1 MNLFRQQKFSIR
13 KFNVGI
19 FSALIATVTFISI
32 NPTTASAAE
41 QNQPAQ
47 NQPAQPADANAQ
59 PNANAGAQANP
70 AAQPAAPANQGQ
82 PAAQPANQGGQ
93 ANPAGGTAQP
103 AGGAAQPAAGT
114 AQPAGQGNQADP
126 NNAAQAQPGN
136 QAAPANQAGQG
147 NNQATPANQTQPA
160 NAPAAA
166 QPAAPVAA
174 NAQTQDPNAS
184 NTGEGSIN
192 TTLTF
197 DDPAISTDENRQ
209 DPTVTVTDKV
219 NGYSLINNGKIGFVN
234 SELRRSDMF
243 DKNNPQNYQARG
255 NVAALGRVN
264 ANDSTDHGNFNGIS
278 KTVNV
283 KPDSE
288 LIINFTT
295 MQTNSKQGATNL
307 VIKDAKKNTELA
319 TVNVAKT
326 GTAHLFKVPTD
337 ADRLDLQFI
346 PDNTAVADAS
356 RITTNKDG
364 YKYYSFIDNVGLF
377 SGSHLYVKNRDLA
390 PKATNNKEYTINTE
404 IGNNGNFGASLK
416 SDQFKYEVTL
426 PQGVTYVNDSL
437 TTTFPNGN
445 EDSTVLKNMTVNYD
459 QNANKV
465 TFTSQGVTTARGT
478 HTKEVLFPDKSLK
491 LSYKVN
497 VANIDTPKNIDFN
510 EKLTYRTASDVVI
523 NNAQPEVTLT
533 ADPFSVAVEMNKDAL
548 QQQVNSQVDN
558 SHYTTASIAEY
569 NKLKQQADTILN
581 EDANHVETA
590 NRASQ
595 TDIDGL
601 VTKLQAALIDNQAA
615 IAELDAK
622 AQEKVTAAQQSKKVT
637 QDEVAA
643 LVTKINNDKNN
654 AIAEIN
660 KQTTSQGVT
669 TEKDNGIAVLEQD
682 VITPTVK
689 PQAKQDII
697 QAVTTRKQQIKKSN
711 ASLQDEK
718 DVANDKIG
726 KIETKAIKDI
736 GAATTNAQVEA
747 IKTKAI
753 NDINQ
758 TTPATTAKAA
768 ALEEF
773 DEVVQ
778 AQIDQA
784 PLNPDTTNEEVAEA
798 IERINAAKV
807 SGVKAIETTMTAQ
820 DLERVKNEE
829 ISKIENIT
837 DSTQTKMDAYNEV
850 KQAATARKA
859 QNATVSNATNEEV
872 AEADAAVEAAQKQG
886 LHDIQVVKSK
896 QEVADTKSKVLDKI
910 NAIQTQ
916 AKVKPAADTEV
927 ENAYNTRKQEIQ
939 NSNASTT
946 EEKQAAYT
954 ELDTKKQEA
963 RTNLDTANSNSE
975 VATAKDN
982 GIAAINQVQAATT
995 KKSDAKAEIAQK
1007 ASERKT
1013 AIEAMND
1020 STTEEQQAAKDKV
1033 DQAVVTANADI
1044 DNAAANADIDNAA
1057 ANADVDNAKT
1067 TNEATIAAITPDA
1080 NVKPAAKQAIA
1091 DKVQAQETAINA
1103 NNGSTTEEKE
1113 AAKQQVQ
1120 TEKTTADT
1128 AIDGAHSNAEVE
1140 AAKNAEIAKIEAI
1153 QPATT
1158 TKDDAKQAIATK
1170 ANERKTAIAQTQ
1182 DITAEEIAAANA
1194 DVDNAVTQANSNI
1207 EAANSQNDVD
1217 QAKTTGE
1224 TSIDQVT
1231 PTVNKKVTAR
1241 NEITAILNNKLQEIQ
1256 ATPDATDE
1264 EKQAADAEAN
1274 TENGKANQAISAAIT
1289 NAQVDEAKANAEAA
1303 INAVTPKVVKKQAAK
1318 DEIDQL
1324 QATQTNVINNDQ
1336 NATTEEKEAAIQQL
1350 ATAVTDAK
1358 NNITAATDDN
1368 GVDQAKDAGKNSIQS
1383 TQPATA
1389 VKLNAKND
1397 VDQAVTTQNQ
1407 AIDNTTGAT
1416 TEEKNAA
1423 KDLVLKAKEKA
1434 YLDILNAQTTN
1445 DVTQIKDQ
1453 AVTDIQGITADTTI
1467 KDVAKDELA
1476 TKANEQ
1482 KALIAQT
1489 ADATTEEKEQANQQV
1504 DAQLTQGNQNIEN
1517 AQSIDDVNTAK
1528 ENAIQAIDPIQAST
1542 DVKTNARAE
1551 LLTEMQN
1558 KITEILSDNT
1568 TTNEEKGKDIEPVR
1582 ATYEEGLNNINTAN
1596 TTGDVTTA
1604 KDTAVQKVQQLHANP
1619 VKKPA
1624 GKTALDQAAADRKT
1638 QIEQT
1643 PNASQQEIN
1652 DAKQEVDAALNQAK
1666 TNVDQSSTNEYV
1678 DNAVKEGKAKINAV
1692 KTFSEYK
1699 KDALAKIADA
1709 YNAKVNEADNSNA
1722 STSSEIAEAKQKL
1735 AELKQTADQNVNQAT
1750 SKDDIEVQIHN
1761 DLDNINDYTIPTGK
1775 KESAT
1780 TDLYAYA
1787 DQKKN
1792 NISADTNATQDE
1804 KQQAIKQVDQNV
1816 QTALESINNGVD
1828 NGDVDD
1834 ALTQGKAAID
1844 AIQVDA
1850 TVKPKANQ
1858 AIEVK
1863 AEDTKESIDQSDQ
1876 LTAEEKT
1883 EALAMIKQ
1891 ITDQAKQGITDATT
1905 TAEVEKAKAQGLEA
1919 FDNIQI
1925 DSTEKQKAI
1934 EELETALDQIE
1945 AGVNVDADATTEEK
1959 EAFTNALEDILS
1971 KATEDISDQTTNAE
1985 IATVKNSALEQLKA
1999 QRINPEV
2006 KKNALEAIREVVN
2019 KQIEIIKN
2027 ADADA
2032 SAKEIARTDLGRYFD
2047 RFADKLDKTQTN
2059 AEVAEL
2065 QNVTIP
2071 AIEAIVPQND
2081 PDANDTNNGI
2091 DNNDATANSNANA
2104 TPENTGQPNVSETT
2118 DNGKADASPTTP
2130 NNSDAATGETTAT
2143 SATDDAND
2151 KPQANNN
2158 SSVDASTNSPTM
2170 DNDVT
2175 SKPEVESTNNG
2186 TTDKPVTETDN
2197 ATPAESTTNNNSTTT
2212 ATNENAP
2219 TGSTATA
2226 PTTASTEAAS
2236 SADSKDNAS
2245 VNDSKQNAEVN
2256 NSAESQS
2263 TNGKVAQ
2270 PKSEN
2275 KAKAEKDGRDSTNQS
2290 MVESTTETLPSADI
2304 TEPNVP
2310 SNTSKDKEESTTNQT
2325 DAGQLKSETNV
2336 ASNEADKSP
2345 SKADTEVSNKPSTSA
2360 SSEAKDKM
2368 TSTNVSQKDDTA
2380 TADTNDTQT
2389 SVGPVANN
2397 KAKDMQTND
2406 TQKSVGSVANNK
2418 ATQNDG
2424 ANASPAT
2431 VSNGSN
2437 SANQDMLNV
2446 TKPEENKVKTKSA
2459 QQGKVNKPKQQ
2470 AKTLPDTGMS
2480 HNDDLPYAELALGAG
2495 MAFLIRRFTK
2505 KDQQTEE

>member
-19 FSALIATVTFISI
+19 FSALIATVTFIST

-47 NQPAQPADANAQ
+47 NQPAQPADANTQ

-70 AAQPAAPANQGQ
+70 TAQPAAPANQGQ
-82 PAAQPANQGGQ
+82 PAVQPANQGGQ
-93 ANPAGGTAQP
+93 ANPAGG
-103 AGGAAQPAAGT
+103 AAQPNT
-114 AQPAGQGNQADP
+114 QPAGQGNQADP

-136 QAAPANQAGQG
+136 QATPANQAGQG
-147 NNQATPANQTQPA
+147 NNQATPNNNATPANQTQPA
-160 NAPAAA
+160 NAPAAAQPAA

-243 DKNNPQNYQARG
+243 DKNNPQNYQAKG

-416 SDQFKYEVTL
+416 ADQFKYEVTL

-595 TDIDGL
+595 ADIDGL

-736 GAATTNAQVEA
+736 DAATTNAQVEA

-807 SGVKAIETTMTAQ
+807 SGVKAIEATTTAQ

-872 AEADAAVEAAQKQG
+872 AEADAAVDAAQKQG

-896 QEVADTKSKVLDKI
+896 QEVADTKSKVIDKI

-963 RTNLDTANSNSE
+963 RTNLDAANTNSD
-975 VATAKDN
+975 VTTAKDN

-1044 DNAAANADIDNAA
+1044 DNATANT
-1057 ANADVDNAKT
+1057 DVDNAKT

-1080 NVKPAAKQAIA
+1080 NVKPQAKQAIA
-1091 DKVQAQETAINA
+1091 DKVQAQETAIDA
-1103 NNGSTTEEKE
+1103 NNGSTTEEKT
-1113 AAKQQVQ
+1113 AAKQQAQ
-1120 TEKTTADT
+1120 TEKTTADA
-1128 AIDGAHSNAEVE
+1128 AIDAAHTNAEVE

-1158 TKDDAKQAIATK
+1158 TKDNAKEAIATK

-1231 PTVNKKVTAR
+1231 PTVNKKATAR
-1241 NEITAILNNKLQEIQ
+1241 NEITTILNNKLQEI
-1256 ATPDATDE
+1256 
-1264 EKQAADAEAN
+1264 
-1274 TENGKANQAISAAIT
+1274 
-1289 NAQVDEAKANAEAA
+1289 
-1303 INAVTPKVVKKQAAK
+1303 
-1318 DEIDQL
+1318 

-1389 VKLNAKND
+1389 VKSNAKND

-1434 YLDILNAQTTN
+1434 YQDILNAQTTN

-1453 AVTDIQGITADTTI
+1453 AVADIQGITADTTI

-1775 KESAT
+1775 KETAT

-2406 TQKSVGSVANNK
+2406 MK
-2418 ATQNDG
+2418 A
-2424 ANASPAT
+2424 SLAT

-2446 TKPEENKVKTKSA
+2446 TNTDDHQAKTKSA

>member
-19 FSALIATVTFISI
+19 FSALIATVTFIST

-41 QNQPAQ
+41 QNQPAL
-47 NQPAQPADANAQ
+47 NQPAQPADANTQ

-93 ANPAGGTAQP
+93 ANPAGG
-103 AGGAAQPAAGT
+103 AAQPNT
-114 AQPAGQGNQADP
+114 QPAGQGNQADP

-147 NNQATPANQTQPA
+147 NNQATPNNNATPANQTQPA
-160 NAPAAA
+160 NAPAAV

-174 NAQTQDPNAS
+174 NVQTQDPNAS

-243 DKNNPQNYQARG
+243 DKNNPQNYQAKG

-416 SDQFKYEVTL
+416 ADQFKYEVTL

-497 VANIDTPKNIDFN
+497 VTNIDTPKNIDFN

-595 TDIDGL
+595 ADIDGL
-601 VTKLQAALIDNQAA
+601 VNKLQAALIDNQAA

-660 KQTTSQGVT
+660 KQTTAQGVT

-736 GAATTNAQVEA
+736 DAATTNAQVEV

-758 TTPATTAKAA
+758 TAPSTSAKAA

-807 SGVKAIETTMTAQ
+807 SGVKAIEATTTAQ

-829 ISKIENIT
+829 IFKIENIT
-837 DSTQTKMDAYNEV
+837 DSTQTKMGAYKEV
-850 KQAATARKA
+850 KQAATARKT
-859 QNATVSNATNEEV
+859 QNATVSNATDEEV
-872 AEADAAVEAAQKQG
+872 AEADAAVDAAQKEG
-886 LHDIQVVKSK
+886 LHDIQVVKSQ
-896 QEVADTKSKVLDKI
+896 QEVAETKTKVLDKI

-916 AKVKPAADTEV
+916 ARVKPAADAAV

-946 EEKQAAYT
+946 EEKEAAYA
-954 ELDTKKQEA
+954 ELDAKKQEA
-963 RTNLDTANSNSE
+963 RTNIDAANSNSDL
-975 VATAKDN
+975 ATAKDN
-982 GIAAINQVQAATT
+982 AIAAINQVQAATT
-995 KKSDAKAEIAQK
+995 KKADAKAEIAQK

-1013 AIEAMND
+1013 AIEAMNA

-1044 DNAAANADIDNAA
+1044 DNAAANT
-1057 ANADVDNAKT
+1057 DVDNAKT

-1080 NVKPAAKQAIA
+1080 NVKPTAKQAIA
-1091 DKVQAQETAINA
+1091 DKVQAQETAIDA
-1103 NNGSTTEEKE
+1103 NNGATTEEKT

-1120 TEKTTADT
+1120 TEKTTADA

-1194 DVDNAVTQANSNI
+1194 DVDNAATQANSNI

-1217 QAKTTGE
+1217 QAKTNGE

-1231 PTVNKKVTAR
+1231 PTVNKKATAR
-1241 NEITAILNNKLQEIQ
+1241 NEITTVLNNKLQEIQ

-1264 EKQAADAEAN
+1264 EKQAAETEAN
-1274 TENGKANQAISAAIT
+1274 TENAKANQVITAATT
-1289 NAQVDEAKANAEAA
+1289 NAEVDEAKTNAETA
-1303 INAVTPKVVKKQAAK
+1303 INAVTPKVMKKQAAK

-1324 QATQTNVINNDQ
+1324 QAAQTAVINNDQ
-1336 NATTEEKEAAIQQL
+1336 NATNEEKEAAIQQL

-1389 VKLNAKND
+1389 VKSNAKND
-1397 VDQAVTTQNQ
+1397 VDQAVTAQNQ

-1423 KDLVLKAKEKA
+1423 KDLVSKAKEKA
-1434 YLDILNAQTTN
+1434 YQDILNAQTTN

-1453 AVTDIQGITADTTI
+1453 AVADIQGITADTTI

-1476 TKANEQ
+1476 TKANDQ
-1482 KALIAQT
+1482 KAQIAQA

-1528 ENAIQAIDPIQAST
+1528 DNAIQAIDPIQAAT

-1551 LLTEMQN
+1551 LLNEMQN

-1582 ATYEEGLNNINTAN
+1582 AAYEEGLNNINAAN
-1596 TTGDVTTA
+1596 TTGDVSTA

-1624 GKTALDQAAADRKT
+1624 GKTELDQVATDKKT

-1699 KDALAKIADA
+1699 KDALAKIEAA
-1709 YNAKVNEADNSNA
+1709 YNSKVNEADNSNA

-1804 KQQAIKQVDQNV
+1804 KQQAINQVNQNV

-1844 AIQVDA
+1844 AVQVDA

-1858 AIEVK
+1858 AIDAK
-1863 AEDTKESIDQSDQ
+1863 AEDTKDSIEHSDQ
-1876 LTAEEKT
+1876 LTSEEKA
-1883 EALAMIKQ
+1883 EALATIKQ
-1891 ITDQAKQGITDATT
+1891 ITDQAKKGITDATT

-1925 DSTEKQKAI
+1925 DSTHKQQAI
-1934 EELETALDQIE
+1934 EELETALDKIE
-1945 AGVNVDADATTEEK
+1945 ANVNANTDATIEEK
-1959 EAFTNALEDILS
+1959 EAFTNTLEDILS
-1971 KATEDISDQTTNAE
+1971 KAIEDISDQTTNAE
-1985 IATVKNSALEQLKA
+1985 IETVKNNALEKLKG
-1999 QRINPEV
+1999 QQINPEA
-2006 KKNALEAIREVVN
+2006 KKNALKEIENAVN
-2019 KQIEIIKN
+2019 KQKETINN
-2027 ADADA
+2027 ADANKA
-2032 SAKEIARTDLGRYFD
+2032 AKETALNDLSRSHD
-2047 RFADKLDKTQTN
+2047 RFVEDLVKVQSN

-2081 PDANDTNNGI
+2081 PDANDTNNGT
-2091 DNNDATANSNANA
+2091 DNNDATANSNA

-2118 DNGKADASPTTP
+2118 DNGKADASPTTS

-2151 KPQANNN
+2151 KPQANSN

-2197 ATPAESTTNNNSTTT
+2197 ATPAESTINNNSTTT

-2275 KAKAEKDGRDSTNQS
+2275 KAKAEKDDRDSTNQS

-2310 SNTSKDKEESTTNQT
+2310 SNTSKDKEESTSNQT

-2336 ASNEADKSP
+2336 ASNETDKSP

-2380 TADTNDTQT
+2380 TADTNDTQK

-2406 TQKSVGSVANNK
+2406 MK
-2418 ATQNDG
+2418 A
-2424 ANASPAT
+2424 SLVT

-2446 TKPEENKVKTKSA
+2446 TKTEENKANAKSA

-2470 AKTLPDTGMS
+2470 TKTLPDTGMS

>member
-19 FSALIATVTFISI
+19 FSALIATVTFIST

-47 NQPAQPADANAQ
+47 NQPAQPADANTQ

-70 AAQPAAPANQGQ
+70 TAQPAAPANQGQ

-93 ANPAGGTAQP
+93 ANPAGG
-103 AGGAAQPAAGT
+103 AAQPNT
-114 AQPAGQGNQADP
+114 QPAGQGNQADP

-147 NNQATPANQTQPA
+147 NNQATPNNNATPANQTQPA

-166 QPAAPVAA
+166 QPAA

-390 PKATNNKEYTINTE
+390 PKATNNKEFTINTE

-416 SDQFKYEVTL
+416 ADQFKYEVTL

-569 NKLKQQADTILN
+569 NKLKQQADNILN

-595 TDIDGL
+595 AAIDGL

-736 GAATTNAQVEA
+736 DAATTNAQVEA

-758 TTPATTAKAA
+758 TAPATTAKAA

-807 SGVKAIETTMTAQ
+807 SGVKAIEATTTAQ

-837 DSTQTKMDAYNEV
+837 DSTQTKMDAYNDV

-963 RTNLDTANSNSE
+963 RTNLDAANTNSD
-975 VATAKDN
+975 VTTAKDN
-982 GIAAINQVQAATT
+982 SIAAINQVQAATT

-1033 DQAVVTANADI
+1033 DQAVVTANTDI
-1044 DNAAANADIDNAA
+1044 DNAAANT
-1057 ANADVDNAKT
+1057 DVDNAKT

-1080 NVKPAAKQAIA
+1080 NVKPTAKQAIA
-1091 DKVQAQETAINA
+1091 DKVQAQETAIDA
-1103 NNGSTTEEKE
+1103 YNGATTEEKA

-1120 TEKTTADT
+1120 TEKTTADA

-1158 TKDDAKQAIATK
+1158 TKDDAKQAITTK
-1170 ANERKTAIAQTQ
+1170 ANERKAAIAQTQ

-1231 PTVNKKVTAR
+1231 PTVNKKATAR
-1241 NEITAILNNKLQEIQ
+1241 NEITTILNNKLQAIQ

-1274 TENGKANQAISAAIT
+1274 TENGKANQAISAATT
-1289 NAQVDEAKANAEAA
+1289 NAQVDEAKANAEVA

-1324 QATQTNVINNDQ
+1324 QVAQTSVINNDQ
-1336 NATTEEKEAAIQQL
+1336 NATNEEKEAAIQQL

-1383 TQPATA
+1383 TQPATS
-1389 VKLNAKND
+1389 VKSNAKNE

-1434 YLDILNAQTTN
+1434 YQDILNAQTTN

-1453 AVTDIQGITADTTI
+1453 AVADVQGITADTTI

-1528 ENAIQAIDPIQAST
+1528 DNAIQAIDPIQAST

-1652 DAKQEVDAALNQAK
+1652 DAKQEVDATLNQAK

-1699 KDALAKIADA
+1699 KDALAKIEAA
-1709 YNAKVNEADNSNA
+1709 YNSKVNEADNSNA

-1775 KESAT
+1775 KETAT

-1858 AIEVK
+1858 AIEAK
-1863 AEDTKESIDQSDQ
+1863 AEDTKESIDHSDQ

-1891 ITDQAKQGITDATT
+1891 ITDQAKKGINDATT

-2027 ADADA
+2027 ADA

-2047 RFADKLDKTQTN
+2047 RFADNLDKTQTN

-2081 PDANDTNNGI
+2081 PDANDTNNGT

-2143 SATDDAND
+2143 STNNPSTDDANN
-2151 KPQANNN
+2151 KPTANNN
-2158 SSVDASTNSPTM
+2158 SSVDASTDNSATGNGTI
-2170 DNDVT
+2170 D
-2175 SKPEVESTNNG
+2175 KPEVESTNNG
-2186 TTDKPVTETDN
+2186 TTDKPATETDN
-2197 ATPAESTTNNNSTTT
+2197 VTPAESTTNNNSTT

-2236 SADSKDNAS
+2236 SADSKDNAF

-2263 TNGKVAQ
+2263 TNGMVVQ

-2304 TEPNVP
+2304 TEPKAP

-2325 DAGQLKSETNV
+2325 DPGHLKSETNV
-2336 ASNEADKSP
+2336 ASNEVDKSEGNV
-2345 SKADTEVSNKPSTSA
+2345 DTDVSNKPSTSKP
-2360 SSEAKDKM
+2360 SEAKDKA
-2368 TSTNVSQKDDTA
+2368 TSTEDSQKADMA
-2380 TADTNDTQT
+2380 TADT
-2389 SVGPVANN
+2389 
-2397 KAKDMQTND
+2397 KDNQAAIGATAD
-2406 TQKSVGSVANNK
+2406 VNNK

-2437 SANQDMLNV
+2437 STNQDMLNV
-2446 TKPEENKVKTKSA
+2446 TKTEENKANVKSA

>member
-19 FSALIATVTFISI
+19 FSALIATVTFIST

-47 NQPAQPADANAQ
+47 NQPAQPADANTQ

-70 AAQPAAPANQGQ
+70 TAQPAAPANQGQ

-93 ANPAGGTAQP
+93 ANPAGG
-103 AGGAAQPAAGT
+103 AAQPNT
-114 AQPAGQGNQADP
+114 QPAGQGNQADP

-147 NNQATPANQTQPA
+147 NNQATPNNNATPANQTQPA

-390 PKATNNKEYTINTE
+390 PKATNNKEFTINTE

-416 SDQFKYEVTL
+416 ADQFKYEVTL

-459 QNANKV
+459 QTANKV

-569 NKLKQQADTILN
+569 NKLKQQADNILN

-595 TDIDGL
+595 ADIDGL

-660 KQTTSQGVT
+660 KQTTAQGVT
-669 TEKDNGIAVLEQD
+669 TEKDNGIAVLDQD

-726 KIETKAIKDI
+726 KIETNAIKDI
-736 GAATTNAQVEA
+736 DAATTNAQVEA

-758 TTPATTAKAA
+758 TAPATTAKAA

-807 SGVKAIETTMTAQ
+807 SGVKAIEATTTAQ

-859 QNATVSNATNEEV
+859 QNATVSNTTNEEV

-896 QEVADTKSKVLDKI
+896 QEVAETKSKVLDKI

-963 RTNLDTANSNSE
+963 RTNLDAANSNSE

-982 GIAAINQVQAATT
+982 GITAINQVQAATT

-1044 DNAAANADIDNAA
+1044 DNAAANAD
-1057 ANADVDNAKT
+1057 VDNAKT
-1067 TNEATIAAITPDA
+1067 TSEATIAAITPDA
-1080 NVKPAAKQAIA
+1080 NVKPTAKQAIA
-1091 DKVQAQETAINA
+1091 DKVQAQETAIDV
-1103 NNGSTTEEKE
+1103 NNGATTEEKA

-1158 TKDDAKQAIATK
+1158 TKDDAKQAITTK

-1224 TSIDQVT
+1224 ASIDQVT
-1231 PTVNKKVTAR
+1231 PTVNKKATAR
-1241 NEITAILNNKLQEIQ
+1241 NEITTILNNKLQAIQ
-1256 ATPDATDE
+1256 ATPDATTE

-1274 TENGKANQAISAAIT
+1274 TENGKAIQAIAAATT
-1289 NAQVDEAKANAEAA
+1289 NADVDEAKANAEAA

-1324 QATQTNVINNDQ
+1324 QVAQTSVINNDQ
-1336 NATTEEKEAAIQQL
+1336 N
-1350 ATAVTDAK
+1350 
-1358 NNITAATDDN
+1358 
-1368 GVDQAKDAGKNSIQS
+1368 
-1383 TQPATA
+1383 
-1389 VKLNAKND
+1389 
-1397 VDQAVTTQNQ
+1397 
-1407 AIDNTTGAT
+1407 AT

-1434 YLDILNAQTTN
+1434 YQDILNAQTTN

-1453 AVTDIQGITADTTI
+1453 AVADVQGITADTTI

-1476 TKANEQ
+1476 TKAKEQ

-1504 DAQLTQGNQNIEN
+1504 DAELTQGNQNIEN

-1528 ENAIQAIDPIQAST
+1528 DNAIQAIDPIQAST
-1542 DVKTNARAE
+1542 DIKTNARAE

-1582 ATYEEGLNNINTAN
+1582 AAYEEGLNNINTAN

-1709 YNAKVNEADNSNA
+1709 YNSKVNEADNSNA

-1750 SKDDIEVQIHN
+1750 SKDDIEVRIHN

-1775 KESAT
+1775 KETAT

-1858 AIEVK
+1858 AIEAK
-1863 AEDTKESIDQSDQ
+1863 AEDTKESIDHSEQ

-1883 EALAMIKQ
+1883 EALATIKQ

-1945 AGVNVDADATTEEK
+1945 VGVNVDADATTEEK
-1959 EAFTNALEDILS
+1959 EAFTNVLEDILS

-1999 QRINPEV
+1999 QRINPVV

-2059 AEVAEL
+2059 TEVAEL

-2081 PDANDTNNGI
+2081 PNANDTNSGS

-2104 TPENTGQPNVSETT
+2104 TPENTGQPNVTEST
-2118 DNGKADASPTTP
+2118 DNANADTSSTTT
-2130 NNSDAATGETTAT
+2130 NNQNDAATGGTTAT
-2143 SATDDAND
+2143 STNNPSTDDTNNKPTAN
-2151 KPQANNN
+2151 KN
-2158 SSVDASTNSPTM
+2158 SSVDASTDNSATGNGTT
-2170 DNDVT
+2170 D
-2175 SKPEVESTNNG
+2175 KPEVESTNNG
-2186 TTDKPVTETDN
+2186 TTDKPATETDN
-2197 ATPAESTTNNNSTTT
+2197 VTPAESTTNNNSTT

-2304 TEPNVP
+2304 TEPKAS

-2336 ASNEADKSP
+2336 ASNEADKSEGNV
-2345 SKADTEVSNKPSTSA
+2345 DTDVSNKPSTSKP
-2360 SSEAKDKM
+2360 SEAKDKA
-2368 TSTNVSQKDDTA
+2368 TSTEDSQKADMA
-2380 TADTNDTQT
+2380 TADT
-2389 SVGPVANN
+2389 
-2397 KAKDMQTND
+2397 KDNQAAIGATAD
-2406 TQKSVGSVANNK
+2406 VNNK

-2431 VSNGSN
+2431 VSKGSN

-2446 TKPEENKVKTKSA
+2446 TKTKENKTNVKSA

>member
-1 MNLFRQQKFSIR
+1 M
-13 KFNVGI
+13 
-19 FSALIATVTFISI
+19 
-32 NPTTASAAE
+32 
-41 QNQPAQ
+41 
-47 NQPAQPADANAQ
+47 
-59 PNANAGAQANP
+59 
-70 AAQPAAPANQGQ
+70 
-82 PAAQPANQGGQ
+82 
-93 ANPAGGTAQP
+93 
-103 AGGAAQPAAGT
+103 
-114 AQPAGQGNQADP
+114 
-126 NNAAQAQPGN
+126 
-136 QAAPANQAGQG
+136 
-147 NNQATPANQTQPA
+147 
-160 NAPAAA
+160 

-174 NAQTQDPNAS
+174 NAQTQDSNAS

-243 DKNNPQNYQARG
+243 DKNNPQNYQAKG

-416 SDQFKYEVTL
+416 ADQFKYEVTL

-595 TDIDGL
+595 ADIDGL

-736 GAATTNAQVEA
+736 DAATTNAQVEA

-758 TTPATTAKAA
+758 TAPATTAKAA

-807 SGVKAIETTMTAQ
+807 SGVKAIEATTTAQ

-872 AEADAAVEAAQKQG
+872 AEADAAVDAAQKQG

-963 RTNLDTANSNSE
+963 RTNLDAANTNSD
-975 VATAKDN
+975 VTTAKDN
-982 GIAAINQVQAATT
+982 SIAAINQVQAATT

-1044 DNAAANADIDNAA
+1044 DNAAANN
-1057 ANADVDNAKT
+1057 DVDNAKT

-1091 DKVQAQETAINA
+1091 DKVQAQETAIDG
-1103 NNGSTTEEKE
+1103 NNGSTTEEKA

-1120 TEKTTADT
+1120 TEKTTADA
-1128 AIDGAHSNAEVE
+1128 AIDAAHTNAEVE
-1140 AAKNAEIAKIEAI
+1140 AAKKAAIAKIEAI

-1158 TKDDAKQAIATK
+1158 TKDNAKEAIATK

-1224 TSIDQVT
+1224 NGIDQVT
-1231 PTVNKKVTAR
+1231 PTVNKKATAR

-1274 TENGKANQAISAAIT
+1274 TENGKANQAISAATT

-1389 VKLNAKND
+1389 VKSNAKND

-1504 DAQLTQGNQNIEN
+1504 DAQLTQGNPNIEN

-1528 ENAIQAIDPIQAST
+1528 DNAIQAIDPIQAST

-1643 PNASQQEIN
+1643 PNTSQ
-1652 DAKQEVDAALNQAK
+1652 QEVDAALNQAK

-1699 KDALAKIADA
+1699 KDALAKIEAA
-1709 YNAKVNEADNSNA
+1709 YNSKVNEADNSNA

-1999 QRINPEV
+1999 QRINPVV

-2059 AEVAEL
+2059 TEVAEL

-2081 PDANDTNNGI
+2081 PDANDTNNGT

-2118 DNGKADASPTTP
+2118 DSGKADASPTTP
-2130 NNSDAATGETTAT
+2130 NNSDAATGGTTAT
-2143 SATDDAND
+2143 TATDDAND

-2158 SSVDASTNSPTM
+2158 SSADASTNSPTM

-2186 TTDKPVTETDN
+2186 TTDKPATETDN

-2212 ATNENAP
+2212 ATNEKS

-2236 SADSKDNAS
+2236 SPDSKDNAS

-2275 KAKAEKDGRDSTNQS
+2275 KDKAEKDGRDSTNQS

-2397 KAKDMQTND
+2397 KA
-2406 TQKSVGSVANNK
+2406 
-2418 ATQNDG
+2418 TQNDG

-2431 VSNGSN
+2431 VSNGSH
-2437 SANQDMLNV
+2437 SMHQDMLNV
-2446 TKPEENKVKTKSA
+2446 TKPEVNKANAKSD

>member
-19 FSALIATVTFISI
+19 FSALIATVTFIST

-41 QNQPAQ
+41 QNQPAL
-47 NQPAQPADANAQ
+47 NQPAQPADANTQ

-93 ANPAGGTAQP
+93 ANPAGG
-103 AGGAAQPAAGT
+103 AAQPNT
-114 AQPAGQGNQADP
+114 QPAGQGNQADP

-147 NNQATPANQTQPA
+147 NNQATPNNNATPANQTQPA
-160 NAPAAA
+160 NAPAAV

-174 NAQTQDPNAS
+174 NVQTQDPNAS

-243 DKNNPQNYQARG
+243 DKNNPQNYQAKG

-416 SDQFKYEVTL
+416 ADQFKYEVTL

-497 VANIDTPKNIDFN
+497 VTNIDTPKNIDFN

-595 TDIDGL
+595 ADIDGL
-601 VTKLQAALIDNQAA
+601 VNKLQAALIDNQAA

-660 KQTTSQGVT
+660 KQTTAQGVT

-736 GAATTNAQVEA
+736 DAATTNAQVEV

-758 TTPATTAKAA
+758 TAPSTSAKAA

-807 SGVKAIETTMTAQ
+807 SGVKAIEATTTAQ

-829 ISKIENIT
+829 IFKIENIT
-837 DSTQTKMDAYNEV
+837 DSTQTKMGAYKEV
-850 KQAATARKA
+850 KQAATARKT
-859 QNATVSNATNEEV
+859 QNATVSNATDEEV
-872 AEADAAVEAAQKQG
+872 AEADAAVDAAQKEG
-886 LHDIQVVKSK
+886 LHDIQVVKSQ
-896 QEVADTKSKVLDKI
+896 QEVAETKTKVLDKI

-916 AKVKPAADTEV
+916 ARVKPAADAAV

-946 EEKQAAYT
+946 EEKEAAYA
-954 ELDTKKQEA
+954 ELDAKKQEA
-963 RTNLDTANSNSE
+963 RTNIDAANSNSD

-982 GIAAINQVQAATT
+982 AIAAINQVQAATT
-995 KKSDAKAEIAQK
+995 KKADAKAEIAQK

-1013 AIEAMND
+1013 AIEAMNA

-1044 DNAAANADIDNAA
+1044 DNAAANT
-1057 ANADVDNAKT
+1057 DVDNAKT

-1080 NVKPAAKQAIA
+1080 NVKPTAKQAIA
-1091 DKVQAQETAINA
+1091 DKVQAQETAIDA
-1103 NNGSTTEEKE
+1103 NNGATTEEKT

-1120 TEKTTADT
+1120 TEKTTADA

-1194 DVDNAVTQANSNI
+1194 DVDNAATQANSNI

-1217 QAKTTGE
+1217 QAKTNGE

-1231 PTVNKKVTAR
+1231 PTVNKKATAR
-1241 NEITAILNNKLQEIQ
+1241 NEITTVLNNKLQEIQ

-1264 EKQAADAEAN
+1264 EKQAAETEAN
-1274 TENGKANQAISAAIT
+1274 TENAKANQVITAATT
-1289 NAQVDEAKANAEAA
+1289 NAEVDEAKTNAETA
-1303 INAVTPKVVKKQAAK
+1303 INAVTPKVMKKQAAK

-1324 QATQTNVINNDQ
+1324 QAAQTAVINNDQ
-1336 NATTEEKEAAIQQL
+1336 NATNEEKEAAIQQL

-1389 VKLNAKND
+1389 VKSNAKND
-1397 VDQAVTTQNQ
+1397 VDQAVTAQNQ

-1423 KDLVLKAKEKA
+1423 KDLVSKAKEKA
-1434 YLDILNAQTTN
+1434 YQDILNAQTTN

-1453 AVTDIQGITADTTI
+1453 AVADIQGITADTTI

-1476 TKANEQ
+1476 TKANDQ
-1482 KALIAQT
+1482 KAQIAQA

-1528 ENAIQAIDPIQAST
+1528 DNAIQAIDPIQAAT

-1551 LLTEMQN
+1551 LLNEMQN

-1582 ATYEEGLNNINTAN
+1582 AAYEEGLNNINAAN
-1596 TTGDVTTA
+1596 TTGDVSTA

-1624 GKTALDQAAADRKT
+1624 GKTELDQVATDKKT

-1699 KDALAKIADA
+1699 KDALAKIEAA
-1709 YNAKVNEADNSNA
+1709 YNSKVNEADNSNA

-1775 KESAT
+1775 KEPAT

-1804 KQQAIKQVDQNV
+1804 KQQAINQVNQNV

-1844 AIQVDA
+1844 AVQVDA

-1858 AIEVK
+1858 AIDAK
-1863 AEDTKESIDQSDQ
+1863 AEDTKDSIEHSDQ
-1876 LTAEEKT
+1876 LTSEEKA
-1883 EALAMIKQ
+1883 EALATIKQ
-1891 ITDQAKQGITDATT
+1891 ITDQAKKGITDATT

-1925 DSTEKQKAI
+1925 DSTHKQQAI
-1934 EELETALDQIE
+1934 EELETALDKIE
-1945 AGVNVDADATTEEK
+1945 ANVNANTDATIEEK
-1959 EAFTNALEDILS
+1959 EAFTNTLEDILS

-1985 IATVKNSALEQLKA
+1985 IETVKNNALEKLKG
-1999 QRINPEV
+1999 QQINPEA
-2006 KKNALEAIREVVN
+2006 KKNALKEIENAVN
-2019 KQIEIIKN
+2019 KQKETINN
-2027 ADADA
+2027 ADANKA
-2032 SAKEIARTDLGRYFD
+2032 AKETALNDLSRSHD
-2047 RFADKLDKTQTN
+2047 RFVEDLVKVQSN

-2081 PDANDTNNGI
+2081 PDANDTNNGT
-2091 DNNDATANSNANA
+2091 DNNDATANSNA

-2118 DNGKADASPTTP
+2118 DNGKADASPTTS

-2151 KPQANNN
+2151 KPQANSN

-2197 ATPAESTTNNNSTTT
+2197 ATPAESTINNNSTTT

-2275 KAKAEKDGRDSTNQS
+2275 KAKAEKDDRDSTNQS

-2310 SNTSKDKEESTTNQT
+2310 SNTSKDKEESTSNQT

-2336 ASNEADKSP
+2336 ASNETDKSP

-2380 TADTNDTQT
+2380 TADTNDTQK

-2406 TQKSVGSVANNK
+2406 MK
-2418 ATQNDG
+2418 A
-2424 ANASPAT
+2424 SLVT

-2446 TKPEENKVKTKSA
+2446 TKTEENKANAKSA

-2470 AKTLPDTGMS
+2470 TKTLPDTGMS

>member
-1 MNLFRQQKFSIR
+1 
-13 KFNVGI
+13 
-19 FSALIATVTFISI
+19 
-32 NPTTASAAE
+32 
-41 QNQPAQ
+41 
-47 NQPAQPADANAQ
+47 
-59 PNANAGAQANP
+59 
-70 AAQPAAPANQGQ
+70 
-82 PAAQPANQGGQ
+82 
-93 ANPAGGTAQP
+93 
-103 AGGAAQPAAGT
+103 
-114 AQPAGQGNQADP
+114 
-126 NNAAQAQPGN
+126 
-136 QAAPANQAGQG
+136 
-147 NNQATPANQTQPA
+147 
-160 NAPAAA
+160 
-166 QPAAPVAA
+166 
-174 NAQTQDPNAS
+174 
-184 NTGEGSIN
+184 
-192 TTLTF
+192 
-197 DDPAISTDENRQ
+197 
-209 DPTVTVTDKV
+209 
-219 NGYSLINNGKIGFVN
+219 
-234 SELRRSDMF
+234 MF

-337 ADRLDLQFI
+337 ADRLDLEFI

-416 SDQFKYEVTL
+416 ADQFKYEVTL

-548 QQQVNSQVDN
+548 QQQVNSQVDD

-595 TDIDGL
+595 ADIDGL

-615 IAELDAK
+615 ISELDAK

-660 KQTTSQGVT
+660 KQTTAQGVT

-736 GAATTNAQVEA
+736 DAATTNAQVEA

-758 TTPATTAKAA
+758 TAPATTAKAA

-807 SGVKAIETTMTAQ
+807 SGVKAIEATTTAQ
-820 DLERVKNEE
+820 DLDRVKNEE
-829 ISKIENIT
+829 IFKIENIT

-859 QNATVSNATNEEV
+859 QNATVSNATDEEV
-872 AEADAAVEAAQKQG
+872 AEADAAVDAAQTEG

-896 QEVADTKSKVLDKI
+896 QEVADTKAKVLDKI

-916 AKVKPAADTEV
+916 ARVKPAADREV
-927 ENAYNTRKQEIQ
+927 DNAYNTRKQEIQ
-939 NSNASTT
+939 NSNTSTT
-946 EEKQAAYT
+946 EEKEAAYT
-954 ELDTKKQEA
+954 QLDAKKQEA
-963 RTNLDTANSNSE
+963 RTNLDAANTNSA
-975 VATAKDN
+975 VTTAKDN

-1033 DQAVVTANADI
+1033 DQAVVNANADI
-1044 DNAAANADIDNAA
+1044 DNAAANN
-1057 ANADVDNAKT
+1057 DVDNAKT

-1080 NVKPAAKQAIA
+1080 NVKHQ
-1091 DKVQAQETAINA
+1091 
-1103 NNGSTTEEKE
+1103 
-1113 AAKQQVQ
+1113 AKQQVQ

-1170 ANERKTAIAQTQ
+1170 ANERKAAIAQTQ
-1182 DITAEEIAAANA
+1182 EITAEEIAAANA
-1194 DVDNAVTQANSNI
+1194 NVDNAVTEANNHI
-1207 EAANSQNDVD
+1207 ETANSQNEVD

-1224 TSIDQVT
+1224 ASIDQVT
-1231 PTVNKKVTAR
+1231 PTVNKKATAR
-1241 NEITAILNNKLQEIQ
+1241 NEITTILNNKLQAIQ

-1264 EKQAADAEAN
+1264 EKQAAETEAN
-1274 TENGKANQAISAAIT
+1274 TENAKANQAITAATT
-1289 NAQVDEAKANAEAA
+1289 NAEVDEAKTNAEAA
-1303 INAVTPKVVKKQAAK
+1303 INAVTPKVMKKQAAK

-1324 QATQTNVINNDQ
+1324 QAAQTAVINNDQ
-1336 NATTEEKEAAIQQL
+1336 NATNEEKEAAIQQL

-1358 NNITAATDDN
+1358 NNITAATDNN
-1368 GVDQAKDAGKNSIQS
+1368 GVDTAKDAGKNSIQS

-1389 VKLNAKND
+1389 VKSNAKNE

-1423 KDLVLKAKEKA
+1423 KDLVSKAKEKA
-1434 YLDILNAQTTN
+1434 YQDILNAQTTN

-1453 AVTDIQGITADTTI
+1453 AVADIQGITADTTI

-1476 TKANEQ
+1476 TKAKEQ

-1517 AQSIDDVNTAK
+1517 AKSIDDVNTAK
-1528 ENAIQAIDPIQAST
+1528 DNAIQAIDPIQAST

-1551 LLTEMQN
+1551 LLNEMQN
-1558 KITEILSDNT
+1558 KITEILNDNT

-1582 ATYEEGLNNINTAN
+1582 AAYEEGLNNINAAT

-1624 GKTALDQAAADRKT
+1624 GKTELDQAAADKKT

-1652 DAKQEVDAALNQAK
+1652 DAKQEVAAALNQAK
-1666 TNVDQSSTNEYV
+1666 TNIDQSSTNEYV

-1792 NISADTNATQDE
+1792 NILADTNATQDE

-1828 NGDVDD
+1828 NSDVDD
-1834 ALTQGKAAID
+1834 ALTQGKATID
-1844 AIQVDA
+1844 AVQVDA

-1858 AIEVK
+1858 AIDAK
-1863 AEDTKESIDQSDQ
+1863 AQETKESIDQSDQ

-1883 EALAMIKQ
+1883 AALATIKQ

-1999 QRINPEV
+1999 QRINPVV

-2019 KQIEIIKN
+2019 KQIEIIEN

-2059 AEVAEL
+2059 TEVDEL

-2071 AIEAIVPQND
+2071 AIEAIVPQKD
-2081 PDANDTNNGI
+2081 PNANDTNSGS

-2104 TPENTGQPNVSETT
+2104 TPENTGQPNVTEST
-2118 DNGKADASPTTP
+2118 DNANADTSSTTT
-2130 NNSDAATGETTAT
+2130 NNHNDAATGGTTAT
-2143 SATDDAND
+2143 STDNSATGNGTSD
-2151 KPQANNN
+2151 K
-2158 SSVDASTNSPTM
+2158 S
-2170 DNDVT
+2170 
-2175 SKPEVESTNNG
+2175 EVESTNNG
-2186 TTDKPVTETDN
+2186 TTDKSATETDN
-2197 ATPAESTTNNNSTTT
+2197 ATPAESARNNNSTT

-2219 TGSTATA
+2219 TGSTATV
-2226 PTTASTEAAS
+2226 PTTNASTGAAS

-2275 KAKAEKDGRDSTNQS
+2275 KAKDEKDGRDSTNQS

-2304 TEPNVP
+2304 TEPKVP
-2310 SNTSKDKEESTTNQT
+2310 SNTEKDKKESTTNQT

-2336 ASNEADKSP
+2336 ASNEADKSEGNV
-2345 SKADTEVSNKPSTSA
+2345 DTDVSNKPSTSKP
-2360 SSEAKDKM
+2360 SEAKDKA
-2368 TSTNVSQKDDTA
+2368 TSTEDSQKADMATSDKKDNQAAIGA
-2380 TADTNDTQT
+2380 TAD
-2389 SVGPVANN
+2389 V
-2397 KAKDMQTND
+2397 
-2406 TQKSVGSVANNK
+2406 NNK

-2437 SANQDMLNV
+2437 SANQDMLKV
-2446 TKPEENKVKTKSA
+2446 TNTDKHQAKATSA
-2459 QQGKVNKPKQQ
+2459 QQGKENKAKQQ

-2480 HNDDLPYAELALGAG
+2480 HNDDLPYVELALGAG

>member
-1 MNLFRQQKFSIR
+1 
-13 KFNVGI
+13 
-19 FSALIATVTFISI
+19 
-32 NPTTASAAE
+32 
-41 QNQPAQ
+41 
-47 NQPAQPADANAQ
+47 
-59 PNANAGAQANP
+59 
-70 AAQPAAPANQGQ
+70 
-82 PAAQPANQGGQ
+82 
-93 ANPAGGTAQP
+93 
-103 AGGAAQPAAGT
+103 
-114 AQPAGQGNQADP
+114 
-126 NNAAQAQPGN
+126 
-136 QAAPANQAGQG
+136 
-147 NNQATPANQTQPA
+147 
-160 NAPAAA
+160 
-166 QPAAPVAA
+166 
-174 NAQTQDPNAS
+174 
-184 NTGEGSIN
+184 
-192 TTLTF
+192 
-197 DDPAISTDENRQ
+197 
-209 DPTVTVTDKV
+209 
-219 NGYSLINNGKIGFVN
+219 
-234 SELRRSDMF
+234 MF

-337 ADRLDLQFI
+337 ADRLDLEFI

-416 SDQFKYEVTL
+416 ADQFKYEVTL

-548 QQQVNSQVDN
+548 QQQVNSQVDD

-595 TDIDGL
+595 ADIDGL

-615 IAELDAK
+615 ISELDAK

-660 KQTTSQGVT
+660 KQTTAQGVT

-736 GAATTNAQVEA
+736 DAATTNAQVEA

-758 TTPATTAKAA
+758 TAPATTAKAA

-807 SGVKAIETTMTAQ
+807 SGVKAIEATTTAQ
-820 DLERVKNEE
+820 DLDRVKNEE
-829 ISKIENIT
+829 IFKIENIT

-859 QNATVSNATNEEV
+859 QNATVSNATDEEV
-872 AEADAAVEAAQKQG
+872 AEADAAVDAAQTEG

-896 QEVADTKSKVLDKI
+896 QEVADTKAKVLDKI

-916 AKVKPAADTEV
+916 ARVKPAADREV
-927 ENAYNTRKQEIQ
+927 DNAYNTRKQEIQ
-939 NSNASTT
+939 NSNTSTT
-946 EEKQAAYT
+946 EEKEAAYT
-954 ELDTKKQEA
+954 QLDAKKQEA
-963 RTNLDTANSNSE
+963 RTNLDAANTNSA
-975 VATAKDN
+975 VTTAKDN

-1033 DQAVVTANADI
+1033 DQAVVNANADI
-1044 DNAAANADIDNAA
+1044 DNAAANN
-1057 ANADVDNAKT
+1057 DVDNAKT

-1080 NVKPAAKQAIA
+1080 NVKPQAKQAIA
-1091 DKVQAQETAINA
+1091 DKVQAQETAIDA
-1103 NNGSTTEEKE
+1103 NNGATTEEKT

-1170 ANERKTAIAQTQ
+1170 ANERKAAIAQTQ
-1182 DITAEEIAAANA
+1182 EITAEEIAAANA
-1194 DVDNAVTQANSNI
+1194 NVDNAVTEANNHI
-1207 EAANSQNDVD
+1207 ETANSQNEVD

-1224 TSIDQVT
+1224 ASIDQVT
-1231 PTVNKKVTAR
+1231 PTVNKKATAR
-1241 NEITAILNNKLQEIQ
+1241 NEITTILNNKLQAIQ

-1264 EKQAADAEAN
+1264 EKQAAETEAN
-1274 TENGKANQAISAAIT
+1274 TENAKANQAITAATT
-1289 NAQVDEAKANAEAA
+1289 NAEVDEAKTNAEAA
-1303 INAVTPKVVKKQAAK
+1303 INAVTPKVMKKQAAK

-1324 QATQTNVINNDQ
+1324 QAAQTAVINNDQ
-1336 NATTEEKEAAIQQL
+1336 NATNEEKEAAIQQL

-1358 NNITAATDDN
+1358 NNITAATDNN
-1368 GVDQAKDAGKNSIQS
+1368 GVDTAKDAGKNSIQS

-1389 VKLNAKND
+1389 VKSNAKNE

-1423 KDLVLKAKEKA
+1423 KDLVSKAKEKA
-1434 YLDILNAQTTN
+1434 YQDILNAQTTN

-1453 AVTDIQGITADTTI
+1453 AVADIQGITADTTI

-1476 TKANEQ
+1476 TKAKEQ

-1517 AQSIDDVNTAK
+1517 AKSIDDVNTAK
-1528 ENAIQAIDPIQAST
+1528 DNAIQAST

-1551 LLTEMQN
+1551 LLNEMQN
-1558 KITEILSDNT
+1558 KITEILNDNT

-1582 ATYEEGLNNINTAN
+1582 AAYEEGLNNINAAT

-1624 GKTALDQAAADRKT
+1624 GKTELDQAAADKKT

-1666 TNVDQSSTNEYV
+1666 TNIDQSSTNEYV

-1792 NISADTNATQDE
+1792 NILADTNATQDE

-1828 NGDVDD
+1828 NSDVDD
-1834 ALTQGKAAID
+1834 ALTQGKATID
-1844 AIQVDA
+1844 AVQVDA

-1858 AIEVK
+1858 AIDAK
-1863 AEDTKESIDQSDQ
+1863 AQETKESIDQSDQ

-1883 EALAMIKQ
+1883 AALATIKQ

-1999 QRINPEV
+1999 QRINPVV

-2019 KQIEIIKN
+2019 KQIEIIEN
-2027 ADADA
+2027 ADA

-2059 AEVAEL
+2059 TEVDEL

-2071 AIEAIVPQND
+2071 AIEAIVPQKD
-2081 PDANDTNNGI
+2081 PNANDTNSGS

-2104 TPENTGQPNVSETT
+2104 TPENTGQPNVTEST
-2118 DNGKADASPTTP
+2118 DNANADTSSTTT
-2130 NNSDAATGETTAT
+2130 NNHNDAATGGTTAT
-2143 SATDDAND
+2143 STDNSATGNGTSD
-2151 KPQANNN
+2151 KL
-2158 SSVDASTNSPTM
+2158 
-2170 DNDVT
+2170 
-2175 SKPEVESTNNG
+2175 EVESTNNG
-2186 TTDKPVTETDN
+2186 TTDKSATETDN
-2197 ATPAESTTNNNSTTT
+2197 ATPAESARNNNSTT

-2219 TGSTATA
+2219 TGSTATV
-2226 PTTASTEAAS
+2226 PTTNASTGAAS

-2275 KAKAEKDGRDSTNQS
+2275 KAKDEKDGRDSTNQS

-2304 TEPNVP
+2304 TEPKVP
-2310 SNTSKDKEESTTNQT
+2310 SNTEKDKKESTTNQT

-2336 ASNEADKSP
+2336 ASNEADKSEGNV
-2345 SKADTEVSNKPSTSA
+2345 DTDVSNKPSTSKP
-2360 SSEAKDKM
+2360 SEAKDKA
-2368 TSTNVSQKDDTA
+2368 TSTEDSQKADMATSDKKDNQAAIGA
-2380 TADTNDTQT
+2380 TAD
-2389 SVGPVANN
+2389 V
-2397 KAKDMQTND
+2397 
-2406 TQKSVGSVANNK
+2406 NNK

-2437 SANQDMLNV
+2437 SANQDMLKV
-2446 TKPEENKVKTKSA
+2446 TNTDKHQAKATSA
-2459 QQGKVNKPKQQ
+2459 QQGKENKAKQQ

-2480 HNDDLPYAELALGAG
+2480 HNDDLPYVELALGAG

>member
-47 NQPAQPADANAQ
+47 NQPAQPADASAQ

-70 AAQPAAPANQGQ
+70 TAQPAAPANQGQ

-93 ANPAGGTAQP
+93 ANPAGG
-103 AGGAAQPAAGT
+103 AAQPAAGT
-114 AQPAGQGNQADP
+114 TQPAGQGNQADP

-147 NNQATPANQTQPA
+147 NNQATPNNNATPANQTQPA

-197 DDPAISTDENRQ
+197 DDPAISTNDNRQ
-209 DPTVTVTDKV
+209 DPTVTVTDHV

-307 VIKDAKKNTELA
+307 VSKDAKKNTELA

-416 SDQFKYEVTL
+416 ADQFKYEVTL

-548 QQQVNSQVDN
+548 QQQVNSQVDD

-595 TDIDGL
+595 ADIDGL

-660 KQTTSQGVT
+660 KQTTAQGVT

-736 GAATTNAQVEA
+736 DAATTNAQVEA

-758 TTPATTAKAA
+758 TAPATTAKAA

-807 SGVKAIETTMTAQ
+807 SGVKAIEATTTAQ

-829 ISKIENIT
+829 IFKIENIT
-837 DSTQTKMDAYNEV
+837 DSTQTKMDAYKEV

-859 QNATVSNATNEEV
+859 QNATVSNATDEEV
-872 AEADAAVEAAQKQG
+872 AEADAAVDAAQTEG
-886 LHDIQVVKSK
+886 LHDIQVVKSQ
-896 QEVADTKSKVLDKI
+896 QEVADTKAKVLDKI

-916 AKVKPAADTEV
+916 ARVKPAAD
-927 ENAYNTRKQEIQ
+927 
-939 NSNASTT
+939 
-946 EEKQAAYT
+946 T

-982 GIAAINQVQAATT
+982 SIAAINQVQAATT

-1033 DQAVVTANADI
+1033 DQAVVNANADI
-1044 DNAAANADIDNAA
+1044 DNAAANN
-1057 ANADVDNAKT
+1057 DVDNAKT

-1080 NVKPAAKQAIA
+1080 NVKPQAKQAIA
-1091 DKVQAQETAINA
+1091 DKVQAQETAIDA
-1103 NNGSTTEEKE
+1103 NNGATTEEKT

-1120 TEKTTADT
+1120 TEKTTADA

-1170 ANERKTAIAQTQ
+1170 ANERKAAIAQTQ
-1182 DITAEEIAAANA
+1182 EITAEEIAAANA
-1194 DVDNAVTQANSNI
+1194 NVDNAVTEANNHI
-1207 EAANSQNDVD
+1207 ETANSQNEVD

-1224 TSIDQVT
+1224 ASIDQVT
-1231 PTVNKKVTAR
+1231 PTVNKKATAR
-1241 NEITAILNNKLQEIQ
+1241 NEITTILNNKLQAIQ

-1264 EKQAADAEAN
+1264 EKQAAETEAN
-1274 TENGKANQAISAAIT
+1274 TENAKANQAITAATT
-1289 NAQVDEAKANAEAA
+1289 NAEVDEAKTNAEAA
-1303 INAVTPKVVKKQAAK
+1303 INAVTPKVMKKQAAK

-1324 QATQTNVINNDQ
+1324 QAAQTAVINNDQ
-1336 NATTEEKEAAIQQL
+1336 NATNEEKEAAIQQL

-1358 NNITAATDDN
+1358 NNITAATDNN
-1368 GVDQAKDAGKNSIQS
+1368 GVDTAKDAGKNSIQS

-1389 VKLNAKND
+1389 VKSNAKNE

-1423 KDLVLKAKEKA
+1423 KDLVSKAKEKA
-1434 YLDILNAQTTN
+1434 YQDILNAQTTN

-1453 AVTDIQGITADTTI
+1453 AVADIQGITADTTI

-1476 TKANEQ
+1476 TKAKEQ

-1528 ENAIQAIDPIQAST
+1528 DNAIQAIDPIQAST

-1551 LLTEMQN
+1551 LLNEMQN
-1558 KITEILSDNT
+1558 KITEILNDNT

-1582 ATYEEGLNNINTAN
+1582 AAYEEGLNNINAAT

-1624 GKTALDQAAADRKT
+1624 GKTELDQAAADKKT

-1666 TNVDQSSTNEYV
+1666 TNIDQSSTNEYV

-1792 NISADTNATQDE
+1792 NILADTNATQDE

-1828 NGDVDD
+1828 NSDVDD

-1858 AIEVK
+1858 AIDDK
-1863 AEDTKESIDQSDQ
+1863 AQETKESIDQSDQ

-1883 EALAMIKQ
+1883 AALATIKQ

-1934 EELETALDQIE
+1934 EELETSLDQIE
-1945 AGVNVDADATTEEK
+1945 AGVNVNVDATTEEK

-1999 QRINPEV
+1999 QRINPVV

-2059 AEVAEL
+2059 AEVDEL

-2071 AIEAIVPQND
+2071 AIEAIVTQKD
-2081 PDANDTNNGI
+2081 PNANDTNSGS

-2104 TPENTGQPNVSETT
+2104 TPENTGQPNVTEST
-2118 DNGKADASPTTP
+2118 DNANADTSSTTT
-2130 NNSDAATGETTAT
+2130 NNQNDAATGGTTAT
-2143 SATDDAND
+2143 ST
-2151 KPQANNN
+2151 NN
-2158 SSVDASTNSPTM
+2158 SSVDASTDNSATG
-2170 DNDVT
+2170 
-2175 SKPEVESTNNG
+2175 NG
-2186 TTDKPVTETDN
+2186 TTDKPATETDN
-2197 ATPAESTTNNNSTTT
+2197 ATPAEGTRNNNGTAT

-2226 PTTASTEAAS
+2226 PTTNASTGAAS

-2304 TEPNVP
+2304 TGPKVP
-2310 SNTSKDKEESTTNQT
+2310 SNTEKDKEESTTNQT

-2336 ASNEADKSP
+2336 ASNEADKSEGNV
-2345 SKADTEVSNKPSTSA
+2345 DTDVSNKPSTSA
-2360 SSEAKDKM
+2360 SSEAKEKM
-2368 TSTNVSQKDDTA
+2368 TSINVSQKDDTA

-2397 KAKDMQTND
+2397 KA
-2406 TQKSVGSVANNK
+2406 
-2418 ATQNDG
+2418 TQNDG
-2424 ANASPAT
+2424 TNASPAT

-2446 TKPEENKVKTKSA
+2446 TNTEENKANAKSA
-2459 QQGKVNKPKQQ
+2459 QQGKVNKLKQQ

>member
-19 FSALIATVTFISI
+19 FSALIATVTFIST

-47 NQPAQPADANAQ
+47 NQPAQPADANTQ

-70 AAQPAAPANQGQ
+70 TAQPAAPANQGQ

-93 ANPAGGTAQP
+93 ANPAGG
-103 AGGAAQPAAGT
+103 AAQPNT
-114 AQPAGQGNQADP
+114 QPAGQGNQADP

-147 NNQATPANQTQPA
+147 NNQATPNNNATPANQTQPA

-166 QPAAPVAA
+166 QPAA

-390 PKATNNKEYTINTE
+390 PKATNNKEFTINTE

-416 SDQFKYEVTL
+416 ADQFKYEVTL

-569 NKLKQQADTILN
+569 NKLKQQADNILN

-595 TDIDGL
+595 AAIDGL

-736 GAATTNAQVEA
+736 DAATTNAQVEA

-758 TTPATTAKAA
+758 TAPATTAKAA

-807 SGVKAIETTMTAQ
+807 SGVKAIEATTTAQ

-837 DSTQTKMDAYNEV
+837 DSTQTKMDAYNDV

-859 QNATVSNATNEEV
+859 QNATASNATNEEV

-963 RTNLDTANSNSE
+963 RTNLDAANTNSD
-975 VATAKDN
+975 VTTAKDN
-982 GIAAINQVQAATT
+982 SIAAINQVQAATT

-1033 DQAVVTANADI
+1033 DQAVVTANTDI
-1044 DNAAANADIDNAA
+1044 DNAAANT
-1057 ANADVDNAKT
+1057 DVDNAKT

-1080 NVKPAAKQAIA
+1080 NVKPTAKQAIA
-1091 DKVQAQETAINA
+1091 DKVQAQETAIDA
-1103 NNGSTTEEKE
+1103 YNGATTEEKA

-1120 TEKTTADT
+1120 TEKTTADA

-1158 TKDDAKQAIATK
+1158 TKDDAKQAITTK
-1170 ANERKTAIAQTQ
+1170 ANERKAAIAQTQ

-1231 PTVNKKVTAR
+1231 PTVNKKATAR
-1241 NEITAILNNKLQEIQ
+1241 NEITTILNNKLQAIQ

-1274 TENGKANQAISAAIT
+1274 TENGKANQAISAATT
-1289 NAQVDEAKANAEAA
+1289 NAQVDEAKANAEVA

-1324 QATQTNVINNDQ
+1324 QVAQTSVINNDQ
-1336 NATTEEKEAAIQQL
+1336 NATNEEKEAAIQQL

-1389 VKLNAKND
+1389 VKSNAKNE

-1434 YLDILNAQTTN
+1434 YQDILNAQTTN

-1453 AVTDIQGITADTTI
+1453 AVADVQGITADTTI

-1528 ENAIQAIDPIQAST
+1528 DNAIQAIDPIQAST

-1652 DAKQEVDAALNQAK
+1652 DAKQEVDATLNQAK

-1699 KDALAKIADA
+1699 KDALAKIEAA
-1709 YNAKVNEADNSNA
+1709 YNSKVNEADNSNA

-1775 KESAT
+1775 KETAT

-1858 AIEVK
+1858 AIEAK
-1863 AEDTKESIDQSDQ
+1863 AEDTKESIDHSDQ

-1891 ITDQAKQGITDATT
+1891 ITDQAKKGINDATT

-2027 ADADA
+2027 ADA

-2047 RFADKLDKTQTN
+2047 RFADNLDETQTN

-2081 PDANDTNNGI
+2081 PDANDTNNGT

-2143 SATDDAND
+2143 STNNPSTDDANN
-2151 KPQANNN
+2151 KPTANNN
-2158 SSVDASTNSPTM
+2158 SSVDASTDNSATGNGTI
-2170 DNDVT
+2170 D
-2175 SKPEVESTNNG
+2175 KPEVESTNNG
-2186 TTDKPVTETDN
+2186 TTDKPATETDN
-2197 ATPAESTTNNNSTTT
+2197 VTPAESTTNNNSTT

-2236 SADSKDNAS
+2236 SADSKDNAF

-2263 TNGKVAQ
+2263 TNGMVVQ

-2304 TEPNVP
+2304 TEPKVP

-2325 DAGQLKSETNV
+2325 DAGHLKSETNV
-2336 ASNEADKSP
+2336 ASNEVDKSEGNV
-2345 SKADTEVSNKPSTSA
+2345 DTDVSNKPSTSKP
-2360 SSEAKDKM
+2360 SEAKDKA
-2368 TSTNVSQKDDTA
+2368 TSTEDSQKADMA
-2380 TADTNDTQT
+2380 TADT
-2389 SVGPVANN
+2389 
-2397 KAKDMQTND
+2397 KDNQAAIGATAD
-2406 TQKSVGSVANNK
+2406 VNNK

-2437 SANQDMLNV
+2437 STNQDMLNV
-2446 TKPEENKVKTKSA
+2446 TKTEENKANVKSA

>member
-19 FSALIATVTFISI
+19 FSALIATVTFIST

-47 NQPAQPADANAQ
+47 NQPAQPADANTQ

-70 AAQPAAPANQGQ
+70 AAQPA
-82 PAAQPANQGGQ
+82 NQGGQ
-93 ANPAGGTAQP
+93 ANPAGG
-103 AGGAAQPAAGT
+103 AAQPNT
-114 AQPAGQGNQADP
+114 QPAGQGNQADP
-126 NNAAQAQPGN
+126 NNAAQAQPG
-136 QAAPANQAGQG
+136 
-147 NNQATPANQTQPA
+147 NQATPANQTQPA

-243 DKNNPQNYQARG
+243 DKNNPQNYQAKG

-416 SDQFKYEVTL
+416 ADQFKYEVTL

-595 TDIDGL
+595 ADIDGL

-736 GAATTNAQVEA
+736 DAATTNAQVEA

-758 TTPATTAKAA
+758 TAPATTAKAA

-807 SGVKAIETTMTAQ
+807 SGVKAIEATTTAQ

-954 ELDTKKQEA
+954 ELDAKKQEA
-963 RTNLDTANSNSE
+963 RTNLDAANTNSD
-975 VATAKDN
+975 VTTAKDN

-1033 DQAVVTANADI
+1033 DQVVVT
-1044 DNAAANADIDNAA
+1044 ANADIDNAA

-1080 NVKPAAKQAIA
+1080 NVKPTAKQAIA
-1091 DKVQAQETAINA
+1091 DKVQAQETAIDA
-1103 NNGSTTEEKE
+1103 NNGATTEEKE

-1120 TEKTTADT
+1120 TEKTAADA
-1128 AIDGAHSNAEVE
+1128 AIDAAHSNVEVE

-1158 TKDDAKQAIATK
+1158 TKDNAKQAIATK

-1231 PTVNKKVTAR
+1231 PTVNKKATAR
-1241 NEITAILNNKLQEIQ
+1241 NEITAILNNKLQAIQ
-1256 ATPDATDE
+1256 ATPDATNE

-1274 TENGKANQAISAAIT
+1274 TENGKAIQAIAAATT
-1289 NAQVDEAKANAEAA
+1289 NADVDEAKANAEAA

-1336 NATTEEKEAAIQQL
+1336 NATNEEKEAAIQQL

-1389 VKLNAKND
+1389 VKSNAKND

-1434 YLDILNAQTTN
+1434 YQDILNAQTTN

-1453 AVTDIQGITADTTI
+1453 AVADIQGITADTTI

-1528 ENAIQAIDPIQAST
+1528 DNAIQAST

-1558 KITEILSDNT
+1558 KITEILNNNE
-1568 TTNEEKGKDIEPVR
+1568 TTNEEKGNDIGPVR
-1582 ATYEEGLNNINTAN
+1582 AAYEEGLNNINAATTTA
-1596 TTGDVTTA
+1596 DVTTA

-1624 GKTALDQAAADRKT
+1624 GKKELDQAAADKKT

-1652 DAKQEVDAALNQAK
+1652 DAKQEIDTELNQAK

-1999 QRINPEV
+1999 QRINPVV

-2059 AEVAEL
+2059 TEVAEL

-2081 PDANDTNNGI
+2081 PDANDTNNGT

-2130 NNSDAATGETTAT
+2130 NNSDAATGETTVT
-2143 SATDDAND
+2143 SATDDAKD

-2158 SSVDASTNSPTM
+2158 SSADASTNSPTM

-2175 SKPEVESTNNG
+2175 SKPKVESTNNG

-2219 TGSTATA
+2219 TGSTTTA

-2310 SNTSKDKEESTTNQT
+2310 SNTSKDKEESTSNQT
-2325 DAGQLKSETNV
+2325 DAGQPKSETNV

-2389 SVGPVANN
+2389 SVGPDANN
-2397 KAKDMQTND
+2397 KAMQN
-2406 TQKSVGSVANNK
+2406 G
-2418 ATQNDG
+2418 G
-2424 ANASPAT
+2424 ANASSAT
-2431 VSNGSN
+2431 VSNGSH
-2437 SANQDMLNV
+2437 SMHQDMLKV
-2446 TKPEENKVKTKSA
+2446 TNTDDHQAKTKSA

>member
-1 MNLFRQQKFSIR
+1 
-13 KFNVGI
+13 
-19 FSALIATVTFISI
+19 
-32 NPTTASAAE
+32 
-41 QNQPAQ
+41 
-47 NQPAQPADANAQ
+47 
-59 PNANAGAQANP
+59 
-70 AAQPAAPANQGQ
+70 
-82 PAAQPANQGGQ
+82 
-93 ANPAGGTAQP
+93 
-103 AGGAAQPAAGT
+103 
-114 AQPAGQGNQADP
+114 
-126 NNAAQAQPGN
+126 
-136 QAAPANQAGQG
+136 
-147 NNQATPANQTQPA
+147 
-160 NAPAAA
+160 
-166 QPAAPVAA
+166 
-174 NAQTQDPNAS
+174 
-184 NTGEGSIN
+184 
-192 TTLTF
+192 
-197 DDPAISTDENRQ
+197 
-209 DPTVTVTDKV
+209 
-219 NGYSLINNGKIGFVN
+219 
-234 SELRRSDMF
+234 MF

-337 ADRLDLQFI
+337 ADRLDLEFI

-416 SDQFKYEVTL
+416 ADQFKYEVTL

-548 QQQVNSQVDN
+548 QQQVNSQVDD

-595 TDIDGL
+595 ADIDGL

-615 IAELDAK
+615 ISELDAK

-660 KQTTSQGVT
+660 KQTTAQGVT

-736 GAATTNAQVEA
+736 DAAATTNAQVEA

-758 TTPATTAKAA
+758 TAPATTAKAA

-807 SGVKAIETTMTAQ
+807 SGVKAIEATTTAQ
-820 DLERVKNEE
+820 DLDRVKNEE
-829 ISKIENIT
+829 IFKIENIT

-859 QNATVSNATNEEV
+859 QNATVSNATDEEV
-872 AEADAAVEAAQKQG
+872 AEADAAVDAAQTEG

-896 QEVADTKSKVLDKI
+896 QEVADTKAKVLDKI

-916 AKVKPAADTEV
+916 ARVKPAADREV
-927 ENAYNTRKQEIQ
+927 DNAYNTRKQEIQ
-939 NSNASTT
+939 NSNTSTT
-946 EEKQAAYT
+946 EEKEAAYT
-954 ELDTKKQEA
+954 QLDAKKQEA
-963 RTNLDTANSNSE
+963 RTNLDAANTNSA
-975 VATAKDN
+975 VTTAKDN

-1033 DQAVVTANADI
+1033 DQAVVNANADI
-1044 DNAAANADIDNAA
+1044 DNAAANN
-1057 ANADVDNAKT
+1057 DVDNAKT

-1080 NVKPAAKQAIA
+1080 NVKPQAKQAIA
-1091 DKVQAQETAINA
+1091 DKVQAQETAIDA
-1103 NNGSTTEEKE
+1103 NNGATTEEKT

-1170 ANERKTAIAQTQ
+1170 ANERKAAIAQTQ
-1182 DITAEEIAAANA
+1182 EITAEEIAAANA
-1194 DVDNAVTQANSNI
+1194 NVDNAVTEANNHI
-1207 EAANSQNDVD
+1207 ETANSQNEVD

-1224 TSIDQVT
+1224 ASIDQVT
-1231 PTVNKKVTAR
+1231 PTVNKKATAR
-1241 NEITAILNNKLQEIQ
+1241 NEITTILNNKLQAIQ

-1264 EKQAADAEAN
+1264 EKQAAETEAN
-1274 TENGKANQAISAAIT
+1274 TENAKANQAITAATT
-1289 NAQVDEAKANAEAA
+1289 NAEVDEAKTNAEAA
-1303 INAVTPKVVKKQAAK
+1303 INAVTPKVMKKQAAK

-1324 QATQTNVINNDQ
+1324 QAAQTAVINNDQ
-1336 NATTEEKEAAIQQL
+1336 NATNEEKEAAIQQL

-1358 NNITAATDDN
+1358 NNITAATDNN
-1368 GVDQAKDAGKNSIQS
+1368 GVDTAKDAGKNSIQS

-1389 VKLNAKND
+1389 VKSNAKNE

-1423 KDLVLKAKEKA
+1423 KDLVSKAKEKA
-1434 YLDILNAQTTN
+1434 YQDILNAQTTN

-1453 AVTDIQGITADTTI
+1453 AVADIQGITADTTI

-1476 TKANEQ
+1476 TKAKEQ

-1517 AQSIDDVNTAK
+1517 AKSIDDVNTAK
-1528 ENAIQAIDPIQAST
+1528 DNAIQAIDPIQAST

-1551 LLTEMQN
+1551 LLNEMQN
-1558 KITEILSDNT
+1558 KITEILNDNT

-1582 ATYEEGLNNINTAN
+1582 AAYEEGLNNINAAT

-1624 GKTALDQAAADRKT
+1624 GKTELDQAAADKKT

-1666 TNVDQSSTNEYV
+1666 TNIDQSSTNEYV

-1792 NISADTNATQDE
+1792 NILADTNATQDE

-1828 NGDVDD
+1828 NSDVDD
-1834 ALTQGKAAID
+1834 ALTQGKATID
-1844 AIQVDA
+1844 AVQVDA

-1858 AIEVK
+1858 AIDAK
-1863 AEDTKESIDQSDQ
+1863 AQETKESIDQSDQ

-1883 EALAMIKQ
+1883 AALATIKQ
-1891 ITDQAKQGITDATT
+1891 ITDQAKQGIIDATT

-1934 EELETALDQIE
+1934 EELEAALDQIE

-1999 QRINPEV
+1999 QRINPVV

-2019 KQIEIIKN
+2019 KQIEIIEN

-2059 AEVAEL
+2059 TEVDEL

-2071 AIEAIVPQND
+2071 AIEAIVPQKD
-2081 PDANDTNNGI
+2081 PNANDTNSGS

-2104 TPENTGQPNVSETT
+2104 TPENTGQPNVTEST
-2118 DNGKADASPTTP
+2118 DNANADTSSTTT
-2130 NNSDAATGETTAT
+2130 NNHNDAATGGTTAT
-2143 SATDDAND
+2143 STDNSATGNGTSD
-2151 KPQANNN
+2151 K
-2158 SSVDASTNSPTM
+2158 S
-2170 DNDVT
+2170 
-2175 SKPEVESTNNG
+2175 EVESTNNG
-2186 TTDKPVTETDN
+2186 TTDKSATETDN
-2197 ATPAESTTNNNSTTT
+2197 ATPAESARNNNSTT

-2219 TGSTATA
+2219 TGSTATV
-2226 PTTASTEAAS
+2226 PTTNASTGAAS

-2275 KAKAEKDGRDSTNQS
+2275 KAKDEKDGRDSTNQS

-2304 TEPNVP
+2304 TEPKVP
-2310 SNTSKDKEESTTNQT
+2310 SNTEKDKKESTTNQT

-2336 ASNEADKSP
+2336 ASNEADKSEGNV
-2345 SKADTEVSNKPSTSA
+2345 DTDVSNKPSTSKP
-2360 SSEAKDKM
+2360 SEAKDKA
-2368 TSTNVSQKDDTA
+2368 TSTEDSQKADMATSDKKDNQAAIGA
-2380 TADTNDTQT
+2380 TAD
-2389 SVGPVANN
+2389 V
-2397 KAKDMQTND
+2397 
-2406 TQKSVGSVANNK
+2406 NNK

-2437 SANQDMLNV
+2437 SANQDMLKV
-2446 TKPEENKVKTKSA
+2446 TNTDKHQAKATSA
-2459 QQGKVNKPKQQ
+2459 QQGKENKAKQQ

-2480 HNDDLPYAELALGAG
+2480 HNDDLPYVELALGAG

>member
-19 FSALIATVTFISI
+19 FSALIATVTFIST

-47 NQPAQPADANAQ
+47 NQPAQPADVNTQ

-70 AAQPAAPANQGQ
+70 TAQPAAPANQGQ

-93 ANPAGGTAQP
+93 ANPAGG
-103 AGGAAQPAAGT
+103 AAQPNT
-114 AQPAGQGNQADP
+114 QPAGQGNQADP

-147 NNQATPANQTQPA
+147 NNQATPNNNATPANQTQPA

-184 NTGEGSIN
+184 NTREGSIN

-390 PKATNNKEYTINTE
+390 PKATNNKEFTINTE
-404 IGNNGNFGASLK
+404 VGNNGNFGASLK
-416 SDQFKYEVTL
+416 ADQFKYEVTL

-459 QNANKV
+459 QTAN
-465 TFTSQGVTTARGT
+465 T
-478 HTKEVLFPDKSLK
+478 
-491 LSYKVN
+491 N
-497 VANIDTPKNIDFN
+497 
-510 EKLTYRTASDVVI
+510 SDV
-523 NNAQPEVTLT
+523 T
-533 ADPFSVAVEMNKDAL
+533 
-548 QQQVNSQVDN
+548 
-558 SHYTTASIAEY
+558 
-569 NKLKQQADTILN
+569 
-581 EDANHVETA
+581 
-590 NRASQ
+590 
-595 TDIDGL
+595 
-601 VTKLQAALIDNQAA
+601 
-615 IAELDAK
+615 
-622 AQEKVTAAQQSKKVT
+622 
-637 QDEVAA
+637 
-643 LVTKINNDKNN
+643 
-654 AIAEIN
+654 
-660 KQTTSQGVT
+660 
-669 TEKDNGIAVLEQD
+669 
-682 VITPTVK
+682 
-689 PQAKQDII
+689 
-697 QAVTTRKQQIKKSN
+697 
-711 ASLQDEK
+711 
-718 DVANDKIG
+718 
-726 KIETKAIKDI
+726 
-736 GAATTNAQVEA
+736 
-747 IKTKAI
+747 
-753 NDINQ
+753 
-758 TTPATTAKAA
+758 
-768 ALEEF
+768 
-773 DEVVQ
+773 
-778 AQIDQA
+778 
-784 PLNPDTTNEEVAEA
+784 
-798 IERINAAKV
+798 
-807 SGVKAIETTMTAQ
+807 
-820 DLERVKNEE
+820 
-829 ISKIENIT
+829 
-837 DSTQTKMDAYNEV
+837 
-850 KQAATARKA
+850 
-859 QNATVSNATNEEV
+859 
-872 AEADAAVEAAQKQG
+872 
-886 LHDIQVVKSK
+886 
-896 QEVADTKSKVLDKI
+896 
-910 NAIQTQ
+910 
-916 AKVKPAADTEV
+916 
-927 ENAYNTRKQEIQ
+927 
-939 NSNASTT
+939 
-946 EEKQAAYT
+946 
-954 ELDTKKQEA
+954 
-963 RTNLDTANSNSE
+963 
-975 VATAKDN
+975 TAKDN
-982 GIAAINQVQAATT
+982 GIAAINQVQAVTT

-1033 DQAVVTANADI
+1033 DQAVVTANTDI
-1044 DNAAANADIDNAA
+1044 DNAAANT
-1057 ANADVDNAKT
+1057 DVDNAKT

-1080 NVKPAAKQAIA
+1080 NVKPTAKQAIA
-1091 DKVQAQETAINA
+1091 DKVQAQETAIDA
-1103 NNGSTTEEKE
+1103 NNGATTEEK
-1113 AAKQQVQ
+1113 ATAKQQVQ

-1158 TKDDAKQAIATK
+1158 TKDDAKQAITTK
-1170 ANERKTAIAQTQ
+1170 ANERKTAIAETQ

-1231 PTVNKKVTAR
+1231 PTVNKKATAR
-1241 NEITAILNNKLQEIQ
+1241 NEITTILNNKLQEIQ
-1256 ATPDATDE
+1256 ATPDVTDE
-1264 EKQAADAEAN
+1264 EKQTADAEAN
-1274 TENGKANQAISAAIT
+1274 TENGKANQAISAATT

-1303 INAVTPKVVKKQAAK
+1303 INAVTSKVVKKQAAK

-1324 QATQTNVINNDQ
+1324 QVAQTSVINNDQ

-1368 GVDQAKDAGKNSIQS
+1368 GVDTAKDAGKNSIQS

-1389 VKLNAKND
+1389 VKSNAKNE

-1423 KDLVLKAKEKA
+1423 KDLVLKVKEKA
-1434 YLDILNAQTTN
+1434 YQDILNAQTTN

-1453 AVTDIQGITADTTI
+1453 AVADVQGITADTTI
-1467 KDVAKDELA
+1467 KDVARDELA

-1489 ADATTEEKEQANQQV
+1489 ADATTEEKEQENQQV

-1528 ENAIQAIDPIQAST
+1528 DNAIQAIDPIQAST

-1652 DAKQEVDAALNQAK
+1652 DAKQEVDAVLNQAK

-1709 YNAKVNEADNSNA
+1709 YNAKVNEEDNSNA

-1775 KESAT
+1775 KETAT

-1828 NGDVDD
+1828 NSDVDD

-1844 AIQVDA
+1844 TIQVDA

-1858 AIEVK
+1858 AIEAK
-1863 AEDTKESIDQSDQ
+1863 AEDTKESIDHSDQ

-1891 ITDQAKQGITDATT
+1891 ITDQAKKGITDATT

-1934 EELETALDQIE
+1934 EELEAALDQIE

-1985 IATVKNSALEQLKA
+1985 IATIKNSALEQLKA
-1999 QRINPEV
+1999 QRINPVV
-2006 KKNALEAIREVVN
+2006 KKNTLEAIREVVN

-2059 AEVAEL
+2059 TEVAEL

-2081 PDANDTNNGI
+2081 PNANDTNNGT

-2104 TPENTGQPNVSETT
+2104 TPENTGQPNVTEST
-2118 DNGKADASPTTP
+2118 DNANADTSSTTT
-2130 NNSDAATGETTAT
+2130 NNQNDTTTGETTAT
-2143 SATDDAND
+2143 SANSSATNDANN
-2151 KPQANNN
+2151 KPTANNN
-2158 SSVDASTNSPTM
+2158 SSVDASTDNSATGNGTT
-2170 DNDVT
+2170 D
-2175 SKPEVESTNNG
+2175 KPEVESTNNG
-2186 TTDKPVTETDN
+2186 TTDKPATETDN

-2212 ATNENAP
+2212 ATNENVP

-2226 PTTASTEAAS
+2226 PTTASTEATS

-2304 TEPNVP
+2304 TEPKVS

-2325 DAGQLKSETNV
+2325 DAEQHNSDTNV
-2336 ASNEADKSP
+2336 TSNEVVKSP
-2345 SKADTEVSNKPSTSA
+2345 SKADTDVSNKPSTSA

-2368 TSTNVSQKDDTA
+2368 TSTNVSQTDDTA
-2380 TADTNDTQT
+2380 TADTNDTQK
-2389 SVGPVANN
+2389 SVGSAANN

-2406 TQKSVGSVANNK
+2406 MK
-2418 ATQNDG
+2418 A
-2424 ANASPAT
+2424 PLAT
-2431 VSNGSN
+2431 VSKGSN

-2446 TKPEENKVKTKSA
+2446 TKTKENKANAKSV

-2505 KDQQTEE
+2505 KDHQTEE

>member
-1 MNLFRQQKFSIR
+1 
-13 KFNVGI
+13 
-19 FSALIATVTFISI
+19 
-32 NPTTASAAE
+32 
-41 QNQPAQ
+41 
-47 NQPAQPADANAQ
+47 
-59 PNANAGAQANP
+59 
-70 AAQPAAPANQGQ
+70 
-82 PAAQPANQGGQ
+82 
-93 ANPAGGTAQP
+93 
-103 AGGAAQPAAGT
+103 
-114 AQPAGQGNQADP
+114 
-126 NNAAQAQPGN
+126 
-136 QAAPANQAGQG
+136 
-147 NNQATPANQTQPA
+147 
-160 NAPAAA
+160 
-166 QPAAPVAA
+166 
-174 NAQTQDPNAS
+174 
-184 NTGEGSIN
+184 
-192 TTLTF
+192 
-197 DDPAISTDENRQ
+197 
-209 DPTVTVTDKV
+209 
-219 NGYSLINNGKIGFVN
+219 
-234 SELRRSDMF
+234 MF

-337 ADRLDLQFI
+337 ADRLDLEFI

-404 IGNNGNFGASLK
+404 IGNNGNFGTSLK
-416 SDQFKYEVTL
+416 ADQFKYEVTL

-548 QQQVNSQVDN
+548 QQQ
-558 SHYTTASIAEY
+558 
-569 NKLKQQADTILN
+569 ADTILN

-595 TDIDGL
+595 ADIDGL

-615 IAELDAK
+615 ISELDAK

-660 KQTTSQGVT
+660 KQTTAQGVT

-736 GAATTNAQVEA
+736 DAATTNAQVEA

-758 TTPATTAKAA
+758 TAPATTAKAA

-807 SGVKAIETTMTAQ
+807 SGVKAIEATTTAQ
-820 DLERVKNEE
+820 DLDRVKNEE
-829 ISKIENIT
+829 IFKIENIT

-859 QNATVSNATNEEV
+859 QNATVSNATDEEV
-872 AEADAAVEAAQKQG
+872 AEADAAVDAAQTEG

-896 QEVADTKSKVLDKI
+896 QEVADTKAKVLDKI

-916 AKVKPAADTEV
+916 ARVKPAADREV
-927 ENAYNTRKQEIQ
+927 DNAYNTRKQEIQ
-939 NSNASTT
+939 NSNTSTT
-946 EEKQAAYT
+946 EEKEAAYT
-954 ELDTKKQEA
+954 QLDAKKQEA
-963 RTNLDTANSNSE
+963 RTNLDAANTNSA
-975 VATAKDN
+975 VTTAKDN

-1033 DQAVVTANADI
+1033 DQAVVNANADI
-1044 DNAAANADIDNAA
+1044 DNAAANN
-1057 ANADVDNAKT
+1057 DVDNAKT

-1080 NVKPAAKQAIA
+1080 NVKPQAKQAIA
-1091 DKVQAQETAINA
+1091 DKVQAQETAIDA
-1103 NNGSTTEEKE
+1103 NNGATTEEKT

-1170 ANERKTAIAQTQ
+1170 ANERKAAIAQTQ
-1182 DITAEEIAAANA
+1182 EITAEEIAAANA
-1194 DVDNAVTQANSNI
+1194 NVDNAVTEANNHI
-1207 EAANSQNDVD
+1207 ETANSQNEVD

-1224 TSIDQVT
+1224 ASIDQVT
-1231 PTVNKKVTAR
+1231 PTVNKKATAR
-1241 NEITAILNNKLQEIQ
+1241 NEITTILNNKLQAIQ

-1264 EKQAADAEAN
+1264 EKQAAETEAN
-1274 TENGKANQAISAAIT
+1274 TENAKANQAITAATT
-1289 NAQVDEAKANAEAA
+1289 NAEVDEAKTNAEAA
-1303 INAVTPKVVKKQAAK
+1303 INAVTPKVMKKQAAK

-1324 QATQTNVINNDQ
+1324 QAAQTAVINNDQ
-1336 NATTEEKEAAIQQL
+1336 NATNEEKEAAIQQL

-1358 NNITAATDDN
+1358 NNITAATDNN
-1368 GVDQAKDAGKNSIQS
+1368 GVDTAKDAGKNSIQS

-1389 VKLNAKND
+1389 VKSNAKNE

-1423 KDLVLKAKEKA
+1423 KDLVSKAKEKA
-1434 YLDILNAQTTN
+1434 YQDILNAQTTN

-1453 AVTDIQGITADTTI
+1453 AVADIQGITADTTI

-1476 TKANEQ
+1476 TKAKEQ

-1517 AQSIDDVNTAK
+1517 AKSIDDVNTAK
-1528 ENAIQAIDPIQAST
+1528 DNAIQAIDPIQAST

-1551 LLTEMQN
+1551 LLNEMQN
-1558 KITEILSDNT
+1558 KITEILNDNT

-1582 ATYEEGLNNINTAN
+1582 AAYEEDLNNINAAT

-1624 GKTALDQAAADRKT
+1624 GKTELDQAAADKKT

-1666 TNVDQSSTNEYV
+1666 TNIDQSSTNEYV

-1792 NISADTNATQDE
+1792 NILADTNATQDE

-1828 NGDVDD
+1828 NSDVDD
-1834 ALTQGKAAID
+1834 ALTQGKATID
-1844 AIQVDA
+1844 AVQVDA

-1858 AIEVK
+1858 AIDAK
-1863 AEDTKESIDQSDQ
+1863 AQETKESIDQSDQ

-1883 EALAMIKQ
+1883 AALATIKQ
-1891 ITDQAKQGITDATT
+1891 ITDQAKQGIIDATT

-1934 EELETALDQIE
+1934 EELEAALDQIE

-1999 QRINPEV
+1999 QRINPVV

-2019 KQIEIIKN
+2019 KQIEIIEN

-2059 AEVAEL
+2059 TEVDEL

-2071 AIEAIVPQND
+2071 AIEAIVPQKD
-2081 PDANDTNNGI
+2081 PNANDTNSGS

-2104 TPENTGQPNVSETT
+2104 TPENTGQPNVTEST
-2118 DNGKADASPTTP
+2118 DNANADTSSTTT
-2130 NNSDAATGETTAT
+2130 NNHNDAATGGTTAT
-2143 SATDDAND
+2143 STDNSATGNGTSD
-2151 KPQANNN
+2151 K
-2158 SSVDASTNSPTM
+2158 S
-2170 DNDVT
+2170 
-2175 SKPEVESTNNG
+2175 EVESTNNG
-2186 TTDKPVTETDN
+2186 TTDKSATETDN
-2197 ATPAESTTNNNSTTT
+2197 ATPAESARNNNSTT

-2219 TGSTATA
+2219 TGSTATV
-2226 PTTASTEAAS
+2226 PTTNASTGAAS

-2275 KAKAEKDGRDSTNQS
+2275 KAKDEKDGRDSTNQS

-2304 TEPNVP
+2304 TEPKVP
-2310 SNTSKDKEESTTNQT
+2310 SNTEKDKKESTTNQT

-2336 ASNEADKSP
+2336 ASNEADKSEGNV
-2345 SKADTEVSNKPSTSA
+2345 DTDVSNKPSTSKP
-2360 SSEAKDKM
+2360 SEAKDKA
-2368 TSTNVSQKDDTA
+2368 TSTEDSQKADMATSDKKDNQAAIGA
-2380 TADTNDTQT
+2380 TAD
-2389 SVGPVANN
+2389 V
-2397 KAKDMQTND
+2397 
-2406 TQKSVGSVANNK
+2406 NNK

-2437 SANQDMLNV
+2437 SANQDMLKV
-2446 TKPEENKVKTKSA
+2446 TNTDKHQAKATSA
-2459 QQGKVNKPKQQ
+2459 QQGKENKAKQQ

-2480 HNDDLPYAELALGAG
+2480 HNDDLPYVELALGAG

>member
-1 MNLFRQQKFSIR
+1 
-13 KFNVGI
+13 
-19 FSALIATVTFISI
+19 
-32 NPTTASAAE
+32 
-41 QNQPAQ
+41 
-47 NQPAQPADANAQ
+47 
-59 PNANAGAQANP
+59 
-70 AAQPAAPANQGQ
+70 
-82 PAAQPANQGGQ
+82 
-93 ANPAGGTAQP
+93 
-103 AGGAAQPAAGT
+103 
-114 AQPAGQGNQADP
+114 
-126 NNAAQAQPGN
+126 
-136 QAAPANQAGQG
+136 
-147 NNQATPANQTQPA
+147 
-160 NAPAAA
+160 
-166 QPAAPVAA
+166 
-174 NAQTQDPNAS
+174 
-184 NTGEGSIN
+184 
-192 TTLTF
+192 
-197 DDPAISTDENRQ
+197 
-209 DPTVTVTDKV
+209 
-219 NGYSLINNGKIGFVN
+219 
-234 SELRRSDMF
+234 MF

-337 ADRLDLQFI
+337 ADRLDLEFI

-416 SDQFKYEVTL
+416 ADQFKYEVTL

-548 QQQVNSQVDN
+548 QQQVNSQVDD

-595 TDIDGL
+595 ADIDGL

-615 IAELDAK
+615 ISELDAK

-660 KQTTSQGVT
+660 KQTTAQGVT

-736 GAATTNAQVEA
+736 DAATTNAQVEA

-758 TTPATTAKAA
+758 TAPATTAKAA

-773 DEVVQ
+773 DEVV
-778 AQIDQA
+778 QA

-807 SGVKAIETTMTAQ
+807 SGVKAIEATTTAQ
-820 DLERVKNEE
+820 DLDRVKNEE
-829 ISKIENIT
+829 IFKIENIT

-859 QNATVSNATNEEV
+859 QNATVSNATDEEV
-872 AEADAAVEAAQKQG
+872 AEADAAVDAAQTEG

-896 QEVADTKSKVLDKI
+896 QEVADTKAKVLDKI

-916 AKVKPAADTEV
+916 ARVKPAADREV
-927 ENAYNTRKQEIQ
+927 DNAYNTRKQEIQ
-939 NSNASTT
+939 NSNTSTT
-946 EEKQAAYT
+946 EEKEAAYT
-954 ELDTKKQEA
+954 QLDAKKQEA
-963 RTNLDTANSNSE
+963 RTNLDAANTNSA
-975 VATAKDN
+975 VTTAKDN

-1033 DQAVVTANADI
+1033 DQAVVNANADI
-1044 DNAAANADIDNAA
+1044 DNAAANN
-1057 ANADVDNAKT
+1057 DVDNAKT

-1080 NVKPAAKQAIA
+1080 NVKPQAKQAIA
-1091 DKVQAQETAINA
+1091 DKVQAQETAIDA
-1103 NNGSTTEEKE
+1103 NNGATTEEKT

-1170 ANERKTAIAQTQ
+1170 ANERKAAIAQTQ
-1182 DITAEEIAAANA
+1182 EITAEEIAAANA
-1194 DVDNAVTQANSNI
+1194 NVDNAVTEANNHI
-1207 EAANSQNDVD
+1207 ETANSQNEVD

-1224 TSIDQVT
+1224 ASIDQVT
-1231 PTVNKKVTAR
+1231 PTVNKKATAR
-1241 NEITAILNNKLQEIQ
+1241 NEITTILNNKLQAIQ

-1264 EKQAADAEAN
+1264 EKQAAETEAN
-1274 TENGKANQAISAAIT
+1274 TENAKANQAITAATT
-1289 NAQVDEAKANAEAA
+1289 NAEVDEAKTNAEAA
-1303 INAVTPKVVKKQAAK
+1303 INAVTPKVMKKQAAK

-1324 QATQTNVINNDQ
+1324 QAAQTAVINNDQ
-1336 NATTEEKEAAIQQL
+1336 NATNEEKEAAIQQL

-1358 NNITAATDDN
+1358 NNITAATDNN
-1368 GVDQAKDAGKNSIQS
+1368 GVDTAKDAGKNSIQS

-1389 VKLNAKND
+1389 VKSNAKNE

-1423 KDLVLKAKEKA
+1423 KDLVSKAKEKA
-1434 YLDILNAQTTN
+1434 YQDILNAQTTN

-1453 AVTDIQGITADTTI
+1453 AVADIQGITADTTI

-1476 TKANEQ
+1476 TKAKEQ

-1517 AQSIDDVNTAK
+1517 AKSIDDVNTAK
-1528 ENAIQAIDPIQAST
+1528 DNAIQAIDPIQAST

-1551 LLTEMQN
+1551 LLNEMQN
-1558 KITEILSDNT
+1558 KITEILNDNT

-1582 ATYEEGLNNINTAN
+1582 AAYEEGLNNINAAT

-1624 GKTALDQAAADRKT
+1624 GKTELDQAAADKKT

-1666 TNVDQSSTNEYV
+1666 TNIDQSSTNEYV

-1792 NISADTNATQDE
+1792 NILADTNATQDE

-1828 NGDVDD
+1828 NSDVDD
-1834 ALTQGKAAID
+1834 ALTQGKATID
-1844 AIQVDA
+1844 AVQVDA

-1858 AIEVK
+1858 AIDAK
-1863 AEDTKESIDQSDQ
+1863 AQETKESIDQSDQ

-1883 EALAMIKQ
+1883 AALATIKQ

-1999 QRINPEV
+1999 QRINPVV

-2019 KQIEIIKN
+2019 KQIEIIEN
-2027 ADADA
+2027 ADA

-2059 AEVAEL
+2059 TEVDEL

-2071 AIEAIVPQND
+2071 AIEAIVPQKD
-2081 PDANDTNNGI
+2081 PNANDTNSGS

-2104 TPENTGQPNVSETT
+2104 TPENTGQPNVTEST
-2118 DNGKADASPTTP
+2118 DNANADTSSTTT
-2130 NNSDAATGETTAT
+2130 NNHNDAATGGTTAT
-2143 SATDDAND
+2143 STDNSATGNGTSD
-2151 KPQANNN
+2151 K
-2158 SSVDASTNSPTM
+2158 S
-2170 DNDVT
+2170 
-2175 SKPEVESTNNG
+2175 EVESTNNG
-2186 TTDKPVTETDN
+2186 TTDKSATETDN
-2197 ATPAESTTNNNSTTT
+2197 ATPAESARNNNSTT

-2219 TGSTATA
+2219 TGSTATV
-2226 PTTASTEAAS
+2226 PTTNASTGAAS

-2275 KAKAEKDGRDSTNQS
+2275 KAKDEKDGRDSTNQS

-2304 TEPNVP
+2304 TEPKVP
-2310 SNTSKDKEESTTNQT
+2310 SNTEKDKKESTTNQT

-2336 ASNEADKSP
+2336 ASNEADKSEGNV
-2345 SKADTEVSNKPSTSA
+2345 DTDVSNKPSTSKP
-2360 SSEAKDKM
+2360 SEAKDKA
-2368 TSTNVSQKDDTA
+2368 TSTEDSQKADMATSDKKDNQAAIGA
-2380 TADTNDTQT
+2380 TAD
-2389 SVGPVANN
+2389 V
-2397 KAKDMQTND
+2397 
-2406 TQKSVGSVANNK
+2406 NNK

-2437 SANQDMLNV
+2437 SANQDMLKV
-2446 TKPEENKVKTKSA
+2446 TNTDKHQAKATSA
-2459 QQGKVNKPKQQ
+2459 QQGKENKAKQQ

-2480 HNDDLPYAELALGAG
+2480 HNDDLPYVELALGAG

>member
-47 NQPAQPADANAQ
+47 NQPAQPADASAQ

-70 AAQPAAPANQGQ
+70 TAQPAAPANQGQ

-93 ANPAGGTAQP
+93 ANPAGG
-103 AGGAAQPAAGT
+103 AAQPAAGT
-114 AQPAGQGNQADP
+114 TQPAGQGNQADP

-147 NNQATPANQTQPA
+147 NNQATPNNNATPANQTQPA

-197 DDPAISTDENRQ
+197 DDPAISTNDNRQ
-209 DPTVTVTDKV
+209 DPTVTVTDHV

-416 SDQFKYEVTL
+416 ADQFKYEVTL
-426 PQGVTYVNDSL
+426 
-437 TTTFPNGN
+437 PNGN

-548 QQQVNSQVDN
+548 QQQVNSQVDD

-595 TDIDGL
+595 ADIDGL

-660 KQTTSQGVT
+660 KQTTAQGVT

-736 GAATTNAQVEA
+736 DAATTNAQVEA

-758 TTPATTAKAA
+758 TAPATTAKAA

-807 SGVKAIETTMTAQ
+807 SGVKAIEATTTAQ

-829 ISKIENIT
+829 IFKIENIT
-837 DSTQTKMDAYNEV
+837 DSTQTKMDAYKEV

-859 QNATVSNATNEEV
+859 QNATVSNATDEEV
-872 AEADAAVEAAQKQG
+872 AEADAAVDAAQTEG
-886 LHDIQVVKSK
+886 LHDIQVVKSQ
-896 QEVADTKSKVLDKI
+896 QEVADTKAKVLDKI

-916 AKVKPAADTEV
+916 ARVKPAADTEV

-982 GIAAINQVQAATT
+982 SIAAINQVQAATT

-1033 DQAVVTANADI
+1033 DQAVVNANADI
-1044 DNAAANADIDNAA
+1044 DNAAANN
-1057 ANADVDNAKT
+1057 DVDNAKT

-1080 NVKPAAKQAIA
+1080 NVKPQAKQAIA
-1091 DKVQAQETAINA
+1091 DKVQAQETAIDA
-1103 NNGSTTEEKE
+1103 NNGATTEEKT

-1120 TEKTTADT
+1120 TEKTTADA

-1170 ANERKTAIAQTQ
+1170 ANERKAAIAQTQ
-1182 DITAEEIAAANA
+1182 EITAEEIAAANA
-1194 DVDNAVTQANSNI
+1194 NVDNAVTEANNHI
-1207 EAANSQNDVD
+1207 ETANSQNEVD

-1224 TSIDQVT
+1224 ASIDQVT
-1231 PTVNKKVTAR
+1231 PTVNKKATAR
-1241 NEITAILNNKLQEIQ
+1241 NEITTILNNKLQAIQ

-1264 EKQAADAEAN
+1264 EKQAAETEAN
-1274 TENGKANQAISAAIT
+1274 TENAKANQAITAATT
-1289 NAQVDEAKANAEAA
+1289 NAEVDEAKTNAEAA
-1303 INAVTPKVVKKQAAK
+1303 INAVTPKVMKKQAAK

-1324 QATQTNVINNDQ
+1324 QAAQTAVINNDQ
-1336 NATTEEKEAAIQQL
+1336 NATNEEKEAAIQQL

-1358 NNITAATDDN
+1358 NNITAATDNN
-1368 GVDQAKDAGKNSIQS
+1368 GVDTAKDAGKNSIQS

-1389 VKLNAKND
+1389 VKSNAKNE

-1423 KDLVLKAKEKA
+1423 KDLVSKAKEKA
-1434 YLDILNAQTTN
+1434 YQDILNAQTTN

-1453 AVTDIQGITADTTI
+1453 AVADIQGITADTTI

-1476 TKANEQ
+1476 TKAKEQ

-1528 ENAIQAIDPIQAST
+1528 DNAIQAIDPIQAST

-1551 LLTEMQN
+1551 LLNEMQN
-1558 KITEILSDNT
+1558 KITEILNDNT

-1582 ATYEEGLNNINTAN
+1582 AAYEEGLNNINAAT

-1624 GKTALDQAAADRKT
+1624 GKTELDQAAADKKT

-1666 TNVDQSSTNEYV
+1666 TNIDQSSTNEYV

-1792 NISADTNATQDE
+1792 NILADTNATQDE

-1828 NGDVDD
+1828 NSDVDD

-1858 AIEVK
+1858 AIDDK
-1863 AEDTKESIDQSDQ
+1863 AQETKESIDQSDQ

-1883 EALAMIKQ
+1883 AALATIKQ

-1934 EELETALDQIE
+1934 EELETSLDQIE
-1945 AGVNVDADATTEEK
+1945 AGVNVNVDATTEEK

-1999 QRINPEV
+1999 QRINPVV

-2059 AEVAEL
+2059 AEVDEL

-2071 AIEAIVPQND
+2071 AIEAIVPQKD
-2081 PDANDTNNGI
+2081 PNANDTNSGS

-2104 TPENTGQPNVSETT
+2104 TPENTGQPNVTEST
-2118 DNGKADASPTTP
+2118 DNANADTSSTTT
-2130 NNSDAATGETTAT
+2130 NNQNDAATGGTTAT
-2143 SATDDAND
+2143 ST
-2151 KPQANNN
+2151 NN
-2158 SSVDASTNSPTM
+2158 SSVDASTDNSATG
-2170 DNDVT
+2170 
-2175 SKPEVESTNNG
+2175 NG
-2186 TTDKPVTETDN
+2186 TTDKPATETDN
-2197 ATPAESTTNNNSTTT
+2197 ATPAEGTRNNNGTAT

-2226 PTTASTEAAS
+2226 PTTNASTGAAS

-2304 TEPNVP
+2304 TGPKVP
-2310 SNTSKDKEESTTNQT
+2310 SNTEKDKEESTTNQT

-2336 ASNEADKSP
+2336 ASNEADKSEGNV
-2345 SKADTEVSNKPSTSA
+2345 DTDVSNKPSTSA
-2360 SSEAKDKM
+2360 SSEAKEKM
-2368 TSTNVSQKDDTA
+2368 TSINVSQKDDTA

-2397 KAKDMQTND
+2397 KA
-2406 TQKSVGSVANNK
+2406 
-2418 ATQNDG
+2418 TQNDG
-2424 ANASPAT
+2424 TNASPAT

-2446 TKPEENKVKTKSA
+2446 TNTEENKANAKSA
-2459 QQGKVNKPKQQ
+2459 QQGKVNKLKQQ

>member
-93 ANPAGGTAQP
+93 ANPAGGAAQP
-103 AGGAAQPAAGT
+103 VGGAAQPAAGT

-160 NAPAAA
+160 NAPAA

-390 PKATNNKEYTINTE
+390 PKATNNKEFTINTE

-416 SDQFKYEVTL
+416 ADQFKYEVTL
-426 PQGVTYVNDSL
+426 PQGVTYINDSL

-459 QNANKV
+459 QTANKV

-595 TDIDGL
+595 ADIDGL

-615 IAELDAK
+615 IAELDTK

-736 GAATTNAQVEA
+736 DAATTNAQVEA

-807 SGVKAIETTMTAQ
+807 SGVKAIEATTTAQ

-946 EEKQAAYT
+946 EEKA
-954 ELDTKKQEA
+954 
-963 RTNLDTANSNSE
+963 
-975 VATAKDN
+975 
-982 GIAAINQVQAATT
+982 
-995 KKSDAKAEIAQK
+995 
-1007 ASERKT
+1007 
-1013 AIEAMND
+1013 
-1020 STTEEQQAAKDKV
+1020 
-1033 DQAVVTANADI
+1033 
-1044 DNAAANADIDNAA
+1044 
-1057 ANADVDNAKT
+1057 
-1067 TNEATIAAITPDA
+1067 
-1080 NVKPAAKQAIA
+1080 
-1091 DKVQAQETAINA
+1091 
-1103 NNGSTTEEKE
+1103 

-1120 TEKTTADT
+1120 TEKTTADA
-1128 AIDGAHSNAEVE
+1128 AIDAAHTNAEVE

-1158 TKDDAKQAIATK
+1158 TKDNAKEAIATK

-1231 PTVNKKVTAR
+1231 PTVNKKATAR

-1274 TENGKANQAISAAIT
+1274 TENGKAIQAIAAATT
-1289 NAQVDEAKANAEAA
+1289 NAQVDEAKTNAEAA
-1303 INAVTPKVVKKQAAK
+1303 INAVTPKVVKKQTAK

-1383 TQPATA
+1383 TQPATS
-1389 VKLNAKND
+1389 VKSNAKND

-1434 YLDILNAQTTN
+1434 YQDILNAQTTN

-1453 AVTDIQGITADTTI
+1453 AVADIQGITADTTI

-1528 ENAIQAIDPIQAST
+1528 DNAIQAIDPIQAST

-1558 KITEILSDNT
+1558 KITEILNNNE
-1568 TTNEEKGKDIEPVR
+1568 TTNEEKGNDIGPVR
-1582 ATYEEGLNNINTAN
+1582 AAYEEGLNNINAAT

-1624 GKTALDQAAADRKT
+1624 GKKELDQAAADKKT

-1652 DAKQEVDAALNQAK
+1652 DAKQEVDTELNQAK

-1699 KDALAKIADA
+1699 KDALAKIEDA

-1804 KQQAIKQVDQNV
+1804 KQ
-1816 QTALESINNGVD
+1816 
-1828 NGDVDD
+1828 
-1834 ALTQGKAAID
+1834 
-1844 AIQVDA
+1844 
-1850 TVKPKANQ
+1850 
-1858 AIEVK
+1858 
-1863 AEDTKESIDQSDQ
+1863 
-1876 LTAEEKT
+1876 
-1883 EALAMIKQ
+1883 
-1891 ITDQAKQGITDATT
+1891 
-1905 TAEVEKAKAQGLEA
+1905 
-1919 FDNIQI
+1919 
-1925 DSTEKQKAI
+1925 
-1934 EELETALDQIE
+1934 
-1945 AGVNVDADATTEEK
+1945 
-1959 EAFTNALEDILS
+1959 
-1971 KATEDISDQTTNAE
+1971 
-1985 IATVKNSALEQLKA
+1985 
-1999 QRINPEV
+1999 
-2006 KKNALEAIREVVN
+2006 
-2019 KQIEIIKN
+2019 
-2027 ADADA
+2027 
-2032 SAKEIARTDLGRYFD
+2032 
-2047 RFADKLDKTQTN
+2047 
-2059 AEVAEL
+2059 
-2065 QNVTIP
+2065 
-2071 AIEAIVPQND
+2071 
-2081 PDANDTNNGI
+2081 
-2091 DNNDATANSNANA
+2091 
-2104 TPENTGQPNVSETT
+2104 
-2118 DNGKADASPTTP
+2118 
-2130 NNSDAATGETTAT
+2130 
-2143 SATDDAND
+2143 
-2151 KPQANNN
+2151 
-2158 SSVDASTNSPTM
+2158 
-2170 DNDVT
+2170 
-2175 SKPEVESTNNG
+2175 
-2186 TTDKPVTETDN
+2186 
-2197 ATPAESTTNNNSTTT
+2197 
-2212 ATNENAP
+2212 
-2219 TGSTATA
+2219 
-2226 PTTASTEAAS
+2226 
-2236 SADSKDNAS
+2236 
-2245 VNDSKQNAEVN
+2245 
-2256 NSAESQS
+2256 
-2263 TNGKVAQ
+2263 
-2270 PKSEN
+2270 
-2275 KAKAEKDGRDSTNQS
+2275 
-2290 MVESTTETLPSADI
+2290 
-2304 TEPNVP
+2304 
-2310 SNTSKDKEESTTNQT
+2310 
-2325 DAGQLKSETNV
+2325 
-2336 ASNEADKSP
+2336 
-2345 SKADTEVSNKPSTSA
+2345 
-2360 SSEAKDKM
+2360 
-2368 TSTNVSQKDDTA
+2368 
-2380 TADTNDTQT
+2380 
-2389 SVGPVANN
+2389 
-2397 KAKDMQTND
+2397 
-2406 TQKSVGSVANNK
+2406 
-2418 ATQNDG
+2418 
-2424 ANASPAT
+2424 
-2431 VSNGSN
+2431 
-2437 SANQDMLNV
+2437 
-2446 TKPEENKVKTKSA
+2446 
-2459 QQGKVNKPKQQ
+2459 
-2470 AKTLPDTGMS
+2470 
-2480 HNDDLPYAELALGAG
+2480 
-2495 MAFLIRRFTK
+2495 
-2505 KDQQTEE
+2505 

>member
-19 FSALIATVTFISI
+19 FSALIATVTFIST

-47 NQPAQPADANAQ
+47 NQPAQPADANTQ

-70 AAQPAAPANQGQ
+70 TAQPAAPANQGQ

-93 ANPAGGTAQP
+93 ANPAGG
-103 AGGAAQPAAGT
+103 AAQPNT
-114 AQPAGQGNQADP
+114 QPAGQGNQADP

-147 NNQATPANQTQPA
+147 NNQATPNNNATPANQTQPA

-166 QPAAPVAA
+166 QPAA

-390 PKATNNKEYTINTE
+390 PKATNNKEFTINTE

-416 SDQFKYEVTL
+416 ADQFKYEVTL

-569 NKLKQQADTILN
+569 NKLKQQADNILN

-595 TDIDGL
+595 AAIDGL

-736 GAATTNAQVEA
+736 DAATTNAQVEA

-758 TTPATTAKAA
+758 TAPATTAKAA

-807 SGVKAIETTMTAQ
+807 SGVKAIEATTTAQ

-837 DSTQTKMDAYNEV
+837 DSTQTKMDAYNDV

-963 RTNLDTANSNSE
+963 RTNLDAANTNSD
-975 VATAKDN
+975 VTTAKDN
-982 GIAAINQVQAATT
+982 SIAAINQVQAATT

-1033 DQAVVTANADI
+1033 DQAVVTANTDI
-1044 DNAAANADIDNAA
+1044 DNAAANT
-1057 ANADVDNAKT
+1057 DVDNAKT

-1080 NVKPAAKQAIA
+1080 NVKPTAKQAIA
-1091 DKVQAQETAINA
+1091 DKVQAQETAIDA
-1103 NNGSTTEEKE
+1103 YNGATTEEKA

-1120 TEKTTADT
+1120 TEKTTADA

-1140 AAKNAEIAKIEAI
+1140 AAKNAEIAKIEEI

-1158 TKDDAKQAIATK
+1158 TKDDAKQAITTK
-1170 ANERKTAIAQTQ
+1170 ANERKAAIAQTQ

-1231 PTVNKKVTAR
+1231 PTVNKKATAR
-1241 NEITAILNNKLQEIQ
+1241 NEITTILNNKLQAIQ

-1274 TENGKANQAISAAIT
+1274 TENGKANQAISAATT
-1289 NAQVDEAKANAEAA
+1289 NAQVDEAKANAEVA

-1324 QATQTNVINNDQ
+1324 QVAQTSVINNDQ
-1336 NATTEEKEAAIQQL
+1336 NATNEEKEAAIQQL

-1389 VKLNAKND
+1389 VKSNAKNE

-1434 YLDILNAQTTN
+1434 YQDILNAQTTN

-1453 AVTDIQGITADTTI
+1453 AVADVQGITADTTI

-1528 ENAIQAIDPIQAST
+1528 DNAIQAIDPIQAST

-1652 DAKQEVDAALNQAK
+1652 DAKQEVDATLNQAK

-1699 KDALAKIADA
+1699 KDALAKIEAA
-1709 YNAKVNEADNSNA
+1709 YNSKVNEADNSNA

-1775 KESAT
+1775 KETAT

-1858 AIEVK
+1858 AIEAK
-1863 AEDTKESIDQSDQ
+1863 AEDTKESIDHSDQ

-1891 ITDQAKQGITDATT
+1891 ITDQAKKGINDATT

-2027 ADADA
+2027 ADA

-2047 RFADKLDKTQTN
+2047 RFADNLDKTQTN

-2081 PDANDTNNGI
+2081 PDANDTNNGT

-2143 SATDDAND
+2143 STNNPSTDDANN
-2151 KPQANNN
+2151 KPTANNN
-2158 SSVDASTNSPTM
+2158 SSVDASTDNSATGNGTI
-2170 DNDVT
+2170 D
-2175 SKPEVESTNNG
+2175 KPEVESTNNG
-2186 TTDKPVTETDN
+2186 TTDKPATETDN
-2197 ATPAESTTNNNSTTT
+2197 VTPAESTTNNNSTT

-2236 SADSKDNAS
+2236 SADSKDNAF

-2263 TNGKVAQ
+2263 TNGMVVQ

-2304 TEPNVP
+2304 TEPKVP

-2325 DAGQLKSETNV
+2325 DAGHLKSETNV
-2336 ASNEADKSP
+2336 ASNEVDKSEGNV
-2345 SKADTEVSNKPSTSA
+2345 DTDVSNKPSTSKP
-2360 SSEAKDKM
+2360 SEAKDKA
-2368 TSTNVSQKDDTA
+2368 TSTEDSQKADMA
-2380 TADTNDTQT
+2380 TADT
-2389 SVGPVANN
+2389 
-2397 KAKDMQTND
+2397 KDNQAAIGATAD
-2406 TQKSVGSVANNK
+2406 VNNK

-2437 SANQDMLNV
+2437 STNQDMLNV
-2446 TKPEENKVKTKSA
+2446 TKTEENKANVKSA

>member
-19 FSALIATVTFISI
+19 FSALIATVTFIST

-47 NQPAQPADANAQ
+47 NQPAQPADANTQ

-70 AAQPAAPANQGQ
+70 TAQPAAPANQGQ

-93 ANPAGGTAQP
+93 ANPAGG
-103 AGGAAQPAAGT
+103 AAQPNT
-114 AQPAGQGNQADP
+114 QPAGQGNQADP

-147 NNQATPANQTQPA
+147 NNQATPNNNATPANQTQPA

-166 QPAAPVAA
+166 QPAA
-174 NAQTQDPNAS
+174 NAQTQDSNAS

-390 PKATNNKEYTINTE
+390 PKATNNKEFTINTE

-416 SDQFKYEVTL
+416 ADQFKYEVTL

-569 NKLKQQADTILN
+569 NKLKQQADNILN

-595 TDIDGL
+595 AAIDGL

-736 GAATTNAQVEA
+736 DAATTNAQVEA

-758 TTPATTAKAA
+758 TAPATTAKAA

-807 SGVKAIETTMTAQ
+807 SGVKAIEATTTAQ

-837 DSTQTKMDAYNEV
+837 DSTQTKMDAYNDV

-872 AEADAAVEAAQKQG
+872 AEADAAVEAAQNQG

-963 RTNLDTANSNSE
+963 RTNLDAANTNSD
-975 VATAKDN
+975 VTTAKDN
-982 GIAAINQVQAATT
+982 SIAAINQVQAATT

-1033 DQAVVTANADI
+1033 DQAVVTANTDI
-1044 DNAAANADIDNAA
+1044 DNAAANT
-1057 ANADVDNAKT
+1057 DVDNAKT

-1080 NVKPAAKQAIA
+1080 NVKPTAKQAIA
-1091 DKVQAQETAINA
+1091 DKVQAQETAIDA
-1103 NNGSTTEEKE
+1103 YNGATTEEKA

-1120 TEKTTADT
+1120 TEKTTADA

-1158 TKDDAKQAIATK
+1158 TKDDAKQAITTK
-1170 ANERKTAIAQTQ
+1170 ANERKAAIAQTQ

-1231 PTVNKKVTAR
+1231 PTVNKKATAR
-1241 NEITAILNNKLQEIQ
+1241 NEITTILNNKLQAIQ

-1274 TENGKANQAISAAIT
+1274 TENGKANQAISAATT
-1289 NAQVDEAKANAEAA
+1289 NAQVDEAKANAEVA

-1324 QATQTNVINNDQ
+1324 QVAQTSVINNDQ
-1336 NATTEEKEAAIQQL
+1336 NATNEEKEAAIQQL

-1389 VKLNAKND
+1389 VKSNAKNE

-1434 YLDILNAQTTN
+1434 YQDILNAQTTN

-1453 AVTDIQGITADTTI
+1453 AVADVQGITADTTI

-1528 ENAIQAIDPIQAST
+1528 DNAIQAST

-1652 DAKQEVDAALNQAK
+1652 DAKQEVDATLNQAK

-1699 KDALAKIADA
+1699 KDALAKIEAA
-1709 YNAKVNEADNSNA
+1709 YNSKVNEADNSNA

-1775 KESAT
+1775 KETAT

-1816 QTALESINNGVD
+1816 QTVLESINNGVD

-1858 AIEVK
+1858 AIEAK
-1863 AEDTKESIDQSDQ
+1863 AEDTKESIDHSDQ

-1891 ITDQAKQGITDATT
+1891 ITDQAKKGINDATT

-2027 ADADA
+2027 ADA

-2047 RFADKLDKTQTN
+2047 RFADNLDKTQTN

-2081 PDANDTNNGI
+2081 PDANDTNNGT

-2143 SATDDAND
+2143 STNNPSTDDANN
-2151 KPQANNN
+2151 KPTANNN
-2158 SSVDASTNSPTM
+2158 SSVDASTDNSATGNGTI
-2170 DNDVT
+2170 D
-2175 SKPEVESTNNG
+2175 KPEVESTNNG
-2186 TTDKPVTETDN
+2186 TTDKPATETDN
-2197 ATPAESTTNNNSTTT
+2197 VTPAESTTNNNSTT

-2236 SADSKDNAS
+2236 SADSKDNAF

-2263 TNGKVAQ
+2263 TNGMVVQ

-2304 TEPNVP
+2304 TEPKVP

-2325 DAGQLKSETNV
+2325 DAGHLKSETNV
-2336 ASNEADKSP
+2336 ASNEVDKSEGNV
-2345 SKADTEVSNKPSTSA
+2345 DTDVSNKPSTSKP
-2360 SSEAKDKM
+2360 SEAKDKA
-2368 TSTNVSQKDDTA
+2368 TSTEDSQKADMA
-2380 TADTNDTQT
+2380 TADT
-2389 SVGPVANN
+2389 
-2397 KAKDMQTND
+2397 KDNQAAIGATAD
-2406 TQKSVGSVANNK
+2406 VNNK

-2437 SANQDMLNV
+2437 STNQDMLNV
-2446 TKPEENKVKTKSA
+2446 TKTEENKANVKSA

>member
-1 MNLFRQQKFSIR
+1 
-13 KFNVGI
+13 
-19 FSALIATVTFISI
+19 
-32 NPTTASAAE
+32 
-41 QNQPAQ
+41 
-47 NQPAQPADANAQ
+47 
-59 PNANAGAQANP
+59 
-70 AAQPAAPANQGQ
+70 
-82 PAAQPANQGGQ
+82 
-93 ANPAGGTAQP
+93 
-103 AGGAAQPAAGT
+103 
-114 AQPAGQGNQADP
+114 
-126 NNAAQAQPGN
+126 
-136 QAAPANQAGQG
+136 
-147 NNQATPANQTQPA
+147 
-160 NAPAAA
+160 
-166 QPAAPVAA
+166 
-174 NAQTQDPNAS
+174 
-184 NTGEGSIN
+184 
-192 TTLTF
+192 
-197 DDPAISTDENRQ
+197 
-209 DPTVTVTDKV
+209 
-219 NGYSLINNGKIGFVN
+219 
-234 SELRRSDMF
+234 MF

-337 ADRLDLQFI
+337 ADRLDLEFI

-416 SDQFKYEVTL
+416 ADQFKYEVTL

-548 QQQVNSQVDN
+548 QQQVNSQVDD

-595 TDIDGL
+595 ADINGL

-615 IAELDAK
+615 ISELDAK

-660 KQTTSQGVT
+660 KQTTAQGVT

-736 GAATTNAQVEA
+736 DAATTNAQVEA

-758 TTPATTAKAA
+758 TAPATTAKAA

-807 SGVKAIETTMTAQ
+807 SGVKAIEATTTAQ
-820 DLERVKNEE
+820 DLDRVKNEE
-829 ISKIENIT
+829 IFKIENIT

-859 QNATVSNATNEEV
+859 QNATVSNATDEEV
-872 AEADAAVEAAQKQG
+872 AEADAAVDAAQTEG

-896 QEVADTKSKVLDKI
+896 QEVADTKAKVLDKI

-916 AKVKPAADTEV
+916 ARVKPAADREV
-927 ENAYNTRKQEIQ
+927 DNAYNTRKQEIQ
-939 NSNASTT
+939 NSNTSTT
-946 EEKQAAYT
+946 EEKEAAYT
-954 ELDTKKQEA
+954 QLDAKKQEA
-963 RTNLDTANSNSE
+963 RTNLDAANTNSA
-975 VATAKDN
+975 VTTAKDN

-1033 DQAVVTANADI
+1033 DQAVVNANADI
-1044 DNAAANADIDNAA
+1044 DNAAANN
-1057 ANADVDNAKT
+1057 DVDNAKT

-1080 NVKPAAKQAIA
+1080 NVKPQAKQAIA
-1091 DKVQAQETAINA
+1091 DKVQAQETAIDA
-1103 NNGSTTEEKE
+1103 NNGATTEEKT

-1170 ANERKTAIAQTQ
+1170 ANERKAAIAQTQ
-1182 DITAEEIAAANA
+1182 EITAEEIAAANA
-1194 DVDNAVTQANSNI
+1194 NVDNAVTEANNHI
-1207 EAANSQNDVD
+1207 ETANSQNEVD

-1224 TSIDQVT
+1224 ASIDQVT
-1231 PTVNKKVTAR
+1231 PTVNKKATAR
-1241 NEITAILNNKLQEIQ
+1241 NEITTILNNKLQAIQ

-1264 EKQAADAEAN
+1264 EKQAAETEAN
-1274 TENGKANQAISAAIT
+1274 TENAKANQAITAATT
-1289 NAQVDEAKANAEAA
+1289 NAEVDEAKTNAEAA
-1303 INAVTPKVVKKQAAK
+1303 INAVTPKVMKKQAAK

-1324 QATQTNVINNDQ
+1324 QAAQTAVINNDQ
-1336 NATTEEKEAAIQQL
+1336 NAT
-1350 ATAVTDAK
+1350 
-1358 NNITAATDDN
+1358 N
-1368 GVDQAKDAGKNSIQS
+1368 
-1383 TQPATA
+1383 
-1389 VKLNAKND
+1389 
-1397 VDQAVTTQNQ
+1397 
-1407 AIDNTTGAT
+1407 
-1416 TEEKNAA
+1416 
-1423 KDLVLKAKEKA
+1423 
-1434 YLDILNAQTTN
+1434 
-1445 DVTQIKDQ
+1445 
-1453 AVTDIQGITADTTI
+1453 
-1467 KDVAKDELA
+1467 
-1476 TKANEQ
+1476 
-1482 KALIAQT
+1482 
-1489 ADATTEEKEQANQQV
+1489 
-1504 DAQLTQGNQNIEN
+1504 
-1517 AQSIDDVNTAK
+1517 
-1528 ENAIQAIDPIQAST
+1528 
-1542 DVKTNARAE
+1542 
-1551 LLTEMQN
+1551 
-1558 KITEILSDNT
+1558 
-1568 TTNEEKGKDIEPVR
+1568 
-1582 ATYEEGLNNINTAN
+1582 
-1596 TTGDVTTA
+1596 
-1604 KDTAVQKVQQLHANP
+1604 
-1619 VKKPA
+1619 
-1624 GKTALDQAAADRKT
+1624 
-1638 QIEQT
+1638 
-1643 PNASQQEIN
+1643 
-1652 DAKQEVDAALNQAK
+1652 
-1666 TNVDQSSTNEYV
+1666 
-1678 DNAVKEGKAKINAV
+1678 
-1692 KTFSEYK
+1692 
-1699 KDALAKIADA
+1699 
-1709 YNAKVNEADNSNA
+1709 
-1722 STSSEIAEAKQKL
+1722 
-1735 AELKQTADQNVNQAT
+1735 
-1750 SKDDIEVQIHN
+1750 
-1761 DLDNINDYTIPTGK
+1761 
-1775 KESAT
+1775 
-1780 TDLYAYA
+1780 
-1787 DQKKN
+1787 
-1792 NISADTNATQDE
+1792 
-1804 KQQAIKQVDQNV
+1804 
-1816 QTALESINNGVD
+1816 
-1828 NGDVDD
+1828 
-1834 ALTQGKAAID
+1834 
-1844 AIQVDA
+1844 
-1850 TVKPKANQ
+1850 
-1858 AIEVK
+1858 
-1863 AEDTKESIDQSDQ
+1863 
-1876 LTAEEKT
+1876 
-1883 EALAMIKQ
+1883 
-1891 ITDQAKQGITDATT
+1891 
-1905 TAEVEKAKAQGLEA
+1905 
-1919 FDNIQI
+1919 
-1925 DSTEKQKAI
+1925 
-1934 EELETALDQIE
+1934 
-1945 AGVNVDADATTEEK
+1945 EEK

-1999 QRINPEV
+1999 QRINPVV

-2019 KQIEIIKN
+2019 KQIEIIEN
-2027 ADADA
+2027 ADA
-2032 SAKEIARTDLGRYFD
+2032 SAKEIARTDLDRYFD

-2059 AEVAEL
+2059 TEVDEL

-2071 AIEAIVPQND
+2071 AIEAIVPQKD
-2081 PDANDTNNGI
+2081 PNANDTNSGS

-2104 TPENTGQPNVSETT
+2104 TPENTGQPNVTEST
-2118 DNGKADASPTTP
+2118 DNANADTSSTTT
-2130 NNSDAATGETTAT
+2130 NNHNDAATGGTTAT
-2143 SATDDAND
+2143 STDNSATGNGTSD
-2151 KPQANNN
+2151 K
-2158 SSVDASTNSPTM
+2158 S
-2170 DNDVT
+2170 
-2175 SKPEVESTNNG
+2175 EVESTNNG
-2186 TTDKPVTETDN
+2186 TTDKSATETDN
-2197 ATPAESTTNNNSTTT
+2197 ATPAESARNNNSTT

-2219 TGSTATA
+2219 TGSTATV
-2226 PTTASTEAAS
+2226 PTTNASTGAAS

-2275 KAKAEKDGRDSTNQS
+2275 KAKDEKDGRDSTNQS

-2304 TEPNVP
+2304 TEPKVP
-2310 SNTSKDKEESTTNQT
+2310 SNTEKDKKESTTNQT

-2336 ASNEADKSP
+2336 ASNEADKSEGNV
-2345 SKADTEVSNKPSTSA
+2345 DTDVSNKPSTSKP
-2360 SSEAKDKM
+2360 SEAKDKA
-2368 TSTNVSQKDDTA
+2368 TSTEDSQKADMATSDKKDNQAAIGA
-2380 TADTNDTQT
+2380 TAD
-2389 SVGPVANN
+2389 V
-2397 KAKDMQTND
+2397 
-2406 TQKSVGSVANNK
+2406 NNK

-2437 SANQDMLNV
+2437 SANQDMLKV
-2446 TKPEENKVKTKSA
+2446 TNTDKHQAKATSA
-2459 QQGKVNKPKQQ
+2459 QQGKENKAKQQ

-2480 HNDDLPYAELALGAG
+2480 HNDDLPYVELALGAG

>member
-1 MNLFRQQKFSIR
+1 
-13 KFNVGI
+13 
-19 FSALIATVTFISI
+19 
-32 NPTTASAAE
+32 
-41 QNQPAQ
+41 
-47 NQPAQPADANAQ
+47 
-59 PNANAGAQANP
+59 
-70 AAQPAAPANQGQ
+70 
-82 PAAQPANQGGQ
+82 
-93 ANPAGGTAQP
+93 
-103 AGGAAQPAAGT
+103 
-114 AQPAGQGNQADP
+114 
-126 NNAAQAQPGN
+126 
-136 QAAPANQAGQG
+136 
-147 NNQATPANQTQPA
+147 
-160 NAPAAA
+160 
-166 QPAAPVAA
+166 
-174 NAQTQDPNAS
+174 
-184 NTGEGSIN
+184 
-192 TTLTF
+192 
-197 DDPAISTDENRQ
+197 
-209 DPTVTVTDKV
+209 
-219 NGYSLINNGKIGFVN
+219 
-234 SELRRSDMF
+234 MF

-337 ADRLDLQFI
+337 ADRLDLEFI

-416 SDQFKYEVTL
+416 ADQFKYEVTL

-548 QQQVNSQVDN
+548 QQQVNSQVDD

-595 TDIDGL
+595 ADIDGL

-615 IAELDAK
+615 ISELDAK

-660 KQTTSQGVT
+660 KQTTAQGVT

-736 GAATTNAQVEA
+736 DAATTNAQVEA

-758 TTPATTAKAA
+758 TAPATTAKAA

-807 SGVKAIETTMTAQ
+807 SGVKAIEATTTAQ
-820 DLERVKNEE
+820 DLDRVKNEE
-829 ISKIENIT
+829 IFKIENIT

-859 QNATVSNATNEEV
+859 QNATVSNATDEEV
-872 AEADAAVEAAQKQG
+872 AEADAAVDAAQTEG

-896 QEVADTKSKVLDKI
+896 QEVADTKAKVLDKI

-916 AKVKPAADTEV
+916 ARVKPAADREV
-927 ENAYNTRKQEIQ
+927 DNAYNTRKQEIQ
-939 NSNASTT
+939 NSNTSTT
-946 EEKQAAYT
+946 EEKEAAYT
-954 ELDTKKQEA
+954 QLDAKKQEA
-963 RTNLDTANSNSE
+963 RTNLDAANTNSA
-975 VATAKDN
+975 VTTAKDN

-1033 DQAVVTANADI
+1033 DQAVVNANADI
-1044 DNAAANADIDNAA
+1044 DNAAANN
-1057 ANADVDNAKT
+1057 DVDNAKT

-1080 NVKPAAKQAIA
+1080 NVKPQAKQAIA
-1091 DKVQAQETAINA
+1091 DKVQAQETAIDA
-1103 NNGSTTEEKE
+1103 NNGATTEEKT

-1170 ANERKTAIAQTQ
+1170 ANERKAAIAQTQ
-1182 DITAEEIAAANA
+1182 EITAEEIAAANA
-1194 DVDNAVTQANSNI
+1194 NVDNAVTEANNHI
-1207 EAANSQNDVD
+1207 ETANSQNEVD

-1224 TSIDQVT
+1224 ASIDQVT
-1231 PTVNKKVTAR
+1231 PTVNKKATAR
-1241 NEITAILNNKLQEIQ
+1241 NEITTILNNKLQAIQ

-1264 EKQAADAEAN
+1264 EKQAAETEAN
-1274 TENGKANQAISAAIT
+1274 TENAKANQAITAATT
-1289 NAQVDEAKANAEAA
+1289 NAEVDEAKTNAEAA
-1303 INAVTPKVVKKQAAK
+1303 INAVTPKVMKKQAAK

-1324 QATQTNVINNDQ
+1324 QAAQTAVINNDQ
-1336 NATTEEKEAAIQQL
+1336 NATNEEKEAAIQQL

-1358 NNITAATDDN
+1358 NE
-1368 GVDQAKDAGKNSIQS
+1368 
-1383 TQPATA
+1383 
-1389 VKLNAKND
+1389 

-1423 KDLVLKAKEKA
+1423 KDLVSKAKEKA
-1434 YLDILNAQTTN
+1434 YQDILNAQTTN

-1453 AVTDIQGITADTTI
+1453 AVADIQGITADTTI

-1476 TKANEQ
+1476 TKAKEQ

-1517 AQSIDDVNTAK
+1517 AKSIDDVNTAK
-1528 ENAIQAIDPIQAST
+1528 DNAIQAIDPIQAST

-1551 LLTEMQN
+1551 LLNEMQN
-1558 KITEILSDNT
+1558 KITEILNDNT

-1582 ATYEEGLNNINTAN
+1582 AAYEEGLNNINAAT

-1624 GKTALDQAAADRKT
+1624 GKTELDQAAADKKT

-1666 TNVDQSSTNEYV
+1666 TNIDQSSTNEYV

-1792 NISADTNATQDE
+1792 NILADTNATQDE

-1828 NGDVDD
+1828 NSDVDD
-1834 ALTQGKAAID
+1834 ALTQGKSTID
-1844 AIQVDA
+1844 AVQVDA

-1858 AIEVK
+1858 AIDAK
-1863 AEDTKESIDQSDQ
+1863 AQETKESIDQSDQ

-1883 EALAMIKQ
+1883 AALATIKQ

-1999 QRINPEV
+1999 QRINPVV

-2019 KQIEIIKN
+2019 KQIEIIEN

-2059 AEVAEL
+2059 TEVDEL

-2071 AIEAIVPQND
+2071 AIEAIVPQKD
-2081 PDANDTNNGI
+2081 PNANDTNSGS

-2104 TPENTGQPNVSETT
+2104 TPENTGQPNVTEST
-2118 DNGKADASPTTP
+2118 DNANADTSSTTT
-2130 NNSDAATGETTAT
+2130 NNHNDAATGGTTAT
-2143 SATDDAND
+2143 STDNSATGNGTSD
-2151 KPQANNN
+2151 K
-2158 SSVDASTNSPTM
+2158 S
-2170 DNDVT
+2170 
-2175 SKPEVESTNNG
+2175 EVESTNNG
-2186 TTDKPVTETDN
+2186 TTDKSATETDN
-2197 ATPAESTTNNNSTTT
+2197 ATPAESARNNNSTT

-2219 TGSTATA
+2219 TGSTATV
-2226 PTTASTEAAS
+2226 PTTNASTGAAS

-2275 KAKAEKDGRDSTNQS
+2275 KAKDEKDGRDSTNQS

-2304 TEPNVP
+2304 TEPKVP
-2310 SNTSKDKEESTTNQT
+2310 SNTEKDKKESTTNQT

-2336 ASNEADKSP
+2336 ASNEADKSEGNV
-2345 SKADTEVSNKPSTSA
+2345 DTDVSNKPSTSKP
-2360 SSEAKDKM
+2360 SEAKDKA
-2368 TSTNVSQKDDTA
+2368 TSTEDSQKADMATSDKKDNQAAIGA
-2380 TADTNDTQT
+2380 TAD
-2389 SVGPVANN
+2389 V
-2397 KAKDMQTND
+2397 
-2406 TQKSVGSVANNK
+2406 NNK

-2437 SANQDMLNV
+2437 SANQDMLKV
-2446 TKPEENKVKTKSA
+2446 TNTDKHQAKATSA
-2459 QQGKVNKPKQQ
+2459 QQGKENKAKQQ

-2480 HNDDLPYAELALGAG
+2480 HNDDLPYVELALGAG

>member
-47 NQPAQPADANAQ
+47 NQPAQPADASAQ

-70 AAQPAAPANQGQ
+70 TAQPAAPANQGQ

-93 ANPAGGTAQP
+93 ANPAGG
-103 AGGAAQPAAGT
+103 AAQPAAGT
-114 AQPAGQGNQADP
+114 TQPAGQ
-126 NNAAQAQPGN
+126 GN

-147 NNQATPANQTQPA
+147 NNQATPNNNATPANQTQPA

-197 DDPAISTDENRQ
+197 DDPAISTNDNRQ
-209 DPTVTVTDKV
+209 DPTVTVTDHV

-416 SDQFKYEVTL
+416 ADQFKYEVTL

-548 QQQVNSQVDN
+548 QQQVNSQVDD

-595 TDIDGL
+595 ADIDGL

-660 KQTTSQGVT
+660 KQTTAQGVT

-736 GAATTNAQVEA
+736 DAATTNAQVEA

-758 TTPATTAKAA
+758 TAPATTAKAA

-807 SGVKAIETTMTAQ
+807 SGVKAIEATTTAQ

-829 ISKIENIT
+829 IFKIENIT
-837 DSTQTKMDAYNEV
+837 DSTQTKMDAYKEV

-859 QNATVSNATNEEV
+859 QNATVSNATDEEV
-872 AEADAAVEAAQKQG
+872 AEADAAVDAAQTEG
-886 LHDIQVVKSK
+886 LHDIQVVKSQ
-896 QEVADTKSKVLDKI
+896 QEVADTKAKVLDKI

-916 AKVKPAADTEV
+916 ARVKPAADTEV

-982 GIAAINQVQAATT
+982 SIAAINQVQAATT

-1033 DQAVVTANADI
+1033 DQAVVNANADI
-1044 DNAAANADIDNAA
+1044 DNAAANN
-1057 ANADVDNAKT
+1057 DVDNAKT

-1080 NVKPAAKQAIA
+1080 NVKPQAKQAIA
-1091 DKVQAQETAINA
+1091 DKVQAQETAIDA
-1103 NNGSTTEEKE
+1103 NNGATTEEKT

-1120 TEKTTADT
+1120 TEKTTADA

-1170 ANERKTAIAQTQ
+1170 ANERKAAIAQTQ
-1182 DITAEEIAAANA
+1182 EITAEEIAAANA
-1194 DVDNAVTQANSNI
+1194 NVDNAVTEANNHI
-1207 EAANSQNDVD
+1207 ETANSQNEVD

-1224 TSIDQVT
+1224 ASIDQVT
-1231 PTVNKKVTAR
+1231 PTVNKKATAR
-1241 NEITAILNNKLQEIQ
+1241 NEITTILNNKLQAIQ

-1264 EKQAADAEAN
+1264 EKQAAETEAN
-1274 TENGKANQAISAAIT
+1274 TENAKANQAITAATT
-1289 NAQVDEAKANAEAA
+1289 NAEVDEAKTNAEAA
-1303 INAVTPKVVKKQAAK
+1303 INAVTPKVMKKQAAK

-1324 QATQTNVINNDQ
+1324 QAAQTAVINNDQ
-1336 NATTEEKEAAIQQL
+1336 NATNEEKEAAIQQL

-1358 NNITAATDDN
+1358 NNITAATDNN
-1368 GVDQAKDAGKNSIQS
+1368 GVDTAKDAGKNSIQS

-1389 VKLNAKND
+1389 VKSNAKNE

-1423 KDLVLKAKEKA
+1423 KDLVSKAKEKA
-1434 YLDILNAQTTN
+1434 YQDILNAQTTN

-1453 AVTDIQGITADTTI
+1453 AVADIQGI
-1467 KDVAKDELA
+1467 
-1476 TKANEQ
+1476 
-1482 KALIAQT
+1482 T

-1528 ENAIQAIDPIQAST
+1528 DNAIQAIDPIQAST

-1551 LLTEMQN
+1551 LLNEMQN
-1558 KITEILSDNT
+1558 KITEILNDNT

-1582 ATYEEGLNNINTAN
+1582 AAYEEGLNNINAAT

-1624 GKTALDQAAADRKT
+1624 GKTELDQAAADKKT

-1666 TNVDQSSTNEYV
+1666 TNIDQSSTNEYV

-1792 NISADTNATQDE
+1792 NILADTNATQDE

-1828 NGDVDD
+1828 NSDVDD

-1858 AIEVK
+1858 AIDDK
-1863 AEDTKESIDQSDQ
+1863 AQETKESIDQSDQ

-1883 EALAMIKQ
+1883 AALATIKQ

-1934 EELETALDQIE
+1934 EELETSLDQIE
-1945 AGVNVDADATTEEK
+1945 AGVNVNVDATTEEK

-1999 QRINPEV
+1999 QRINPVV

-2059 AEVAEL
+2059 AEVDEL

-2071 AIEAIVPQND
+2071 AIEAIVPQKD
-2081 PDANDTNNGI
+2081 PNANDTNSGS

-2104 TPENTGQPNVSETT
+2104 TPENTGQPNVTEST
-2118 DNGKADASPTTP
+2118 DNANADTSSTTT
-2130 NNSDAATGETTAT
+2130 NNQNDAATGGTTAT
-2143 SATDDAND
+2143 ST
-2151 KPQANNN
+2151 NN
-2158 SSVDASTNSPTM
+2158 SSVDASTDNSATG
-2170 DNDVT
+2170 
-2175 SKPEVESTNNG
+2175 NG
-2186 TTDKPVTETDN
+2186 TTDKPATETDN
-2197 ATPAESTTNNNSTTT
+2197 ATPAEGTRNNNGTAT

-2226 PTTASTEAAS
+2226 PTTNASTGAAS

-2304 TEPNVP
+2304 TGPKVP
-2310 SNTSKDKEESTTNQT
+2310 SNTEKDKEESTTNQT

-2336 ASNEADKSP
+2336 ASNEADKSEGNV
-2345 SKADTEVSNKPSTSA
+2345 DTDVSNKPSTSA
-2360 SSEAKDKM
+2360 SSEAKEKM
-2368 TSTNVSQKDDTA
+2368 TSINVSQKDDTA

-2397 KAKDMQTND
+2397 KA
-2406 TQKSVGSVANNK
+2406 
-2418 ATQNDG
+2418 TQNDG
-2424 ANASPAT
+2424 TNASPAT

-2446 TKPEENKVKTKSA
+2446 TNTEENKANAKSA
-2459 QQGKVNKPKQQ
+2459 QQGKVNKLKQQ

>member
-19 FSALIATVTFISI
+19 FSALIATVTFIST

-47 NQPAQPADANAQ
+47 NQP
-59 PNANAGAQANP
+59 
-70 AAQPAAPANQGQ
+70 
-82 PAAQPANQGGQ
+82 
-93 ANPAGGTAQP
+93 
-103 AGGAAQPAAGT
+103 

-136 QAAPANQAGQG
+136 QATPANQAGQG
-147 NNQATPANQTQPA
+147 NNQATPNNNATPANQTQPV

-166 QPAAPVAA
+166 QPAA

-243 DKNNPQNYQARG
+243 DKNNPQNYQAKG

-736 GAATTNAQVEA
+736 DAATTNAQVEA

-807 SGVKAIETTMTAQ
+807 SGVKAIEATTTAQ

-850 KQAATARKA
+850 KQAVTARKA

-872 AEADAAVEAAQKQG
+872 AEADAAVDAAQKQG

-946 EEKQAAYT
+946 EEKEAAYT
-954 ELDTKKQEA
+954 ELDAKKQEA
-963 RTNLDTANSNSE
+963 RTNLDAANTNSD
-975 VATAKDN
+975 VTTAKDN

-1044 DNAAANADIDNAA
+1044 DNAAANAD
-1057 ANADVDNAKT
+1057 VDNAKT
-1067 TNEATIAAITPDA
+1067 TNEATIAAITPDS

-1091 DKVQAQETAINA
+1091 DKVQAQETAIDA

-1120 TEKTTADT
+1120 TEKTAADA
-1128 AIDGAHSNAEVE
+1128 AIDAAHSNAEVE

-1158 TKDDAKQAIATK
+1158 TKDNAKEAIATK

-1231 PTVNKKVTAR
+1231 PTVNKKATAR
-1241 NEITAILNNKLQEIQ
+1241 NEITTILNNKLQEIQ

-1274 TENGKANQAISAAIT
+1274 TENGKANQAISAATT

-1324 QATQTNVINNDQ
+1324 QAAQTAVINNDQ
-1336 NATTEEKEAAIQQL
+1336 NATNEEKEAAIQL

-1358 NNITAATDDN
+1358 NNITAAADNN
-1368 GVDQAKDAGKNSIQS
+1368 GVDTAKDAGKNSIQS

-1389 VKLNAKND
+1389 VKSNAKND

-1423 KDLVLKAKEKA
+1423 KDLVSKAKEKA
-1434 YLDILNAQTTN
+1434 YQDILNAQTTN

-1453 AVTDIQGITADTTI
+1453 AVADIQGITADTTI
-1467 KDVAKDELA
+1467 KDVAKGELA
-1476 TKANEQ
+1476 AKANEQ

-1489 ADATTEEKEQANQQV
+1489 VDATTEEKDQTNQQV

-1528 ENAIQAIDPIQAST
+1528 DNAIQAIDPIQAST

-1551 LLTEMQN
+1551 LLNEMQN
-1558 KITEILSDNT
+1558 KITEILNDNT
-1568 TTNEEKGKDIEPVR
+1568 TTNEEKGKDIGPVR
-1582 ATYEEGLNNINTAN
+1582 AAYEEGLNNINAAT

-1699 KDALAKIADA
+1699 KDALAKIADT

-1775 KESAT
+1775 KETAT

-2212 ATNENAP
+2212 TTNENAP

-2226 PTTASTEAAS
+2226 PTTASTEPAS

-2368 TSTNVSQKDDTA
+2368 TSTNVSQKDDT
-2380 TADTNDTQT
+2380 QT

-2446 TKPEENKVKTKSA
+2446 TKPEENKANAKSD

-2480 HNDDLPYAELALGAG
+2480 HNDDLPYAELALCAG

>member
-19 FSALIATVTFISI
+19 FSALIATVTFIST

-47 NQPAQPADANAQ
+47 NQPAQPADANTQ

-70 AAQPAAPANQGQ
+70 AAQPA
-82 PAAQPANQGGQ
+82 NQGGQ
-93 ANPAGGTAQP
+93 ANPAGGA
-103 AGGAAQPAAGT
+103 

-147 NNQATPANQTQPA
+147 NNQATPNNNATPANQTQPA

-243 DKNNPQNYQARG
+243 DKNNPQNYQAKG

-264 ANDSTDHGNFNGIS
+264 ANDSTDHGNFNGIT

-416 SDQFKYEVTL
+416 ADQFKYEVTL

-459 QNANKV
+459 QTANKV

-595 TDIDGL
+595 ADIDGL

-615 IAELDAK
+615 IAELDTK

-736 GAATTNAQVEA
+736 DAATTNAQVEA

-807 SGVKAIETTMTAQ
+807 SGVKAIEATTTAQ

-829 ISKIENIT
+829 IFKIENIT
-837 DSTQTKMDAYNEV
+837 DSTQTKMDAYKEV
-850 KQAATARKA
+850 RQAATARKA
-859 QNATVSNATNEEV
+859 QNATVSNATDEEV
-872 AEADAAVEAAQKQG
+872 AEANAAVDAAQTEG
-886 LHDIQVVKSK
+886 LHDIQVVKSQ
-896 QEVADTKSKVLDKI
+896 QEVADTKAKVLDKI

-946 EEKQAAYT
+946 EEKEAAYT
-954 ELDTKKQEA
+954 ELDAKKQEA
-963 RTNLDTANSNSE
+963 RTNLDAANTNSD
-975 VATAKDN
+975 VTTAKDN

-1044 DNAAANADIDNAA
+1044 DNATANT
-1057 ANADVDNAKT
+1057 DVDNAKT

-1091 DKVQAQETAINA
+1091 DKVQAQETAIDA

-1120 TEKTTADT
+1120 TEKTAADA
-1128 AIDGAHSNAEVE
+1128 AIDAAHSNVEVE

-1158 TKDDAKQAIATK
+1158 TKDNAKQAIATK

-1231 PTVNKKVTAR
+1231 PTVNKKATAR

-1274 TENGKANQAISAAIT
+1274 TENGKANQAISAATT

-1336 NATTEEKEAAIQQL
+1336 NATNEEKEAAIQQL

-1368 GVDQAKDAGKNSIQS
+1368 GVDTAKDAGKNSIQS

-1389 VKLNAKND
+1389 VTDAKNE

-1434 YLDILNAQTTN
+1434 YQDILNAQTTN

-1453 AVTDIQGITADTTI
+1453 AVADIQGITADTTI

-1528 ENAIQAIDPIQAST
+1528 DNAIQAIDPIQAST

-1558 KITEILSDNT
+1558 KITEILNNNE
-1568 TTNEEKGKDIEPVR
+1568 TTNEEKGNDIGPVR
-1582 ATYEEGLNNINTAN
+1582 AAYEEGLNNINAAT

-1624 GKTALDQAAADRKT
+1624 GKKELDQAAADKKT

-1652 DAKQEVDAALNQAK
+1652 DAKQEVDTELNQAK

-1699 KDALAKIADA
+1699 KDALAKIEDA

-1816 QTALESINNGVD
+1816 QTALENINNGVD

-1844 AIQVDA
+1844 TIQVDA

-1858 AIEVK
+1858 AIEAK
-1863 AEDTKESIDQSDQ
+1863 AEDTKESIDHSDQ

-1959 EAFTNALEDILS
+1959 EAFTNVLEDILS

-1999 QRINPEV
+1999 QRINPVV

-2059 AEVAEL
+2059 TEVAEL

-2081 PDANDTNNGI
+2081 PDANDTNNGT

-2130 NNSDAATGETTAT
+2130 NNSDAATGETTVT
-2143 SATDDAND
+2143 SATDDAKD

-2158 SSVDASTNSPTM
+2158 SSADASTNSPTM

-2380 TADTNDTQT
+2380 TADTNDTQK

-2406 TQKSVGSVANNK
+2406 TQKSVGSAANNK

-2431 VSNGSN
+2431 VSNGSH
-2437 SANQDMLNV
+2437 SMHQDMLNV
-2446 TKPEENKVKTKSA
+2446 TKPEENKANAKSD

>member
-1 MNLFRQQKFSIR
+1 
-13 KFNVGI
+13 
-19 FSALIATVTFISI
+19 
-32 NPTTASAAE
+32 
-41 QNQPAQ
+41 
-47 NQPAQPADANAQ
+47 
-59 PNANAGAQANP
+59 
-70 AAQPAAPANQGQ
+70 
-82 PAAQPANQGGQ
+82 
-93 ANPAGGTAQP
+93 
-103 AGGAAQPAAGT
+103 
-114 AQPAGQGNQADP
+114 
-126 NNAAQAQPGN
+126 
-136 QAAPANQAGQG
+136 
-147 NNQATPANQTQPA
+147 
-160 NAPAAA
+160 
-166 QPAAPVAA
+166 
-174 NAQTQDPNAS
+174 
-184 NTGEGSIN
+184 
-192 TTLTF
+192 
-197 DDPAISTDENRQ
+197 
-209 DPTVTVTDKV
+209 
-219 NGYSLINNGKIGFVN
+219 
-234 SELRRSDMF
+234 MF

-337 ADRLDLQFI
+337 ADRLDLEFI

-416 SDQFKYEVTL
+416 ADQFKYEVTL

-548 QQQVNSQVDN
+548 QQQVNSQVDD

-595 TDIDGL
+595 ADIDGL

-615 IAELDAK
+615 ISELDAK

-660 KQTTSQGVT
+660 KQTTAQGVT

-736 GAATTNAQVEA
+736 DAATTNAQVEA

-758 TTPATTAKAA
+758 TAPATTAKAA

-807 SGVKAIETTMTAQ
+807 SGVKAIEATTTAQ
-820 DLERVKNEE
+820 DLDRVKNEE
-829 ISKIENIT
+829 IFKIENIT

-859 QNATVSNATNEEV
+859 QNATVSNATDEEV
-872 AEADAAVEAAQKQG
+872 AEADAAVDAAQTEG

-896 QEVADTKSKVLDKI
+896 QEVADTKAKVLDKI

-916 AKVKPAADTEV
+916 ARVKPAADREV
-927 ENAYNTRKQEIQ
+927 DNAYNTRKQEIQ
-939 NSNASTT
+939 NSNTSTT
-946 EEKQAAYT
+946 EEKEAAYT
-954 ELDTKKQEA
+954 QLDAKKQEA
-963 RTNLDTANSNSE
+963 RTNLDAANTNSA
-975 VATAKDN
+975 VTTAKDN

-1033 DQAVVTANADI
+1033 DQAVVNANADI
-1044 DNAAANADIDNAA
+1044 DNAAANN
-1057 ANADVDNAKT
+1057 DVDNAKT

-1080 NVKPAAKQAIA
+1080 NVKPQAKQAIA
-1091 DKVQAQETAINA
+1091 DKVQAQETAIDA
-1103 NNGSTTEEKE
+1103 NNGATTEEKT

-1170 ANERKTAIAQTQ
+1170 ANERKAAIAQTQ
-1182 DITAEEIAAANA
+1182 EITAEEIAAANA
-1194 DVDNAVTQANSNI
+1194 NVDNAVTEANNHI
-1207 EAANSQNDVD
+1207 ETANSQNEVD

-1224 TSIDQVT
+1224 ASIDQVT
-1231 PTVNKKVTAR
+1231 PTVNKKATAQ
-1241 NEITAILNNKLQEIQ
+1241 TA
-1256 ATPDATDE
+1256 
-1264 EKQAADAEAN
+1264 
-1274 TENGKANQAISAAIT
+1274 
-1289 NAQVDEAKANAEAA
+1289 
-1303 INAVTPKVVKKQAAK
+1303 
-1318 DEIDQL
+1318 
-1324 QATQTNVINNDQ
+1324 VINNDQ
-1336 NATTEEKEAAIQQL
+1336 NATNEEKEAAIQQL

-1358 NNITAATDDN
+1358 NNITAATDNN
-1368 GVDQAKDAGKNSIQS
+1368 GVDTAKDAGKNSIQS

-1389 VKLNAKND
+1389 VKSNAKNE

-1423 KDLVLKAKEKA
+1423 KDLVSKAKEKA
-1434 YLDILNAQTTN
+1434 YQDILNAQTTN

-1453 AVTDIQGITADTTI
+1453 AVADIQGITADTTI

-1476 TKANEQ
+1476 TKAKEQ

-1517 AQSIDDVNTAK
+1517 AKSIDDVNTAK
-1528 ENAIQAIDPIQAST
+1528 DNAIQAIDPIQAST

-1551 LLTEMQN
+1551 LLNEMQN
-1558 KITEILSDNT
+1558 KITEILNDNT

-1582 ATYEEGLNNINTAN
+1582 AAYEEGLNNINAAT

-1624 GKTALDQAAADRKT
+1624 GKTELDQAAADKKT

-1666 TNVDQSSTNEYV
+1666 TNIDQSSTNEYV

-1792 NISADTNATQDE
+1792 NILADTNATQDE

-1828 NGDVDD
+1828 NSDVDD
-1834 ALTQGKAAID
+1834 ALTQGKATID
-1844 AIQVDA
+1844 AVQVDA

-1858 AIEVK
+1858 AIDAK
-1863 AEDTKESIDQSDQ
+1863 AQETKESIDQSDQ

-1883 EALAMIKQ
+1883 AALATIKQ

-1999 QRINPEV
+1999 QRINPVV

-2019 KQIEIIKN
+2019 KQIEIIEN
-2027 ADADA
+2027 ADA

-2059 AEVAEL
+2059 TEVDEL

-2071 AIEAIVPQND
+2071 AIEAIVPQKD
-2081 PDANDTNNGI
+2081 PNANDTNSGS

-2104 TPENTGQPNVSETT
+2104 TPENTGQPNVTEST
-2118 DNGKADASPTTP
+2118 DNANADTSSTTT
-2130 NNSDAATGETTAT
+2130 NNHNDAATGGTTAT
-2143 SATDDAND
+2143 STDNSATGNGTSD
-2151 KPQANNN
+2151 K
-2158 SSVDASTNSPTM
+2158 S
-2170 DNDVT
+2170 
-2175 SKPEVESTNNG
+2175 EVESTNNG
-2186 TTDKPVTETDN
+2186 TTDKSATETDN
-2197 ATPAESTTNNNSTTT
+2197 ATPAESARNNNSTT

-2219 TGSTATA
+2219 TGSTATV
-2226 PTTASTEAAS
+2226 PTTNASTGAAS

-2275 KAKAEKDGRDSTNQS
+2275 KAKDEKDGRDSTNQS

-2304 TEPNVP
+2304 TEPKVP
-2310 SNTSKDKEESTTNQT
+2310 SNTEKDKKESTTNQT

-2336 ASNEADKSP
+2336 ASNEADKSEGNV
-2345 SKADTEVSNKPSTSA
+2345 DTDVSNKPSTSKP
-2360 SSEAKDKM
+2360 SEAKDKA
-2368 TSTNVSQKDDTA
+2368 TSTEDSQKADMATSDKKDNQAAIGA
-2380 TADTNDTQT
+2380 TAD
-2389 SVGPVANN
+2389 V
-2397 KAKDMQTND
+2397 
-2406 TQKSVGSVANNK
+2406 NNK

-2437 SANQDMLNV
+2437 SANQDMLKV
-2446 TKPEENKVKTKSA
+2446 TNTDKHQAKATSA
-2459 QQGKVNKPKQQ
+2459 QQGKENKAKQQ

-2480 HNDDLPYAELALGAG
+2480 HNDDLPYVELALGAG

>member
-19 FSALIATVTFISI
+19 FSALIATVTFIST

-47 NQPAQPADANAQ
+47 NQPAQPADANTQ

-70 AAQPAAPANQGQ
+70 AAQPA
-82 PAAQPANQGGQ
+82 NQGGQ
-93 ANPAGGTAQP
+93 ANPAGGA
-103 AGGAAQPAAGT
+103 

-147 NNQATPANQTQPA
+147 NNQATPNNNATPANQTQPA

-243 DKNNPQNYQARG
+243 DKNNPQNYQAKG

-264 ANDSTDHGNFNGIS
+264 ANDSTDHGNFNGIT

-416 SDQFKYEVTL
+416 ADQFKYEVTL

-459 QNANKV
+459 QTANKV

-595 TDIDGL
+595 ADIDGL

-615 IAELDAK
+615 IAELDTK

-736 GAATTNAQVEA
+736 DAATTNAQVEA

-807 SGVKAIETTMTAQ
+807 SGVKAIEATTTAQ

-829 ISKIENIT
+829 IFKIENIT
-837 DSTQTKMDAYNEV
+837 DSTQTKMDAYKEV
-850 KQAATARKA
+850 RQAATARKA
-859 QNATVSNATNEEV
+859 QNATVSNATDEEV
-872 AEADAAVEAAQKQG
+872 AEANAAVDAAQTEG
-886 LHDIQVVKSK
+886 LHDIQVVKSQ
-896 QEVADTKSKVLDKI
+896 QEVADTKAKVLDKI

-946 EEKQAAYT
+946 EEKEAAYT
-954 ELDTKKQEA
+954 ELDAKKQEA
-963 RTNLDTANSNSE
+963 RTNLDAANTNSD
-975 VATAKDN
+975 VTTAKDN

-1044 DNAAANADIDNAA
+1044 DNATANT
-1057 ANADVDNAKT
+1057 DVDNAKT

-1091 DKVQAQETAINA
+1091 DKVQAQETAIDA

-1120 TEKTTADT
+1120 TEKTAADA
-1128 AIDGAHSNAEVE
+1128 AIDAAHSNVEVE

-1158 TKDDAKQAIATK
+1158 TKDNAKQAIATK

-1231 PTVNKKVTAR
+1231 PTVNKKATAR

-1274 TENGKANQAISAAIT
+1274 TENGKANQAISAATT

-1336 NATTEEKEAAIQQL
+1336 NATNEEKEAAIQQL

-1368 GVDQAKDAGKNSIQS
+1368 GVDTAKDAGKNSIQS

-1389 VKLNAKND
+1389 VKSNAKNE

-1434 YLDILNAQTTN
+1434 YQDILNAQTTN

-1453 AVTDIQGITADTTI
+1453 AVADIQGITADT
-1467 KDVAKDELA
+1467 
-1476 TKANEQ
+1476 
-1482 KALIAQT
+1482 
-1489 ADATTEEKEQANQQV
+1489 TTEEKEQANQQV

-1528 ENAIQAIDPIQAST
+1528 DNAIQAIDPIQAST

-1558 KITEILSDNT
+1558 KITEILNNNE
-1568 TTNEEKGKDIEPVR
+1568 TTNEEKGNDIGPVR
-1582 ATYEEGLNNINTAN
+1582 AAYEEGLNNINAAT

-1624 GKTALDQAAADRKT
+1624 GKKELDQAAADKKT

-1652 DAKQEVDAALNQAK
+1652 DAKQEVDTELNQAK

-1699 KDALAKIADA
+1699 KDALAKIEDA

-1816 QTALESINNGVD
+1816 QTALENINNGVD

-1844 AIQVDA
+1844 TIQVDA

-1858 AIEVK
+1858 AIEAK
-1863 AEDTKESIDQSDQ
+1863 AEDTKESIDHSDQ

-1999 QRINPEV
+1999 QRINPVV

-2032 SAKEIARTDLGRYFD
+2032 SAKKIARTDLGRYFD

-2059 AEVAEL
+2059 TEVAEL

-2081 PDANDTNNGI
+2081 PDANDTNNGT

-2130 NNSDAATGETTAT
+2130 NNSDAATGETTVT
-2143 SATDDAND
+2143 SATDDAKD

-2158 SSVDASTNSPTM
+2158 SSADASTNSPTM

-2380 TADTNDTQT
+2380 TADTNDTQK

-2406 TQKSVGSVANNK
+2406 TQKSVGSAANNK

-2431 VSNGSN
+2431 VSNGSH
-2437 SANQDMLNV
+2437 SMHQDMLNV
-2446 TKPEENKVKTKSA
+2446 TKPEENKANAKSD

>member
-47 NQPAQPADANAQ
+47 NQPAQPADASAQ

-70 AAQPAAPANQGQ
+70 TAQPAAPANQGQ

-93 ANPAGGTAQP
+93 ANPAGG
-103 AGGAAQPAAGT
+103 AAQPAAGT
-114 AQPAGQGNQADP
+114 TQPAGQGNQADP

-147 NNQATPANQTQPA
+147 NNQATPNNNATPANQTQPA

-197 DDPAISTDENRQ
+197 DDPAISTNDNRQ
-209 DPTVTVTDKV
+209 DPTVTVTDHV

-416 SDQFKYEVTL
+416 ADQFKYEVTL

-548 QQQVNSQVDN
+548 QQQVNSQVDD

-595 TDIDGL
+595 ADIDGL

-660 KQTTSQGVT
+660 KQTTAQGVT

-736 GAATTNAQVEA
+736 DAATTNAQVEA

-758 TTPATTAKAA
+758 TAPATTAKAA

-798 IERINAAKV
+798 
-807 SGVKAIETTMTAQ
+807 
-820 DLERVKNEE
+820 
-829 ISKIENIT
+829 
-837 DSTQTKMDAYNEV
+837 
-850 KQAATARKA
+850 
-859 QNATVSNATNEEV
+859 
-872 AEADAAVEAAQKQG
+872 DAAVDAAQTEG
-886 LHDIQVVKSK
+886 LHDIQVVKSQ
-896 QEVADTKSKVLDKI
+896 QEVADTKAKVLDKI

-916 AKVKPAADTEV
+916 ARVKPAADTEV

-982 GIAAINQVQAATT
+982 SIAAINQVQAATT

-1033 DQAVVTANADI
+1033 DQAVVNANADI
-1044 DNAAANADIDNAA
+1044 DNAAANN
-1057 ANADVDNAKT
+1057 DVDNAKT

-1080 NVKPAAKQAIA
+1080 NVKPQAKQAIA
-1091 DKVQAQETAINA
+1091 DKVQAQETAIDA
-1103 NNGSTTEEKE
+1103 NNGATTEEKT

-1120 TEKTTADT
+1120 TEKTTADA

-1170 ANERKTAIAQTQ
+1170 ANERKAAIAQTQ
-1182 DITAEEIAAANA
+1182 EITAEEIAAANA
-1194 DVDNAVTQANSNI
+1194 NVDNAVTEANNHI
-1207 EAANSQNDVD
+1207 ETANSQNEVD

-1224 TSIDQVT
+1224 ASIDQVT
-1231 PTVNKKVTAR
+1231 PTVNKKATAR
-1241 NEITAILNNKLQEIQ
+1241 NEITTILNNKLQAIQ

-1264 EKQAADAEAN
+1264 EKQAAETEAN
-1274 TENGKANQAISAAIT
+1274 TENAKANQAITAATT
-1289 NAQVDEAKANAEAA
+1289 NAEVDEAKTNAEAA
-1303 INAVTPKVVKKQAAK
+1303 INAVTPKVMKKQAAK

-1324 QATQTNVINNDQ
+1324 QAAQTAVINNDQ
-1336 NATTEEKEAAIQQL
+1336 NATNEEKEAAIQQL

-1358 NNITAATDDN
+1358 NNITAATDNN
-1368 GVDQAKDAGKNSIQS
+1368 GVDTAKDAGKNSIQS

-1389 VKLNAKND
+1389 VKSNAKNE

-1423 KDLVLKAKEKA
+1423 KDLVSKAKEKA
-1434 YLDILNAQTTN
+1434 YQDILNAQTTN

-1453 AVTDIQGITADTTI
+1453 AVADIQGITADTTI

-1476 TKANEQ
+1476 TKAKEQ

-1528 ENAIQAIDPIQAST
+1528 DNAIQAIDPIQAST

-1551 LLTEMQN
+1551 LLNEMQN
-1558 KITEILSDNT
+1558 KITEILNDNT

-1582 ATYEEGLNNINTAN
+1582 AAYEEGLNNINAAT

-1624 GKTALDQAAADRKT
+1624 GKTELDQAAADKKT

-1666 TNVDQSSTNEYV
+1666 TNIDQSSTNEYV

-1792 NISADTNATQDE
+1792 NILADTNATQDE

-1828 NGDVDD
+1828 NSDVDD

-1858 AIEVK
+1858 AIDDK
-1863 AEDTKESIDQSDQ
+1863 AQETKESIDQSDQ

-1883 EALAMIKQ
+1883 AALATIKQ

-1934 EELETALDQIE
+1934 EELETSLDQIE
-1945 AGVNVDADATTEEK
+1945 AGVNVNVDATTEEK

-1999 QRINPEV
+1999 QRINPVV

-2059 AEVAEL
+2059 AEVDEL

-2071 AIEAIVPQND
+2071 AIEAIVPQKD
-2081 PDANDTNNGI
+2081 PNANDTNSGS

-2104 TPENTGQPNVSETT
+2104 TPENTGQPNVTEST
-2118 DNGKADASPTTP
+2118 DNANADTSSTTT
-2130 NNSDAATGETTAT
+2130 NNQNDAATGGTTAT
-2143 SATDDAND
+2143 ST
-2151 KPQANNN
+2151 NN
-2158 SSVDASTNSPTM
+2158 SSVDASTDNSATG
-2170 DNDVT
+2170 
-2175 SKPEVESTNNG
+2175 NG
-2186 TTDKPVTETDN
+2186 TTDKPATETDN
-2197 ATPAESTTNNNSTTT
+2197 ATPAEGTRNNNGTAT

-2226 PTTASTEAAS
+2226 PTTNASTGAAS

-2304 TEPNVP
+2304 TGPKVP
-2310 SNTSKDKEESTTNQT
+2310 SNTEKDKEESTTNQT

-2336 ASNEADKSP
+2336 ASNEADKSEGNV
-2345 SKADTEVSNKPSTSA
+2345 DTDVSNKPSTSA
-2360 SSEAKDKM
+2360 SSEAKEKM
-2368 TSTNVSQKDDTA
+2368 TSINVSQKDDTA

-2397 KAKDMQTND
+2397 KA
-2406 TQKSVGSVANNK
+2406 
-2418 ATQNDG
+2418 TQNDG
-2424 ANASPAT
+2424 TNASPAT

-2446 TKPEENKVKTKSA
+2446 TNTEENKANAKSA
-2459 QQGKVNKPKQQ
+2459 QQGKVNKLKQQ

>member
-19 FSALIATVTFISI
+19 FSALIATVTFIST

-47 NQPAQPADANAQ
+47 NQPAQPADANTQ

-70 AAQPAAPANQGQ
+70 AAQPA
-82 PAAQPANQGGQ
+82 NQGGQ
-93 ANPAGGTAQP
+93 ANPAGG
-103 AGGAAQPAAGT
+103 AAQPNT
-114 AQPAGQGNQADP
+114 QPAGQGNQADP
-126 NNAAQAQPGN
+126 NNAAQAQPG
-136 QAAPANQAGQG
+136 
-147 NNQATPANQTQPA
+147 NQATPANQTQPA

-243 DKNNPQNYQARG
+243 DKNNPQNYQAKG

-416 SDQFKYEVTL
+416 ADQFKYEVTL

-595 TDIDGL
+595 ADIDGL

-736 GAATTNAQVEA
+736 DAATTNAQVEA

-758 TTPATTAKAA
+758 TAPATTAKAA

-807 SGVKAIETTMTAQ
+807 SGVKAIEATTTAQ

-954 ELDTKKQEA
+954 ELDAKKQEA
-963 RTNLDTANSNSE
+963 RTNLDAANTNSD
-975 VATAKDN
+975 VTTAKDN

-1033 DQAVVTANADI
+1033 DQVVVT
-1044 DNAAANADIDNAA
+1044 ANADIDNAA

-1080 NVKPAAKQAIA
+1080 NVKPTAKQAIA
-1091 DKVQAQETAINA
+1091 DKVQAQETAIDA
-1103 NNGSTTEEKE
+1103 NNG
-1113 AAKQQVQ
+1113 
-1120 TEKTTADT
+1120 
-1128 AIDGAHSNAEVE
+1128 
-1140 AAKNAEIAKIEAI
+1140 
-1153 QPATT
+1153 
-1158 TKDDAKQAIATK
+1158 
-1170 ANERKTAIAQTQ
+1170 
-1182 DITAEEIAAANA
+1182 
-1194 DVDNAVTQANSNI
+1194 
-1207 EAANSQNDVD
+1207 
-1217 QAKTTGE
+1217 
-1224 TSIDQVT
+1224 
-1231 PTVNKKVTAR
+1231 
-1241 NEITAILNNKLQEIQ
+1241 
-1256 ATPDATDE
+1256 
-1264 EKQAADAEAN
+1264 
-1274 TENGKANQAISAAIT
+1274 
-1289 NAQVDEAKANAEAA
+1289 
-1303 INAVTPKVVKKQAAK
+1303 
-1318 DEIDQL
+1318 
-1324 QATQTNVINNDQ
+1324 
-1336 NATTEEKEAAIQQL
+1336 
-1350 ATAVTDAK
+1350 
-1358 NNITAATDDN
+1358 
-1368 GVDQAKDAGKNSIQS
+1368 
-1383 TQPATA
+1383 
-1389 VKLNAKND
+1389 
-1397 VDQAVTTQNQ
+1397 
-1407 AIDNTTGAT
+1407 
-1416 TEEKNAA
+1416 
-1423 KDLVLKAKEKA
+1423 
-1434 YLDILNAQTTN
+1434 
-1445 DVTQIKDQ
+1445 
-1453 AVTDIQGITADTTI
+1453 
-1467 KDVAKDELA
+1467 
-1476 TKANEQ
+1476 
-1482 KALIAQT
+1482 
-1489 ADATTEEKEQANQQV
+1489 
-1504 DAQLTQGNQNIEN
+1504 
-1517 AQSIDDVNTAK
+1517 
-1528 ENAIQAIDPIQAST
+1528 
-1542 DVKTNARAE
+1542 
-1551 LLTEMQN
+1551 
-1558 KITEILSDNT
+1558 
-1568 TTNEEKGKDIEPVR
+1568 
-1582 ATYEEGLNNINTAN
+1582 
-1596 TTGDVTTA
+1596 
-1604 KDTAVQKVQQLHANP
+1604 
-1619 VKKPA
+1619 
-1624 GKTALDQAAADRKT
+1624 
-1638 QIEQT
+1638 
-1643 PNASQQEIN
+1643 
-1652 DAKQEVDAALNQAK
+1652 
-1666 TNVDQSSTNEYV
+1666 
-1678 DNAVKEGKAKINAV
+1678 
-1692 KTFSEYK
+1692 
-1699 KDALAKIADA
+1699 
-1709 YNAKVNEADNSNA
+1709 
-1722 STSSEIAEAKQKL
+1722 
-1735 AELKQTADQNVNQAT
+1735 
-1750 SKDDIEVQIHN
+1750 
-1761 DLDNINDYTIPTGK
+1761 
-1775 KESAT
+1775 
-1780 TDLYAYA
+1780 
-1787 DQKKN
+1787 
-1792 NISADTNATQDE
+1792 
-1804 KQQAIKQVDQNV
+1804 
-1816 QTALESINNGVD
+1816 
-1828 NGDVDD
+1828 
-1834 ALTQGKAAID
+1834 
-1844 AIQVDA
+1844 
-1850 TVKPKANQ
+1850 
-1858 AIEVK
+1858 
-1863 AEDTKESIDQSDQ
+1863 
-1876 LTAEEKT
+1876 
-1883 EALAMIKQ
+1883 
-1891 ITDQAKQGITDATT
+1891 
-1905 TAEVEKAKAQGLEA
+1905 
-1919 FDNIQI
+1919 
-1925 DSTEKQKAI
+1925 
-1934 EELETALDQIE
+1934 
-1945 AGVNVDADATTEEK
+1945 ATTEEK

-1999 QRINPEV
+1999 QRINPVV

-2059 AEVAEL
+2059 TEVAEL

-2081 PDANDTNNGI
+2081 PDANDTNNGT

-2130 NNSDAATGETTAT
+2130 NNSDAATGETTVT
-2143 SATDDAND
+2143 SATDDAKD

-2158 SSVDASTNSPTM
+2158 SSADASTNSPTM

-2175 SKPEVESTNNG
+2175 SKPKVESTNNG

-2219 TGSTATA
+2219 TGSTTTA

-2310 SNTSKDKEESTTNQT
+2310 SNTSKDKEESTSNQT
-2325 DAGQLKSETNV
+2325 DAGQPKSETNV

-2389 SVGPVANN
+2389 SVGPDANN
-2397 KAKDMQTND
+2397 KAMQN
-2406 TQKSVGSVANNK
+2406 G
-2418 ATQNDG
+2418 G
-2424 ANASPAT
+2424 ANASSAT
-2431 VSNGSN
+2431 VSNGSH
-2437 SANQDMLNV
+2437 SMHQDMLKV
-2446 TKPEENKVKTKSA
+2446 TNTDDHQAKTKSA

>member
-19 FSALIATVTFISI
+19 FSALIATVTFIST

-47 NQPAQPADANAQ
+47 NQPAQPADVNTQ

-70 AAQPAAPANQGQ
+70 TAQPAAPANQGQ

-93 ANPAGGTAQP
+93 ANPAGG
-103 AGGAAQPAAGT
+103 AAQPNT
-114 AQPAGQGNQADP
+114 QPAGQGNQADP

-147 NNQATPANQTQPA
+147 NNQATPNNNATPANQTQPA

-184 NTGEGSIN
+184 NTREGSIN

-390 PKATNNKEYTINTE
+390 PKATNNKEFTINTE
-404 IGNNGNFGASLK
+404 VGNNGNFGASLK
-416 SDQFKYEVTL
+416 AYQFKYEVTL

-459 QNANKV
+459 QTAN
-465 TFTSQGVTTARGT
+465 T
-478 HTKEVLFPDKSLK
+478 
-491 LSYKVN
+491 N
-497 VANIDTPKNIDFN
+497 
-510 EKLTYRTASDVVI
+510 SDV
-523 NNAQPEVTLT
+523 T
-533 ADPFSVAVEMNKDAL
+533 
-548 QQQVNSQVDN
+548 
-558 SHYTTASIAEY
+558 
-569 NKLKQQADTILN
+569 
-581 EDANHVETA
+581 
-590 NRASQ
+590 
-595 TDIDGL
+595 
-601 VTKLQAALIDNQAA
+601 
-615 IAELDAK
+615 
-622 AQEKVTAAQQSKKVT
+622 
-637 QDEVAA
+637 
-643 LVTKINNDKNN
+643 
-654 AIAEIN
+654 
-660 KQTTSQGVT
+660 
-669 TEKDNGIAVLEQD
+669 
-682 VITPTVK
+682 
-689 PQAKQDII
+689 
-697 QAVTTRKQQIKKSN
+697 
-711 ASLQDEK
+711 
-718 DVANDKIG
+718 
-726 KIETKAIKDI
+726 
-736 GAATTNAQVEA
+736 
-747 IKTKAI
+747 
-753 NDINQ
+753 
-758 TTPATTAKAA
+758 
-768 ALEEF
+768 
-773 DEVVQ
+773 
-778 AQIDQA
+778 
-784 PLNPDTTNEEVAEA
+784 
-798 IERINAAKV
+798 
-807 SGVKAIETTMTAQ
+807 
-820 DLERVKNEE
+820 
-829 ISKIENIT
+829 
-837 DSTQTKMDAYNEV
+837 
-850 KQAATARKA
+850 
-859 QNATVSNATNEEV
+859 
-872 AEADAAVEAAQKQG
+872 
-886 LHDIQVVKSK
+886 
-896 QEVADTKSKVLDKI
+896 
-910 NAIQTQ
+910 
-916 AKVKPAADTEV
+916 
-927 ENAYNTRKQEIQ
+927 
-939 NSNASTT
+939 
-946 EEKQAAYT
+946 
-954 ELDTKKQEA
+954 
-963 RTNLDTANSNSE
+963 
-975 VATAKDN
+975 TAKDN
-982 GIAAINQVQAATT
+982 GIAAINQVQAVTT

-1033 DQAVVTANADI
+1033 DQAVVTANTDI
-1044 DNAAANADIDNAA
+1044 DNAAANT
-1057 ANADVDNAKT
+1057 DVDNAKT

-1080 NVKPAAKQAIA
+1080 NVKPTAKQAIA
-1091 DKVQAQETAINA
+1091 DKVQAQETAIDA
-1103 NNGSTTEEKE
+1103 NNGATTEEK
-1113 AAKQQVQ
+1113 ATAKQQVQ

-1158 TKDDAKQAIATK
+1158 TKDDAKQAITTK

-1231 PTVNKKVTAR
+1231 PTVNKKATAR
-1241 NEITAILNNKLQEIQ
+1241 NEITTILNNKLQEIQ
-1256 ATPDATDE
+1256 ATPDVTDE
-1264 EKQAADAEAN
+1264 EKQTADAEAN
-1274 TENGKANQAISAAIT
+1274 TENGKANQAISAATT

-1303 INAVTPKVVKKQAAK
+1303 INAVTSKVVKKQAAK

-1324 QATQTNVINNDQ
+1324 QVAQTSVINNDQ

-1368 GVDQAKDAGKNSIQS
+1368 GVDTAKDAGKNSIQS

-1389 VKLNAKND
+1389 VKSNAKNE

-1423 KDLVLKAKEKA
+1423 KDLVLKVKEKA
-1434 YLDILNAQTTN
+1434 YQDILNAQTTN

-1453 AVTDIQGITADTTI
+1453 AVADVQGITADTTI
-1467 KDVAKDELA
+1467 KDVARDELA

-1489 ADATTEEKEQANQQV
+1489 ADATTEEKEQENQQV

-1528 ENAIQAIDPIQAST
+1528 DNAIQAIDPIQAST

-1652 DAKQEVDAALNQAK
+1652 DAKQEVDAVLNQAK

-1709 YNAKVNEADNSNA
+1709 YNAKVNEEDNSNA

-1775 KESAT
+1775 KETAT

-1828 NGDVDD
+1828 NSDVDD

-1844 AIQVDA
+1844 TIQVDA

-1858 AIEVK
+1858 AIEAK
-1863 AEDTKESIDQSDQ
+1863 AEDTKESIDHSDQ

-1891 ITDQAKQGITDATT
+1891 ITDQAKKGITDATT

-1934 EELETALDQIE
+1934 EELEAALDQIE

-1985 IATVKNSALEQLKA
+1985 IATIKNSALEQLKA
-1999 QRINPEV
+1999 QRINPVV
-2006 KKNALEAIREVVN
+2006 KKNTLEAIREVVN

-2059 AEVAEL
+2059 TEVAEL

-2081 PDANDTNNGI
+2081 PNANDTNNGT

-2104 TPENTGQPNVSETT
+2104 TPENTGQPNVTEST
-2118 DNGKADASPTTP
+2118 DNANADTSSTTT
-2130 NNSDAATGETTAT
+2130 NNQNDTTTGETTAT
-2143 SATDDAND
+2143 SANSSATNDANN
-2151 KPQANNN
+2151 KPTANNN
-2158 SSVDASTNSPTM
+2158 SSVDALTDNSATGNGTT
-2170 DNDVT
+2170 D
-2175 SKPEVESTNNG
+2175 KPEVESTNNG
-2186 TTDKPVTETDN
+2186 TTDKPATETDN

-2212 ATNENAP
+2212 ATNENVP

-2226 PTTASTEAAS
+2226 PTTASTEATS

-2304 TEPNVP
+2304 TEPKVS

-2325 DAGQLKSETNV
+2325 DAEQHNSDTNV
-2336 ASNEADKSP
+2336 TSNEVVKSP
-2345 SKADTEVSNKPSTSA
+2345 SKADTDVSNKPSTSA

-2368 TSTNVSQKDDTA
+2368 TSTNVSQTDDTA
-2380 TADTNDTQT
+2380 TADTNDTQK
-2389 SVGPVANN
+2389 SVGSAANN

-2406 TQKSVGSVANNK
+2406 MK
-2418 ATQNDG
+2418 A
-2424 ANASPAT
+2424 PLAT
-2431 VSNGSN
+2431 VSKGSN

-2446 TKPEENKVKTKSA
+2446 TKTKENKANAKSV

-2505 KDQQTEE
+2505 KDHQTEE

>member
-19 FSALIATVTFISI
+19 FSALIATVTFIST

-47 NQPAQPADANAQ
+47 NQPAQPADANTQ

-70 AAQPAAPANQGQ
+70 TAQPATPANQGQ
-82 PAAQPANQGGQ
+82 PAAQPASQGGQ
-93 ANPAGGTAQP
+93 ANPAGG
-103 AGGAAQPAAGT
+103 AAQPNT
-114 AQPAGQGNQADP
+114 QPAGQGNQADP

-147 NNQATPANQTQPA
+147 NNQATPNNNATPANQTQPA

-209 DPTVTVTDKV
+209 DPIVTVTDKV

-390 PKATNNKEYTINTE
+390 PKATNNKEFTINTE

-416 SDQFKYEVTL
+416 ADQFKYEVTL

-595 TDIDGL
+595 ADIDGL

-660 KQTTSQGVT
+660 KQTTAQGVT

-718 DVANDKIG
+718 DVANDKI
-726 KIETKAIKDI
+726 ETKAIKDI
-736 GAATTNAQVEA
+736 DAATTNAQVEA

-758 TTPATTAKAA
+758 TAPATTAKAA

-798 IERINAAKV
+798 IGRINAAKV
-807 SGVKAIETTMTAQ
+807 SGVKAIEATTTAQ

-872 AEADAAVEAAQKQG
+872 AEADAAVDAAQKQG

-896 QEVADTKSKVLDKI
+896 QDVADTKSKVLDKI

-963 RTNLDTANSNSE
+963 RTNLDAANTNSD
-975 VATAKDN
+975 VTTAKDN

-1033 DQAVVTANADI
+1033 DQAVVTANTDI
-1044 DNAAANADIDNAA
+1044 DNAAANT
-1057 ANADVDNAKT
+1057 DVDNAKT

-1080 NVKPAAKQAIA
+1080 NVKPTAKQAIT
-1091 DKVQAQETAINA
+1091 DKVQAQETAIDA
-1103 NNGSTTEEKE
+1103 NNGATTEEKA

-1120 TEKTTADT
+1120 TEKTTADE

-1158 TKDDAKQAIATK
+1158 TKDDAKQAITTK
-1170 ANERKTAIAQTQ
+1170 ANERKTVIAQTQ

-1194 DVDNAVTQANSNI
+1194 NVDNAVTQANSNI

-1231 PTVNKKVTAR
+1231 PTVNKKATAR
-1241 NEITAILNNKLQEIQ
+1241 NEITTILNNKLQAIQ
-1256 ATPDATDE
+1256 ATPDATNE

-1274 TENGKANQAISAAIT
+1274 TENGKAIQAIAAATT
-1289 NAQVDEAKANAEAA
+1289 NADVDEAKANAEAA

-1324 QATQTNVINNDQ
+1324 QVAQTSVINNDQ
-1336 NATTEEKEAAIQQL
+1336 NATNEEKEAAIQQL

-1389 VKLNAKND
+1389 VKSNAKND

-1407 AIDNTTGAT
+1407 AIDNTTDAT

-1434 YLDILNAQTTN
+1434 YQDILNAQTTN
-1445 DVTQIKDQ
+1445 DVTQIKDK
-1453 AVTDIQGITADTTI
+1453 AVADVQGITADTTI

-1528 ENAIQAIDPIQAST
+1528 DNAIQAIDPIQAST
-1542 DVKTNARAE
+1542 DVKRNARAE

-1558 KITEILSDNT
+1558 KITEILNDNT

-1582 ATYEEGLNNINTAN
+1582 AAYEEGLNNINTAN

-1624 GKTALDQAAADRKT
+1624 GKKELDQAAADRKT

-1652 DAKQEVDAALNQAK
+1652 DAKQEVDTELNQAK
-1666 TNVDQSSTNEYV
+1666 TNVDQSSTNDYV
-1678 DNAVKEGKAKINAV
+1678 DNAVKEGKARINAV

-1735 AELKQTADQNVNQAT
+1735 SELKQTADQNVNQAT
-1750 SKDDIEVQIHN
+1750 SKDDIEVQIHT

-1775 KESAT
+1775 KETAT

-1858 AIEVK
+1858 AIEAK
-1863 AEDTKESIDQSDQ
+1863 AEDTKESIDHSDQ

-1891 ITDQAKQGITDATT
+1891 IKDQAKQGITDATT

-1999 QRINPEV
+1999 QRINPVV

-2059 AEVAEL
+2059 TEVAEL

-2081 PDANDTNNGI
+2081 PNANDTNSGS

-2104 TPENTGQPNVSETT
+2104 TPENTGQPNVTEST

-2130 NNSDAATGETTAT
+2130 NNSDPATGETTAT
-2143 SATDDAND
+2143 DDANN
-2151 KPQANNN
+2151 KPTANNN
-2158 SSVDASTNSPTM
+2158 SSVDESADNSATGNGTT
-2170 DNDVT
+2170 D
-2175 SKPEVESTNNG
+2175 KPEVESTNNG
-2186 TTDKPVTETDN
+2186 TTDKPATETDN
-2197 ATPAESTTNNNSTTT
+2197 ATPAESTTNNNSTT

-2226 PTTASTEAAS
+2226 PTTNASTGAAS

-2290 MVESTTETLPSADI
+2290 MVESTAETLPSADI
-2304 TEPNVP
+2304 TEPKVS
-2310 SNTSKDKEESTTNQT
+2310 SNTSKDKKESTTNQT
-2325 DAGQLKSETNV
+2325 GAGQLKSETNV
-2336 ASNEADKSP
+2336 ASNEADKSEGNV
-2345 SKADTEVSNKPSTSA
+2345 DTEVSNKPSISKP
-2360 SSEAKDKM
+2360 SEAKDKA
-2368 TSTNVSQKDDTA
+2368 TSTEDSQKADMSTADTKDNQASIGA
-2380 TADTNDTQT
+2380 TAD
-2389 SVGPVANN
+2389 V
-2397 KAKDMQTND
+2397 
-2406 TQKSVGSVANNK
+2406 NNK

-2431 VSNGSN
+2431 VSKGSN
-2437 SANQDMLNV
+2437 SANQGMLKV
-2446 TKPEENKVKTKSA
+2446 TNTDKHQAKVTSA

>member
-1 MNLFRQQKFSIR
+1 
-13 KFNVGI
+13 
-19 FSALIATVTFISI
+19 
-32 NPTTASAAE
+32 
-41 QNQPAQ
+41 
-47 NQPAQPADANAQ
+47 
-59 PNANAGAQANP
+59 
-70 AAQPAAPANQGQ
+70 
-82 PAAQPANQGGQ
+82 
-93 ANPAGGTAQP
+93 
-103 AGGAAQPAAGT
+103 
-114 AQPAGQGNQADP
+114 
-126 NNAAQAQPGN
+126 
-136 QAAPANQAGQG
+136 
-147 NNQATPANQTQPA
+147 
-160 NAPAAA
+160 
-166 QPAAPVAA
+166 
-174 NAQTQDPNAS
+174 
-184 NTGEGSIN
+184 
-192 TTLTF
+192 
-197 DDPAISTDENRQ
+197 
-209 DPTVTVTDKV
+209 
-219 NGYSLINNGKIGFVN
+219 
-234 SELRRSDMF
+234 
-243 DKNNPQNYQARG
+243 
-255 NVAALGRVN
+255 
-264 ANDSTDHGNFNGIS
+264 
-278 KTVNV
+278 
-283 KPDSE
+283 
-288 LIINFTT
+288 
-295 MQTNSKQGATNL
+295 
-307 VIKDAKKNTELA
+307 
-319 TVNVAKT
+319 
-326 GTAHLFKVPTD
+326 
-337 ADRLDLQFI
+337 
-346 PDNTAVADAS
+346 
-356 RITTNKDG
+356 
-364 YKYYSFIDNVGLF
+364 
-377 SGSHLYVKNRDLA
+377 
-390 PKATNNKEYTINTE
+390 
-404 IGNNGNFGASLK
+404 
-416 SDQFKYEVTL
+416 
-426 PQGVTYVNDSL
+426 
-437 TTTFPNGN
+437 
-445 EDSTVLKNMTVNYD
+445 
-459 QNANKV
+459 
-465 TFTSQGVTTARGT
+465 
-478 HTKEVLFPDKSLK
+478 
-491 LSYKVN
+491 
-497 VANIDTPKNIDFN
+497 
-510 EKLTYRTASDVVI
+510 VI

-548 QQQVNSQVDN
+548 QQQVNSQVDD

-595 TDIDGL
+595 ADIDGL

-615 IAELDAK
+615 ISELDAK

-660 KQTTSQGVT
+660 KQTTAQGVT

-736 GAATTNAQVEA
+736 DAATTNAQVEA

-758 TTPATTAKAA
+758 TAPATTAKAA

-807 SGVKAIETTMTAQ
+807 SGVKAIEATTTAQ
-820 DLERVKNEE
+820 DLDRVKNEE
-829 ISKIENIT
+829 IFKIENIT

-859 QNATVSNATNEEV
+859 QNATVSNATDEEV
-872 AEADAAVEAAQKQG
+872 AEADAAVDAAQTEG

-896 QEVADTKSKVLDKI
+896 QEVADTKAKVLDKI

-916 AKVKPAADTEV
+916 ARVKPAADREV
-927 ENAYNTRKQEIQ
+927 DNAYNTRKQEIQ
-939 NSNASTT
+939 NSNTSTT
-946 EEKQAAYT
+946 EEKEAAYT
-954 ELDTKKQEA
+954 QLDAKKQEA
-963 RTNLDTANSNSE
+963 RTNLDAANTNSA
-975 VATAKDN
+975 VTTAKDN

-1033 DQAVVTANADI
+1033 DQAVVNANADI
-1044 DNAAANADIDNAA
+1044 DNAAANN
-1057 ANADVDNAKT
+1057 DVDNAKT

-1080 NVKPAAKQAIA
+1080 NVKPQAKQAIA
-1091 DKVQAQETAINA
+1091 DKVQAQETAIDA
-1103 NNGSTTEEKE
+1103 NNGATTEEKT

-1170 ANERKTAIAQTQ
+1170 ANERKAAIAQTQ
-1182 DITAEEIAAANA
+1182 EITAEEIAAANA
-1194 DVDNAVTQANSNI
+1194 NVDNAVTEANNHI
-1207 EAANSQNDVD
+1207 ETANSQNEVD

-1224 TSIDQVT
+1224 ASIDQVT
-1231 PTVNKKVTAR
+1231 PTVNKKATAR
-1241 NEITAILNNKLQEIQ
+1241 NEITTILNNKLQAIQ

-1264 EKQAADAEAN
+1264 EKQAAETEAN
-1274 TENGKANQAISAAIT
+1274 TENAKANQAITAATT
-1289 NAQVDEAKANAEAA
+1289 NAEVDEAKTNAEAA
-1303 INAVTPKVVKKQAAK
+1303 INAVTPKVMKKQAAK

-1324 QATQTNVINNDQ
+1324 QAAQTAVINNDQ
-1336 NATTEEKEAAIQQL
+1336 NATNEEKEAAIQQL

-1358 NNITAATDDN
+1358 NNITAATDNN
-1368 GVDQAKDAGKNSIQS
+1368 GVDTAKDAGKNSIQS

-1389 VKLNAKND
+1389 VKSNAKNE

-1423 KDLVLKAKEKA
+1423 KDLVSKAKEKA
-1434 YLDILNAQTTN
+1434 YQDILNAQTTN

-1453 AVTDIQGITADTTI
+1453 AVADIQGITADTTI

-1476 TKANEQ
+1476 TKAKEQ

-1517 AQSIDDVNTAK
+1517 AKSIDDVNTAK
-1528 ENAIQAIDPIQAST
+1528 DNAIQAIDPIQAST

-1551 LLTEMQN
+1551 LLNEMQN
-1558 KITEILSDNT
+1558 KITEILNDNT

-1582 ATYEEGLNNINTAN
+1582 AAYEEGLNNINAAT

-1624 GKTALDQAAADRKT
+1624 GKTELDQAAADKKT

-1666 TNVDQSSTNEYV
+1666 TNIDQSSTNEYV

-1792 NISADTNATQDE
+1792 NILADTNATQDE

-1828 NGDVDD
+1828 NSDVDD
-1834 ALTQGKAAID
+1834 ALTQGKATID
-1844 AIQVDA
+1844 AVQVDA

-1858 AIEVK
+1858 AIDAK
-1863 AEDTKESIDQSDQ
+1863 AQETKESIDQSDQ

-1883 EALAMIKQ
+1883 AALATIKQ

-1999 QRINPEV
+1999 QRINPVV

-2019 KQIEIIKN
+2019 KQIEIIEN
-2027 ADADA
+2027 ADA

-2059 AEVAEL
+2059 TEVDEL

-2071 AIEAIVPQND
+2071 AIEAIVPQKD
-2081 PDANDTNNGI
+2081 PNANDTNSGS

-2104 TPENTGQPNVSETT
+2104 TPENTGQPNVTEST
-2118 DNGKADASPTTP
+2118 DNANADTSSTTT
-2130 NNSDAATGETTAT
+2130 NNHNDAATGGTTAT
-2143 SATDDAND
+2143 STDNSATGNGTSD
-2151 KPQANNN
+2151 K
-2158 SSVDASTNSPTM
+2158 S
-2170 DNDVT
+2170 
-2175 SKPEVESTNNG
+2175 EVESTNNG
-2186 TTDKPVTETDN
+2186 TTDKSATETDN
-2197 ATPAESTTNNNSTTT
+2197 ATPAESARNNNSTT

-2219 TGSTATA
+2219 TGSTATV
-2226 PTTASTEAAS
+2226 PTTNASTGAAS

-2275 KAKAEKDGRDSTNQS
+2275 KAKDEKDGRDSTNQS

-2304 TEPNVP
+2304 TEPKVP
-2310 SNTSKDKEESTTNQT
+2310 SNTEKDKKESTTNQT

-2336 ASNEADKSP
+2336 ASNEADKSEGNV
-2345 SKADTEVSNKPSTSA
+2345 DTDVSNKPSTSKP
-2360 SSEAKDKM
+2360 SEAKDKA
-2368 TSTNVSQKDDTA
+2368 TSTEDSQKADMATSDKKDNQAAIGA
-2380 TADTNDTQT
+2380 TAD
-2389 SVGPVANN
+2389 V
-2397 KAKDMQTND
+2397 
-2406 TQKSVGSVANNK
+2406 NNK

-2437 SANQDMLNV
+2437 SANQDMLKV
-2446 TKPEENKVKTKSA
+2446 TNTDKHQAKATSA
-2459 QQGKVNKPKQQ
+2459 QQGKENKAKQQ

-2480 HNDDLPYAELALGAG
+2480 HNDDLPYVELALGAG

>member
-19 FSALIATVTFISI
+19 FSALIATVTFIST

-47 NQPAQPADANAQ
+47 NQPAQPADANTQ

-70 AAQPAAPANQGQ
+70 TAQPAAPANQGQ
-82 PAAQPANQGGQ
+82 PAVQPANQGGQ
-93 ANPAGGTAQP
+93 ANPAGG
-103 AGGAAQPAAGT
+103 AAQPNT
-114 AQPAGQGNQADP
+114 QPAGQGNQADP

-136 QAAPANQAGQG
+136 QATPANQAGQG
-147 NNQATPANQTQPA
+147 NNQATPNNNATPANQTQPA

-243 DKNNPQNYQARG
+243 DKNNPQNYQAKG

-416 SDQFKYEVTL
+416 ADQFKYEVTL
-426 PQGVTYVNDSL
+426 PQGVTYVNNSL

-581 EDANHVETA
+581 EDANHVKTA

-595 TDIDGL
+595 ADIDGL

-615 IAELDAK
+615 IAELDTK

-660 KQTTSQGVT
+660 KQTTAQGVT

-736 GAATTNAQVEA
+736 DAATTNAQVEA

-807 SGVKAIETTMTAQ
+807 SGVKAIEATTTAQ

-872 AEADAAVEAAQKQG
+872 AEADAAVDAAQKQG

-963 RTNLDTANSNSE
+963 RTNLDAANTNSD
-975 VATAKDN
+975 VTTAKDN
-982 GIAAINQVQAATT
+982 SIAAINQVQAATT

-1044 DNAAANADIDNAA
+1044 DNAAANN
-1057 ANADVDNAKT
+1057 DVDNAKT

-1091 DKVQAQETAINA
+1091 DKVQAQETAIDG
-1103 NNGSTTEEKE
+1103 NNGSTTEEKA

-1120 TEKTTADT
+1120 TEKTTADA
-1128 AIDGAHSNAEVE
+1128 AIDAAHTNAEVE
-1140 AAKNAEIAKIEAI
+1140 AAKKAAIAKIEAI

-1158 TKDDAKQAIATK
+1158 TKDNAKEAIATK

-1224 TSIDQVT
+1224 NSIDQVT
-1231 PTVNKKVTAR
+1231 PTVNKKATAR

-1274 TENGKANQAISAAIT
+1274 TENGKANQAISAATT

-1389 VKLNAKND
+1389 VKSNAKND

-1434 YLDILNAQTTN
+1434 YQDILNAQTTN

-1453 AVTDIQGITADTTI
+1453 AVADIQGITADTTI

-1489 ADATTEEKEQANQQV
+1489 ADATTEEK
-1504 DAQLTQGNQNIEN
+1504 GN
-1517 AQSIDDVNTAK
+1517 
-1528 ENAIQAIDPIQAST
+1528 
-1542 DVKTNARAE
+1542 
-1551 LLTEMQN
+1551 
-1558 KITEILSDNT
+1558 
-1568 TTNEEKGKDIEPVR
+1568 DIGPVR
-1582 ATYEEGLNNINTAN
+1582 AAYEEGLNNINAAT

-1624 GKTALDQAAADRKT
+1624 GKKELDQAAADKKT

-1652 DAKQEVDAALNQAK
+1652 DAKQEVDTELNQAK

-1699 KDALAKIADA
+1699 KDALAKIEDA

-1945 AGVNVDADATTEEK
+1945 AGVNVNADATTEEK

-2118 DNGKADASPTTP
+2118 ANGKADASPTTP

-2263 TNGKVAQ
+2263 TNDKVAQ

-2275 KAKAEKDGRDSTNQS
+2275 KAKAEKDGSDSTNQS

-2360 SSEAKDKM
+2360 SSEAKEKM

-2380 TADTNDTQT
+2380 TADTNDTQ
-2389 SVGPVANN
+2389 
-2397 KAKDMQTND
+2397 
-2406 TQKSVGSVANNK
+2406 KSVGSAANNK

-2446 TKPEENKVKTKSA
+2446 TNTDDHQAKTKSA
-2459 QQGKVNKPKQQ
+2459 QQGKVNKAKQQ

>member
-19 FSALIATVTFISI
+19 FSALIATVTFIST

-47 NQPAQPADANAQ
+47 NQPAQPADANTQ

-93 ANPAGGTAQP
+93 ANPAGG
-103 AGGAAQPAAGT
+103 AAQPNT
-114 AQPAGQGNQADP
+114 QPAGQGNQADP

-147 NNQATPANQTQPA
+147 NNQATPNNNATPANQTQPA
-160 NAPAAA
+160 NAPAAV

-243 DKNNPQNYQARG
+243 DKNNPQNYQAKG

-295 MQTNSKQGATNL
+295 MQTNSKQGSTNL

-416 SDQFKYEVTL
+416 ADQFKYEVTL
-426 PQGVTYVNDSL
+426 PQGVTYVNNSL

-478 HTKEVLFPDKSLK
+478 HTKEVLFPDKYLK

-581 EDANHVETA
+581 EDANHVKTA

-595 TDIDGL
+595 ADIDGL

-615 IAELDAK
+615 IAELDTK

-660 KQTTSQGVT
+660 K
-669 TEKDNGIAVLEQD
+669 
-682 VITPTVK
+682 
-689 PQAKQDII
+689 
-697 QAVTTRKQQIKKSN
+697 
-711 ASLQDEK
+711 
-718 DVANDKIG
+718 
-726 KIETKAIKDI
+726 
-736 GAATTNAQVEA
+736 
-747 IKTKAI
+747 
-753 NDINQ
+753 Q

-807 SGVKAIETTMTAQ
+807 SGVKAIEATTTAQ

-872 AEADAAVEAAQKQG
+872 AEADAAVDAAQKQG

-946 EEKQAAYT
+946 EEKEAAYT

-963 RTNLDTANSNSE
+963 RTNLDAANTNSD
-975 VATAKDN
+975 VTTAKDN

-1044 DNAAANADIDNAA
+1044 DNATANT
-1057 ANADVDNAKT
+1057 DVDNAKT

-1080 NVKPAAKQAIA
+1080 NVKPQAKQAIA
-1091 DKVQAQETAINA
+1091 DKVQAQETAIDA

-1120 TEKTTADT
+1120 TEKTAADA
-1128 AIDGAHSNAEVE
+1128 AIDAAHSNVEVE

-1158 TKDDAKQAIATK
+1158 TKDNAKQAIATK

-1231 PTVNKKVTAR
+1231 PTVNKKATAR

-1274 TENGKANQAISAAIT
+1274 TENGKANQAISAATT

-1336 NATTEEKEAAIQQL
+1336 NATNEEKEAAIQQL

-1368 GVDQAKDAGKNSIQS
+1368 GVDTAKDAGKNSIQS

-1389 VKLNAKND
+1389 VKSNAKNE

-1434 YLDILNAQTTN
+1434 YQDILNAQTTN

-1453 AVTDIQGITADTTI
+1453 AVADIQGITADTTI

-1528 ENAIQAIDPIQAST
+1528 DNAIQAIDPIQAST

-1558 KITEILSDNT
+1558 KITEILNNNE
-1568 TTNEEKGKDIEPVR
+1568 TTNEEKGNDIGPVR
-1582 ATYEEGLNNINTAN
+1582 AAYEEGLNNINAAT

-1624 GKTALDQAAADRKT
+1624 GKKELDQAAADKKT

-1652 DAKQEVDAALNQAK
+1652 DAKQEVDTELNQAK

-1699 KDALAKIADA
+1699 KDALAKIEDA

-1816 QTALESINNGVD
+1816 QTALENINNGVD

-1844 AIQVDA
+1844 TIQVDA

-1858 AIEVK
+1858 AIEAK
-1863 AEDTKESIDQSDQ
+1863 AEDTKESIDHSDQ

-1999 QRINPEV
+1999 QRINPVV

-2059 AEVAEL
+2059 TEVAEL

-2081 PDANDTNNGI
+2081 PDANDTNNGT

-2130 NNSDAATGETTAT
+2130 NNSDAATGETTVT
-2143 SATDDAND
+2143 SATDDAKD

-2158 SSVDASTNSPTM
+2158 SSADASTNSPTM

-2406 TQKSVGSVANNK
+2406 TQKSVGSAANNK

-2431 VSNGSN
+2431 VSNGSH
-2437 SANQDMLNV
+2437 SMHQDMLNV
-2446 TKPEENKVKTKSA
+2446 TKPEENKANAKSD